1 MNKTYNIIWN
11 AARGMYIVTSE
22 LARSGSRA
30 IVSVSASCA
39 VTLLAMDA
47 APAVAEETRVSI
59 PSQTTTY
66 TLSGATPFV
75 VETGNT
81 VATDTATSAAIVGDN
96 SNDWDLLIES
106 GAVVGSSL
114 TDSQAMNLDSST
126 GATSVHNQ
134 GTITGSNEDGTIMLQ
149 NGGSVINDARIENNA
164 TYEHDPEDIPQEYAG
179 VYMLNGGSYVSSES
193 GVLEGVSGVIV
204 QSGEAHITNGG
215 MINSDGSWRSY
226 GVEFRD
232 GTYGTIVNTGT
243 IITTASDGSG
253 KIEDAAIYVHTLN
266 DMAVSGSVSVD
277 NSGLMQ
283 SDFITVAL
291 YYGSHFEVVNRV
303 GGVITAG
310 NSSLVGI
317 KSTAMELKVGVDNL
331 VTNDGTISAYG
342 TANTYGIHYGE
353 STSGGVITNTGS
365 ITTTGG
371 GSGDASVYVHGN
383 GDGTVVNNSG
393 TMSST
398 VYGVYLDSAR
408 SKGHTLNNQA
418 GGAISANT
426 AVAINGNGNT
436 ISNQGKMT
444 GVSDGLVLS
453 GNNNIVTTSG
463 GEISGKN
470 GIRVSKGSG
479 NQITAKSGS
488 KITATS
494 TGISIAGGNNQVT
507 TESGST
513 IVAKDN
519 GILINSGANNVTN
532 GGSITATGSS
542 ISYGIQYNSGTSGT
556 ITNTGTI
563 TTTGKGA
570 GDASVYAHGGAVTI
584 NNSGTM
590 DSSVFGVYVTT
601 GHTLN
606 NLAGGSITANTAVQL
621 NGNNNTLAN
630 AGAILGD
637 TNGVTINGSG
647 NTLTSQ
653 GKITGGTNAILINS
667 GSKNNTLTLNTGTE
681 ISGSITDDNNSA
693 SANNNLILDG
703 EGTLGSSISGLN
715 SVTSSGDW
723 TLSGAT
729 MNLSGTTN
737 SALWVKSGT
746 LILNGAMTAKGATVD
761 SGTTLQIGNGGTLGA
776 FNGDIV
782 DNGTLT
788 FNRSD
793 AAAYGSVISGSGN
806 VIKQGGGEL
815 TLSNNNSYSGG
826 TTIAEGTLT
835 ATAGG
840 ALGSGNIDNRAY
852 LKLDAANASDPFIVA
867 DLTTHSGATVE
878 IGAGSTLQANTL
890 TQQDGSTLTADL
902 TATSGPA
909 IRAKNVNLDGTL
921 NVASPASQEPI
932 RSTDDLISLALI
944 ESDNA
949 ISGDFDGITINGNAM
964 NPDAFITVVGQKNV
978 NDTHYDLVE
987 TLTWYADRYNA
998 AIDAHGTFNLAD
1010 ADDSFTVNTV
1020 LENVDANSGW
1030 NGQSL
1035 TKTGAGTLILNAENT
1050 YTGGTTISDGT
1061 LVATNVEALG
1071 TGNVTDNA
1079 TLELNT
1085 GGDFDNAISGSGQVV
1100 KSGDET
1106 LTLSGSNTYTG
1117 GTIISGGTLVATNVE
1132 ALGTG
1137 DVTDNATLELNT
1149 GGDFDNAIGGTGS
1162 VVKSGDKTLTLSGA
1176 NSYTGGTTISGG
1188 TLVASNVEALGSGDV
1203 TDNATLELN
1212 TGGDFANN
1220 IGGTGSVVKSGD
1232 KTLTLSGTNSYTGGT
1247 TISGGTLVANNVE
1260 ALGTGDVTNNA
1271 TLELNTGGDF
1281 DNAISGSGQVV
1292 KSGDETLTLS
1302 GANSYTGGTTIS
1314 GGTLVATNVEALGT
1328 GDITD
1333 NATLELNAGGD
1344 FTNNIGGTGS
1354 VEKSGDKTLTLSGTN
1369 TYRGGTLISGGTLVA
1384 SNVEALGSGD
1394 VTDNATL
1401 EMNTGGDFANNI
1413 GGTGSVVKSGDK
1425 TLTLSGAN
1433 SYTGGT
1439 TISGGTLVASNV
1451 EALGT
1456 GNVTDNATLELN
1468 TGGDFDNAISGSGQV
1483 VKSGDGAL
1491 TLSGANSYSGAT
1503 TISGGT
1509 LIAANVNAL
1518 GTGAIDNRASLL
1530 LDASG
1535 QFTVT
1540 DLTTESGG
1548 NTEIGAGST
1557 LQATTLTQK
1566 SDSTL
1571 TINLNS
1577 NTVDPVIHAA
1587 SQVSLAGTLDITGVG
1602 DVLDSDPAS
1611 TDDLDTFTLIASDKT
1626 IAGDFEKLTVA
1637 GMDADLADFI
1647 TVDGRIDDTGK
1658 QYELTTAL
1666 TWYADRDDAVTDAHG
1681 TFNLTN
1687 ADGSFAVNTVLE
1699 NVDATLDPASATG
1712 WDGTS
1717 LIKQGAGTLILNAEN
1732 TYTGGTTISGG
1743 TLVATNVDALGSG
1756 DVTDDATL
1764 ELNTGGTFDNA
1775 ISGSGQVVKSGD
1787 DVLTLS
1793 GANSYSGGTLISDGT
1808 LVASNVDALGSGDV
1822 TNNATLEMNTGGDF
1836 INNIGGT
1843 GRVEKSGDDTLT
1855 LSGSNTYT
1863 GGTLISDGT
1872 LVASNVEAL
1881 GTGDV
1886 TNNATLELNTGGT
1899 FDNAISGSGQV
1910 VKSGDDVLTLSG
1922 ANSYSG
1928 GTLISGGT
1936 LVANNVEALGTGD
1949 VTDNATLEMNTGG
1962 DFINNIGGT
1971 GRVEKSG
1978 DDALTLSGSNTY
1990 TGGTTINDGTLIAT
2004 SVDALGSGD
2013 VTNNAVLELNTG
2025 GDFINNIGGT
2035 GRVEKSGDETLTL
2048 SGSNT
2053 YTGGTLISGGT
2064 LVATNV
2070 EALGTGDVTD
2080 NAVLEL
2086 NTGGDFIN
2094 NIGGTGR
2101 VEKSGDDTLTLS
2113 GSNSYT
2119 GGTLI
2124 SSGTLVATNV
2134 DALGSGD
2141 VTDNATLELNTGGD
2155 FTNNISGSGQ
2165 VVKSGDE
2172 TLTLSGSNTYT
2183 GGTTINDGTLVAT
2196 SVEALGSGDVTNDA
2210 VLALNTGGDFANNIG
2225 GTGSVVK
2232 SGDETLTLSG
2242 TNSYTGGTTISG
2254 GTLVATNV
2262 EALGT
2267 GDVTNN
2273 ATLELNTGGDFT
2285 NNISGNGQVV
2295 KSGDD
2300 TLTFSGSNTY
2310 TGGTTINDGTLVAT
2324 SVEALG
2330 SGDVTNDAVLALNT
2344 GGDFANNIGGTGSVV
2359 KSGDE
2364 TLTLSGSNTYTG
2376 STLISSGTLVANDVN
2391 ALGTGDVTDNAT
2403 LMLNTGG
2410 DFINNIG
2417 GTGRV
2422 EKSGDDTLTL
2432 SGSNSY
2438 TGGTL
2443 ISSGTLVATNVDAL
2457 GSGDV
2462 TDNATLE
2469 LNTGGTFDNAISGS
2483 GQVVKSGDETLTL
2496 SGANS
2501 YTGGTLISSGT
2512 LVANDVNALGTGD
2525 VTDNAVLEL
2534 NTGGDFDNAISG
2546 SGQVV
2551 KSGDETLTLSGAN
2564 SYTGG
2569 TTISGGT
2576 LVASNVEALGS
2587 GDIDNYASLQLNA
2600 SGQFVTANLTTHDN
2614 AITAIGAGSALR
2626 ANTLT
2631 QEANSTL
2638 AVHLIDSNSGAIVTA
2653 DHANLGGTL
2662 DITGI
2667 GNVAKSWTRDAYA
2680 YTLIDTDSAINSDF
2694 AQFTVAGMD
2703 AKQVDFLTVD
2713 GRVNADDDTRYDVT
2727 ASLSWYADSDN
2738 AATDAH
2744 GTFTLSE
2751 QGHSFTLN
2759 TALTDVDA
2767 TLNPD
2772 SATYWDG
2779 KSLIKRGAGTLILG
2793 AQNTYSGDT
2802 DVQEGALWL
2811 AETATIGSA
2820 GSAQAVNIA
2829 ANAAFGGHNSTVN
2842 GHVNNQGS
2850 LYFVD
2855 TFTVNGDVVNSSAM
2869 ISGSDQPN
2877 NTLTIAGN
2885 YTGNDG
2891 HLYLNTQL
2899 GDDSSPTDKLI
2910 VTGDTAGSTTLHI
2923 TNVNGLGAQTVNGIE
2938 VIEVGGQSDGDFRLY
2953 KGHVDINAWT
2963 YTLKQDGGDWYL
2975 RSESDDVP
2983 DDGGEVTPPDDG
2995 GEVTPPD
3002 DGGEVTPPD
3011 DGGEVTPP
3019 DDGGEVTPPDDDG
3032 EVTPPDDG
3040 GDITPP
3046 DDGGDITPPDGGD
3059 VTPVAP
3065 QYRADIGVYLGNQWM
3080 ARNLQMQTL
3089 YDREGSQYRSADG
3102 SIWMRF
3108 KAGKAESQAVNGNV
3122 DIDSDYS
3129 QFQLGGDIL
3138 TWSDGAQSVT
3148 VGLMGS
3154 YINASTDSTGN
3165 RGADGSQF
3173 SANGSVDGYNL
3184 GLYATWFA
3192 DAQSHRGAY
3201 IDSWYQYGAYNN
3213 SVDND
3218 GLSASRYDSAA
3229 HAVSLETGYRYDIAL
3244 SNRNTVS
3251 LTPQAQVTWQRYS
3264 ADTVIDDGGTRIS
3277 GQNDDSWTTRLG
3289 VRVDGK
3295 LYKESGRIQPFME
3308 VNWLHASDN
3317 ASATFGDTKVS
3328 QDLPNDRVEVKV
3340 GIQANVSERLSVY
3353 AQAAGQKG
3361 KNDYGDA
3368 SFSLNMRYNW

>member
-1 MNKTYNIIWN
+1 
-11 AARGMYIVTSE
+11 
-22 LARSGSRA
+22 
-30 IVSVSASCA
+30 
-39 VTLLAMDA
+39 
-47 APAVAEETRVSI
+47 
-59 PSQTTTY
+59 
-66 TLSGATPFV
+66 
-75 VETGNT
+75 
-81 VATDTATSAAIVGDN
+81 
-96 SNDWDLLIES
+96 
-106 GAVVGSSL
+106 
-114 TDSQAMNLDSST
+114 
-126 GATSVHNQ
+126 
-134 GTITGSNEDGTIMLQ
+134 
-149 NGGSVINDARIENNA
+149 
-164 TYEHDPEDIPQEYAG
+164 
-179 VYMLNGGSYVSSES
+179 
-193 GVLEGVSGVIV
+193 
-204 QSGEAHITNGG
+204 
-215 MINSDGSWRSY
+215 
-226 GVEFRD
+226 
-232 GTYGTIVNTGT
+232 
-243 IITTASDGSG
+243 
-253 KIEDAAIYVHTLN
+253 
-266 DMAVSGSVSVD
+266 
-277 NSGLMQ
+277 
-283 SDFITVAL
+283 
-291 YYGSHFEVVNRV
+291 
-303 GGVITAG
+303 
-310 NSSLVGI
+310 
-317 KSTAMELKVGVDNL
+317 
-331 VTNDGTISAYG
+331 
-342 TANTYGIHYGE
+342 
-353 STSGGVITNTGS
+353 
-365 ITTTGG
+365 
-371 GSGDASVYVHGN
+371 
-383 GDGTVVNNSG
+383 
-393 TMSST
+393 
-398 VYGVYLDSAR
+398 
-408 SKGHTLNNQA
+408 
-418 GGAISANT
+418 
-426 AVAINGNGNT
+426 
-436 ISNQGKMT
+436 
-444 GVSDGLVLS
+444 
-453 GNNNIVTTSG
+453 
-463 GEISGKN
+463 
-470 GIRVSKGSG
+470 
-479 NQITAKSGS
+479 
-488 KITATS
+488 
-494 TGISIAGGNNQVT
+494 
-507 TESGST
+507 
-513 IVAKDN
+513 
-519 GILINSGANNVTN
+519 
-532 GGSITATGSS
+532 
-542 ISYGIQYNSGTSGT
+542 
-556 ITNTGTI
+556 
-563 TTTGKGA
+563 
-570 GDASVYAHGGAVTI
+570 
-584 NNSGTM
+584 
-590 DSSVFGVYVTT
+590 
-601 GHTLN
+601 
-606 NLAGGSITANTAVQL
+606 
-621 NGNNNTLAN
+621 
-630 AGAILGD
+630 
-637 TNGVTINGSG
+637 
-647 NTLTSQ
+647 
-653 GKITGGTNAILINS
+653 
-667 GSKNNTLTLNTGTE
+667 
-681 ISGSITDDNNSA
+681 
-693 SANNNLILDG
+693 
-703 EGTLGSSISGLN
+703 
-715 SVTSSGDW
+715 
-723 TLSGAT
+723 
-729 MNLSGTTN
+729 
-737 SALWVKSGT
+737 
-746 LILNGAMTAKGATVD
+746 
-761 SGTTLQIGNGGTLGA
+761 
-776 FNGDIV
+776 
-782 DNGTLT
+782 
-788 FNRSD
+788 
-793 AAAYGSVISGSGN
+793 
-806 VIKQGGGEL
+806 
-815 TLSNNNSYSGG
+815 
-826 TTIAEGTLT
+826 
-835 ATAGG
+835 
-840 ALGSGNIDNRAY
+840 
-852 LKLDAANASDPFIVA
+852 
-867 DLTTHSGATVE
+867 
-878 IGAGSTLQANTL
+878 
-890 TQQDGSTLTADL
+890 
-902 TATSGPA
+902 
-909 IRAKNVNLDGTL
+909 
-921 NVASPASQEPI
+921 
-932 RSTDDLISLALI
+932 
-944 ESDNA
+944 
-949 ISGDFDGITINGNAM
+949 
-964 NPDAFITVVGQKNV
+964 
-978 NDTHYDLVE
+978 
-987 TLTWYADRYNA
+987 
-998 AIDAHGTFNLAD
+998 
-1010 ADDSFTVNTV
+1010 
-1020 LENVDANSGW
+1020 
-1030 NGQSL
+1030 
-1035 TKTGAGTLILNAENT
+1035 
-1050 YTGGTTISDGT
+1050 
-1061 LVATNVEALG
+1061 
-1071 TGNVTDNA
+1071 
-1079 TLELNT
+1079 
-1085 GGDFDNAISGSGQVV
+1085 
-1100 KSGDET
+1100 
-1106 LTLSGSNTYTG
+1106 
-1117 GTIISGGTLVATNVE
+1117 SGGTLVATNVE
-1132 ALGTG
+1132 ALGSG

-1149 GGDFDNAIGGTGS
+1149 GGTFDNVISGS
-1162 VVKSGDKTLTLSGA
+1162 GQVVKSGDEMLTLSGA

-1212 TGGDFANN
+1212 TGGDFDNA
-1220 IGGTGSVVKSGD
+1220 ISGSGQVVKSGD
-1232 KTLTLSGTNSYTGGT
+1232 DALTLSGNNSYTGGT
-1247 TISGGTLVANNVE
+1247 LISDGTLVASNVE
-1260 ALGTGDVTNNA
+1260 ALGSGDVTNDA
-1271 TLELNTGGDF
+1271 VLELNTGGDF
-1281 DNAISGSGQVV
+1281 DNAISGSGQ
-1292 KSGDETLTLS
+1292 
-1302 GANSYTGGTTIS
+1302 
-1314 GGTLVATNVEALGT
+1314 
-1328 GDITD
+1328 
-1333 NATLELNAGGD
+1333 
-1344 FTNNIGGTGS
+1344 
-1354 VEKSGDKTLTLSGTN
+1354 
-1369 TYRGGTLISGGTLVA
+1369 
-1384 SNVEALGSGD
+1384 
-1394 VTDNATL
+1394 
-1401 EMNTGGDFANNI
+1401 
-1413 GGTGSVVKSGDK
+1413 VVKSGDK

-1451 EALGT
+1451 EALGS
-1456 GNVTDNATLELN
+1456 GDITDNATLELN

-1483 VKSGDGAL
+1483 VKSGDETL
-1491 TLSGANSYSGAT
+1491 TLSGTNTYTGGT

-1509 LIAANVNAL
+1509 LIATHVNAL

-1535 QFTVT
+1535 QFAVT

-1577 NTVDPVIHAA
+1577 NTADPVIHAA

-1699 NVDATLDPASATG
+1699 NVDATLDPDSATG

-1732 TYTGGTTISGG
+1732 TYTVGTTISGG

-1787 DVLTLS
+1787 KMLTLS
-1793 GANSYSGGTLISDGT
+1793 GTNSYSGGTLISGGT
-1808 LVASNVDALGSGDV
+1808 LVATNVDALGSGDV
-1822 TNNATLEMNTGGDF
+1822 T
-1836 INNIGGT
+1836 
-1843 GRVEKSGDDTLT
+1843 DD
-1855 LSGSNTYT
+1855 
-1863 GGTLISDGT
+1863 
-1872 LVASNVEAL
+1872 
-1881 GTGDV
+1881 
-1886 TNNATLELNTGGT
+1886 ATLELNTGGT

-1910 VKSGDDVLTLSG
+1910 VKSGDDT
-1922 ANSYSG
+1922 
-1928 GTLISGGT
+1928 
-1936 LVANNVEALGTGD
+1936 
-1949 VTDNATLEMNTGG
+1949 
-1962 DFINNIGGT
+1962 
-1971 GRVEKSG
+1971 
-1978 DDALTLSGSNTY
+1978 LTLSGSNTY
-1990 TGGTTINDGTLIAT
+1990 TGGTIISGGTLVA
-2004 SVDALGSGD
+2004 SNVEALGTGD
-2013 VTNNAVLELNTG
+2013 VTNDAVLELNTG
-2025 GDFINNIGGT
+2025 GDFDNAISGSGQ
-2035 GRVEKSGDETLTL
+2035 VVKSGDETLTL

-2064 LVATNV
+2064 LVASNVEALGSGDVTNDAVLELNTGGDFTNAISGSGQVVKSGDETLTLSGANSYTGGTLISGGTLIASNV

-2086 NTGGDFIN
+2086 NTGGDF
-2094 NIGGTGR
+2094 
-2101 VEKSGDDTLTLS
+2101 
-2113 GSNSYT
+2113 
-2119 GGTLI
+2119 
-2124 SSGTLVATNV
+2124 
-2134 DALGSGD
+2134 
-2141 VTDNATLELNTGGD
+2141 
-2155 FTNNISGSGQ
+2155 
-2165 VVKSGDE
+2165 
-2172 TLTLSGSNTYT
+2172 
-2183 GGTTINDGTLVAT
+2183 
-2196 SVEALGSGDVTNDA
+2196 
-2210 VLALNTGGDFANNIG
+2210 
-2225 GTGSVVK
+2225 
-2232 SGDETLTLSG
+2232 
-2242 TNSYTGGTTISG
+2242 
-2254 GTLVATNV
+2254 
-2262 EALGT
+2262 
-2267 GDVTNN
+2267 
-2273 ATLELNTGGDFT
+2273 
-2285 NNISGNGQVV
+2285 
-2295 KSGDD
+2295 
-2300 TLTFSGSNTY
+2300 
-2310 TGGTTINDGTLVAT
+2310 
-2324 SVEALG
+2324 
-2330 SGDVTNDAVLALNT
+2330 
-2344 GGDFANNIGGTGSVV
+2344 
-2359 KSGDE
+2359 
-2364 TLTLSGSNTYTG
+2364 
-2376 STLISSGTLVANDVN
+2376 
-2391 ALGTGDVTDNAT
+2391 
-2403 LMLNTGG
+2403 
-2410 DFINNIG
+2410 
-2417 GTGRV
+2417 
-2422 EKSGDDTLTL
+2422 
-2432 SGSNSY
+2432 
-2438 TGGTL
+2438 
-2443 ISSGTLVATNVDAL
+2443 
-2457 GSGDV
+2457 
-2462 TDNATLE
+2462 
-2469 LNTGGTFDNAISGS
+2469 DNAISGS
-2483 GQVVKSGDETLTL
+2483 GQVEKSGDETLTL

-2534 NTGGDFDNAISG
+2534 NTGGTFDNAISGSGQVVKSGDETLTLSGSNTYTGGTTINDGTLIATSVDALGSGDVTDNAVLELNTGGDFDNAISG

-2551 KSGDETLTLSGAN
+2551 KSGDETLTLSGTN
-2564 SYTGG
+2564 SYTDGTLISGGTLVATNLEALGTGDVTNNATLELNTGGTFDNAISGSGQVVKSGDDALTLSGSNTYTGG

-2576 LVASNVEALGS
+2576 LIATSVDALGSGDVTDNAVLELNTGGTFDNAISGSGQVVKSGDKTLTLSGSNTYTGGTTISGGTLIASNVEALGS
-2587 GDIDNYASLQLNA
+2587 GNIDNYASLQLNA

-2614 AITAIGAGSALR
+2614 ATTAIGAGSTLR

-2638 AVHLIDSNSGAIVTA
+2638 AVHLTDSNSGAIVTA

-2713 GRVNADDDTRYDVT
+2713 GRVNAADDTRYDVT

-2772 SATYWDG
+2772 SATDWDG

-2829 ANAAFGGHNSTVN
+2829 ANAAFGGHNATVN
-2842 GHVNNQGS
+2842 GHVNNLGS

-2938 VIEVGGQSDGDFRLY
+2938 VIEVGGQSDGDFTLY

-2983 DDGGEVTPPDDG
+2983 DDGGD
-2995 GEVTPPD
+2995 
-3002 DGGEVTPPD
+3002 
-3011 DGGEVTPP
+3011 
-3019 DDGGEVTPPDDDG
+3019 
-3032 EVTPPDDG
+3032 VTPPDDG
-3040 GDITPP
+3040 GDVIPPDDGGDVTPP
-3046 DDGGDITPPDGGD
+3046 DDGGDVTPPDDGGDVTPPDDGGDVTPPDDGGDVTPPDDDGDITPPDGGD

-3102 SIWMRF
+3102 SVWMRF

-3289 VRVDGK
+3289 MRVDGK

>member
-1 MNKTYNIIWN
+1 
-11 AARGMYIVTSE
+11 
-22 LARSGSRA
+22 
-30 IVSVSASCA
+30 
-39 VTLLAMDA
+39 
-47 APAVAEETRVSI
+47 
-59 PSQTTTY
+59 
-66 TLSGATPFV
+66 
-75 VETGNT
+75 
-81 VATDTATSAAIVGDN
+81 
-96 SNDWDLLIES
+96 
-106 GAVVGSSL
+106 
-114 TDSQAMNLDSST
+114 
-126 GATSVHNQ
+126 
-134 GTITGSNEDGTIMLQ
+134 
-149 NGGSVINDARIENNA
+149 
-164 TYEHDPEDIPQEYAG
+164 
-179 VYMLNGGSYVSSES
+179 
-193 GVLEGVSGVIV
+193 
-204 QSGEAHITNGG
+204 
-215 MINSDGSWRSY
+215 
-226 GVEFRD
+226 
-232 GTYGTIVNTGT
+232 
-243 IITTASDGSG
+243 
-253 KIEDAAIYVHTLN
+253 
-266 DMAVSGSVSVD
+266 
-277 NSGLMQ
+277 
-283 SDFITVAL
+283 
-291 YYGSHFEVVNRV
+291 
-303 GGVITAG
+303 
-310 NSSLVGI
+310 
-317 KSTAMELKVGVDNL
+317 
-331 VTNDGTISAYG
+331 
-342 TANTYGIHYGE
+342 
-353 STSGGVITNTGS
+353 
-365 ITTTGG
+365 
-371 GSGDASVYVHGN
+371 
-383 GDGTVVNNSG
+383 
-393 TMSST
+393 
-398 VYGVYLDSAR
+398 
-408 SKGHTLNNQA
+408 
-418 GGAISANT
+418 
-426 AVAINGNGNT
+426 
-436 ISNQGKMT
+436 
-444 GVSDGLVLS
+444 
-453 GNNNIVTTSG
+453 
-463 GEISGKN
+463 
-470 GIRVSKGSG
+470 
-479 NQITAKSGS
+479 
-488 KITATS
+488 
-494 TGISIAGGNNQVT
+494 
-507 TESGST
+507 
-513 IVAKDN
+513 
-519 GILINSGANNVTN
+519 
-532 GGSITATGSS
+532 
-542 ISYGIQYNSGTSGT
+542 
-556 ITNTGTI
+556 
-563 TTTGKGA
+563 
-570 GDASVYAHGGAVTI
+570 
-584 NNSGTM
+584 
-590 DSSVFGVYVTT
+590 
-601 GHTLN
+601 
-606 NLAGGSITANTAVQL
+606 
-621 NGNNNTLAN
+621 
-630 AGAILGD
+630 
-637 TNGVTINGSG
+637 
-647 NTLTSQ
+647 
-653 GKITGGTNAILINS
+653 
-667 GSKNNTLTLNTGTE
+667 
-681 ISGSITDDNNSA
+681 
-693 SANNNLILDG
+693 
-703 EGTLGSSISGLN
+703 
-715 SVTSSGDW
+715 
-723 TLSGAT
+723 
-729 MNLSGTTN
+729 
-737 SALWVKSGT
+737 
-746 LILNGAMTAKGATVD
+746 
-761 SGTTLQIGNGGTLGA
+761 
-776 FNGDIV
+776 
-782 DNGTLT
+782 
-788 FNRSD
+788 
-793 AAAYGSVISGSGN
+793 
-806 VIKQGGGEL
+806 
-815 TLSNNNSYSGG
+815 
-826 TTIAEGTLT
+826 
-835 ATAGG
+835 
-840 ALGSGNIDNRAY
+840 
-852 LKLDAANASDPFIVA
+852 
-867 DLTTHSGATVE
+867 
-878 IGAGSTLQANTL
+878 
-890 TQQDGSTLTADL
+890 
-902 TATSGPA
+902 
-909 IRAKNVNLDGTL
+909 
-921 NVASPASQEPI
+921 
-932 RSTDDLISLALI
+932 
-944 ESDNA
+944 
-949 ISGDFDGITINGNAM
+949 
-964 NPDAFITVVGQKNV
+964 
-978 NDTHYDLVE
+978 
-987 TLTWYADRYNA
+987 
-998 AIDAHGTFNLAD
+998 
-1010 ADDSFTVNTV
+1010 
-1020 LENVDANSGW
+1020 
-1030 NGQSL
+1030 
-1035 TKTGAGTLILNAENT
+1035 
-1050 YTGGTTISDGT
+1050 
-1061 LVATNVEALG
+1061 
-1071 TGNVTDNA
+1071 
-1079 TLELNT
+1079 
-1085 GGDFDNAISGSGQVV
+1085 
-1100 KSGDET
+1100 
-1106 LTLSGSNTYTG
+1106 
-1117 GTIISGGTLVATNVE
+1117 
-1132 ALGTG
+1132 
-1137 DVTDNATLELNT
+1137 
-1149 GGDFDNAIGGTGS
+1149 S

-1292 KSGDETLTLS
+1292 KSGD
-1302 GANSYTGGTTIS
+1302 
-1314 GGTLVATNVEALGT
+1314 
-1328 GDITD
+1328 
-1333 NATLELNAGGD
+1333 
-1344 FTNNIGGTGS
+1344 
-1354 VEKSGDKTLTLSGTN
+1354 KT
-1369 TYRGGTLISGGTLVA
+1369 
-1384 SNVEALGSGD
+1384 
-1394 VTDNATL
+1394 
-1401 EMNTGGDFANNI
+1401 
-1413 GGTGSVVKSGDK
+1413 
-1425 TLTLSGAN
+1425 
-1433 SYTGGT
+1433 
-1439 TISGGTLVASNV
+1439 
-1451 EALGT
+1451 
-1456 GNVTDNATLELN
+1456 
-1468 TGGDFDNAISGSGQV
+1468 
-1483 VKSGDGAL
+1483 L

-1509 LIAANVNAL
+1509 LIATHVNAL

-1571 TINLNS
+1571 TINLNG

-1775 ISGSGQVVKSGD
+1775 IGGSGNVVKSGAD
-1787 DVLTLS
+1787 TLTLS
-1793 GANSYSGGTLISDGT
+1793 GSNSYTGGTTISGGT
-1808 LVASNVDALGSGDV
+1808 LVASNVEALGTGDV
-1822 TNNATLEMNTGGDF
+1822 TNNATLELNTGGDF

-1863 GGTLISDGT
+1863 GGTLINGGT

-1886 TNNATLELNTGGT
+1886 TDNATLALNTGGT
-1899 FDNAISGSGQV
+1899 FDNAISGSGQ
-1910 VKSGDDVLTLSG
+1910 
-1922 ANSYSG
+1922 
-1928 GTLISGGT
+1928 
-1936 LVANNVEALGTGD
+1936 
-1949 VTDNATLEMNTGG
+1949 
-1962 DFINNIGGT
+1962 
-1971 GRVEKSG
+1971 
-1978 DDALTLSGSNTY
+1978 
-1990 TGGTTINDGTLIAT
+1990 
-2004 SVDALGSGD
+2004 
-2013 VTNNAVLELNTG
+2013 
-2025 GDFINNIGGT
+2025 
-2035 GRVEKSGDETLTL
+2035 
-2048 SGSNT
+2048 
-2053 YTGGTLISGGT
+2053 
-2064 LVATNV
+2064 
-2070 EALGTGDVTD
+2070 
-2080 NAVLEL
+2080 
-2086 NTGGDFIN
+2086 
-2094 NIGGTGR
+2094 
-2101 VEKSGDDTLTLS
+2101 
-2113 GSNSYT
+2113 
-2119 GGTLI
+2119 
-2124 SSGTLVATNV
+2124 
-2134 DALGSGD
+2134 
-2141 VTDNATLELNTGGD
+2141 
-2155 FTNNISGSGQ
+2155 
-2165 VVKSGDE
+2165 
-2172 TLTLSGSNTYT
+2172 
-2183 GGTTINDGTLVAT
+2183 
-2196 SVEALGSGDVTNDA
+2196 
-2210 VLALNTGGDFANNIG
+2210 
-2225 GTGSVVK
+2225 VVK

-2262 EALGT
+2262 EALGSGDVTDDATLELNTGGTFDNAISGSGQVVKSGDKMLTLSGANSYSGGTLISDGTLVASNVEALGT

-2273 ATLELNTGGDFT
+2273 ATLALNTGGDFT
-2285 NNISGNGQVV
+2285 NNISGSGQVV

-2300 TLTFSGSNTY
+2300 TLTLSGANSY
-2310 TGGTTINDGTLVAT
+2310 TGGTTI
-2324 SVEALG
+2324 
-2330 SGDVTNDAVLALNT
+2330 SG
-2344 GGDFANNIGGTGSVV
+2344 
-2359 KSGDE
+2359 
-2364 TLTLSGSNTYTG
+2364 
-2376 STLISSGTLVANDVN
+2376 
-2391 ALGTGDVTDNAT
+2391 
-2403 LMLNTGG
+2403 
-2410 DFINNIG
+2410 
-2417 GTGRV
+2417 
-2422 EKSGDDTLTL
+2422 
-2432 SGSNSY
+2432 
-2438 TGGTL
+2438 
-2443 ISSGTLVATNVDAL
+2443 GTLVATNVDAL
-2457 GSGDV
+2457 GTGDV
-2462 TDNATLE
+2462 TNSSTLE

-2496 SGANS
+2496 SGSNTYTGGTLISGGTLVATNVDALGTGDVTDNATLELNTGGTFDNVISGSGQVVKSGDDTLTLSGANS
-2501 YTGGTLISSGT
+2501 YTGGTLISGGT
-2512 LVANDVNALGTGD
+2512 LVATSVEALGSGD

-2534 NTGGDFDNAISG
+2534 NTGGTFDNAISG

-2551 KSGDETLTLSGAN
+2551 KSGDKTLTLSGAN

-2638 AVHLIDSNSGAIVTA
+2638 AVHLTDSNSGAIVTA
-2653 DHANLGGTL
+2653 DRANLGGTL

-2680 YTLIDTDSAINSDF
+2680 YTLIDSDSAIDSDF

-2829 ANAAFGGHNSTVN
+2829 ANAAFGGHNATVN
-2842 GHVNNQGS
+2842 GHVNNLGN

-3289 VRVDGK
+3289 MRVDGK

>member
-1 MNKTYNIIWN
+1 
-11 AARGMYIVTSE
+11 
-22 LARSGSRA
+22 
-30 IVSVSASCA
+30 
-39 VTLLAMDA
+39 
-47 APAVAEETRVSI
+47 
-59 PSQTTTY
+59 
-66 TLSGATPFV
+66 
-75 VETGNT
+75 
-81 VATDTATSAAIVGDN
+81 
-96 SNDWDLLIES
+96 
-106 GAVVGSSL
+106 
-114 TDSQAMNLDSST
+114 
-126 GATSVHNQ
+126 
-134 GTITGSNEDGTIMLQ
+134 
-149 NGGSVINDARIENNA
+149 
-164 TYEHDPEDIPQEYAG
+164 
-179 VYMLNGGSYVSSES
+179 
-193 GVLEGVSGVIV
+193 
-204 QSGEAHITNGG
+204 
-215 MINSDGSWRSY
+215 
-226 GVEFRD
+226 
-232 GTYGTIVNTGT
+232 
-243 IITTASDGSG
+243 
-253 KIEDAAIYVHTLN
+253 
-266 DMAVSGSVSVD
+266 
-277 NSGLMQ
+277 
-283 SDFITVAL
+283 
-291 YYGSHFEVVNRV
+291 
-303 GGVITAG
+303 
-310 NSSLVGI
+310 
-317 KSTAMELKVGVDNL
+317 
-331 VTNDGTISAYG
+331 
-342 TANTYGIHYGE
+342 
-353 STSGGVITNTGS
+353 
-365 ITTTGG
+365 
-371 GSGDASVYVHGN
+371 
-383 GDGTVVNNSG
+383 
-393 TMSST
+393 
-398 VYGVYLDSAR
+398 
-408 SKGHTLNNQA
+408 
-418 GGAISANT
+418 
-426 AVAINGNGNT
+426 
-436 ISNQGKMT
+436 
-444 GVSDGLVLS
+444 
-453 GNNNIVTTSG
+453 
-463 GEISGKN
+463 
-470 GIRVSKGSG
+470 
-479 NQITAKSGS
+479 
-488 KITATS
+488 
-494 TGISIAGGNNQVT
+494 
-507 TESGST
+507 
-513 IVAKDN
+513 
-519 GILINSGANNVTN
+519 
-532 GGSITATGSS
+532 
-542 ISYGIQYNSGTSGT
+542 
-556 ITNTGTI
+556 
-563 TTTGKGA
+563 
-570 GDASVYAHGGAVTI
+570 
-584 NNSGTM
+584 
-590 DSSVFGVYVTT
+590 
-601 GHTLN
+601 
-606 NLAGGSITANTAVQL
+606 
-621 NGNNNTLAN
+621 
-630 AGAILGD
+630 
-637 TNGVTINGSG
+637 
-647 NTLTSQ
+647 
-653 GKITGGTNAILINS
+653 
-667 GSKNNTLTLNTGTE
+667 
-681 ISGSITDDNNSA
+681 
-693 SANNNLILDG
+693 
-703 EGTLGSSISGLN
+703 
-715 SVTSSGDW
+715 
-723 TLSGAT
+723 
-729 MNLSGTTN
+729 
-737 SALWVKSGT
+737 
-746 LILNGAMTAKGATVD
+746 
-761 SGTTLQIGNGGTLGA
+761 
-776 FNGDIV
+776 
-782 DNGTLT
+782 
-788 FNRSD
+788 
-793 AAAYGSVISGSGN
+793 
-806 VIKQGGGEL
+806 
-815 TLSNNNSYSGG
+815 
-826 TTIAEGTLT
+826 
-835 ATAGG
+835 
-840 ALGSGNIDNRAY
+840 
-852 LKLDAANASDPFIVA
+852 
-867 DLTTHSGATVE
+867 
-878 IGAGSTLQANTL
+878 
-890 TQQDGSTLTADL
+890 
-902 TATSGPA
+902 
-909 IRAKNVNLDGTL
+909 
-921 NVASPASQEPI
+921 
-932 RSTDDLISLALI
+932 
-944 ESDNA
+944 
-949 ISGDFDGITINGNAM
+949 
-964 NPDAFITVVGQKNV
+964 
-978 NDTHYDLVE
+978 
-987 TLTWYADRYNA
+987 
-998 AIDAHGTFNLAD
+998 
-1010 ADDSFTVNTV
+1010 
-1020 LENVDANSGW
+1020 
-1030 NGQSL
+1030 
-1035 TKTGAGTLILNAENT
+1035 
-1050 YTGGTTISDGT
+1050 
-1061 LVATNVEALG
+1061 
-1071 TGNVTDNA
+1071 
-1079 TLELNT
+1079 
-1085 GGDFDNAISGSGQVV
+1085 
-1100 KSGDET
+1100 
-1106 LTLSGSNTYTG
+1106 
-1117 GTIISGGTLVATNVE
+1117 
-1132 ALGTG
+1132 
-1137 DVTDNATLELNT
+1137 
-1149 GGDFDNAIGGTGS
+1149 
-1162 VVKSGDKTLTLSGA
+1162 KTLTLSGA

-1292 KSGDETLTLS
+1292 KSGD
-1302 GANSYTGGTTIS
+1302 
-1314 GGTLVATNVEALGT
+1314 
-1328 GDITD
+1328 
-1333 NATLELNAGGD
+1333 
-1344 FTNNIGGTGS
+1344 
-1354 VEKSGDKTLTLSGTN
+1354 KT
-1369 TYRGGTLISGGTLVA
+1369 
-1384 SNVEALGSGD
+1384 
-1394 VTDNATL
+1394 
-1401 EMNTGGDFANNI
+1401 
-1413 GGTGSVVKSGDK
+1413 
-1425 TLTLSGAN
+1425 
-1433 SYTGGT
+1433 
-1439 TISGGTLVASNV
+1439 
-1451 EALGT
+1451 
-1456 GNVTDNATLELN
+1456 
-1468 TGGDFDNAISGSGQV
+1468 
-1483 VKSGDGAL
+1483 L

-1509 LIAANVNAL
+1509 LIATHVNAL

-1571 TINLNS
+1571 TINLNG

-1775 ISGSGQVVKSGD
+1775 IGGSGNVVKSGAD
-1787 DVLTLS
+1787 TLTLS
-1793 GANSYSGGTLISDGT
+1793 GSNSYTGGTTISGGT
-1808 LVASNVDALGSGDV
+1808 LVASNVEALGTGDV
-1822 TNNATLEMNTGGDF
+1822 TNNATLELNTGGDF

-1863 GGTLISDGT
+1863 GGTLINGGT

-1886 TNNATLELNTGGT
+1886 TDNATLALNTGGT
-1899 FDNAISGSGQV
+1899 FDNAISGSGQ
-1910 VKSGDDVLTLSG
+1910 
-1922 ANSYSG
+1922 
-1928 GTLISGGT
+1928 
-1936 LVANNVEALGTGD
+1936 
-1949 VTDNATLEMNTGG
+1949 
-1962 DFINNIGGT
+1962 
-1971 GRVEKSG
+1971 
-1978 DDALTLSGSNTY
+1978 
-1990 TGGTTINDGTLIAT
+1990 
-2004 SVDALGSGD
+2004 
-2013 VTNNAVLELNTG
+2013 
-2025 GDFINNIGGT
+2025 
-2035 GRVEKSGDETLTL
+2035 
-2048 SGSNT
+2048 
-2053 YTGGTLISGGT
+2053 
-2064 LVATNV
+2064 
-2070 EALGTGDVTD
+2070 
-2080 NAVLEL
+2080 
-2086 NTGGDFIN
+2086 
-2094 NIGGTGR
+2094 
-2101 VEKSGDDTLTLS
+2101 
-2113 GSNSYT
+2113 
-2119 GGTLI
+2119 
-2124 SSGTLVATNV
+2124 
-2134 DALGSGD
+2134 
-2141 VTDNATLELNTGGD
+2141 
-2155 FTNNISGSGQ
+2155 
-2165 VVKSGDE
+2165 
-2172 TLTLSGSNTYT
+2172 
-2183 GGTTINDGTLVAT
+2183 
-2196 SVEALGSGDVTNDA
+2196 
-2210 VLALNTGGDFANNIG
+2210 
-2225 GTGSVVK
+2225 VVK

-2262 EALGT
+2262 EALGSGDVTDDATLELNTGGTFDNAISGSGQVVKSGDKMLTLSGANSYSGGTLISDGTLVASNVEALGT

-2273 ATLELNTGGDFT
+2273 ATLALNTGGDFT
-2285 NNISGNGQVV
+2285 NNISGSGQVV

-2300 TLTFSGSNTY
+2300 TLTLSGANSY
-2310 TGGTTINDGTLVAT
+2310 TGGTTI
-2324 SVEALG
+2324 
-2330 SGDVTNDAVLALNT
+2330 SG
-2344 GGDFANNIGGTGSVV
+2344 
-2359 KSGDE
+2359 
-2364 TLTLSGSNTYTG
+2364 
-2376 STLISSGTLVANDVN
+2376 
-2391 ALGTGDVTDNAT
+2391 
-2403 LMLNTGG
+2403 
-2410 DFINNIG
+2410 
-2417 GTGRV
+2417 
-2422 EKSGDDTLTL
+2422 
-2432 SGSNSY
+2432 
-2438 TGGTL
+2438 
-2443 ISSGTLVATNVDAL
+2443 GTLVATNVDAL
-2457 GSGDV
+2457 GTGDV
-2462 TDNATLE
+2462 TNSSTLE

-2496 SGANS
+2496 SGSNTYTGGTLISGGTLVATNVDALGTGDVTDNATLELNTGGTFDNVISGSGQVVKSGDDTLTLSGANS
-2501 YTGGTLISSGT
+2501 YTGGTLISGGT
-2512 LVANDVNALGTGD
+2512 LVATSVEALGSGD

-2534 NTGGDFDNAISG
+2534 NTGGTFDNAISG

-2551 KSGDETLTLSGAN
+2551 KSGDKTLTLSGAN

-2638 AVHLIDSNSGAIVTA
+2638 AVHLTDSNSGAIVTA
-2653 DHANLGGTL
+2653 DRANLGGTL

-2680 YTLIDTDSAINSDF
+2680 YTLIDSDSAIDSDF

-2829 ANAAFGGHNSTVN
+2829 ANAAFGGHNATVN
-2842 GHVNNQGS
+2842 GHVNNLGN

-3289 VRVDGK
+3289 MRVDGK

>member
-59 PSQTTTY
+59 PSQTTPY

-81 VATDTATSAAIVGDN
+81 VATDIATSAAIVGDN

-114 TDSQAMNLDSST
+114 TDSQAMNLDSLT

-134 GTITGSNEDGTIMLQ
+134 GTITGSNEDGTILLQ
-149 NGGSVINDARIENNA
+149 NGGSVINDGRIENSA
-164 TYEHDPEDIPQEYAG
+164 TYEHDPQDIPQEYAG

-243 IITTASDGSG
+243 IITTASDGSS

-291 YYGSHFEVVNRV
+291 YHGSHFEVVNRV

-371 GSGDASVYVHGN
+371 GAGDASVYVHGN

-418 GGAISANT
+418 GSAISANT

-436 ISNQGKMT
+436 ITNQGKMT
-444 GVSDGLVLS
+444 GVSDGLLIS

-494 TGISIAGGNNQVT
+494 TGISIASGNNQVT
-507 TESGST
+507 TESGSA

-542 ISYGIQYNSGTSGT
+542 NSYGIQYNSGASGT

-563 TTTGKGA
+563 TTTGKGV

-606 NLAGGSITANTAVQL
+606 NLAGGSISANTAVQFH
-621 NGNNNTLAN
+621 GNNNKLAN
-630 AGAILGD
+630 AGAISGD
-637 TNGVTINGSG
+637 TNGVTISGSG
-647 NTLTSQ
+647 NTLTNQ

-746 LILNGAMTAKGATVD
+746 LILNGAMTAKGGTVD

-806 VIKQGGGEL
+806 VVKQGGGEL

-852 LKLDAANASDPFIVA
+852 LKLDAASASDPFIVA

-949 ISGDFDGITINGNAM
+949 ISGDFDDITINGNAM

-1050 YTGGTTISDGT
+1050 YTGGTTISGGT
-1061 LVATNVEALG
+1061 LVASNVDALGSGDVTDNATLEMNTGGDFANNIGGTGRVVKSGDKTLTLSGANSYTGGTTISGGTLVANNVEALG
-1071 TGNVTDNA
+1071 TGSVTDNA

-1100 KSGDET
+1100 KSGD
-1106 LTLSGSNTYTG
+1106 
-1117 GTIISGGTLVATNVE
+1117 
-1132 ALGTG
+1132 
-1137 DVTDNATLELNT
+1137 
-1149 GGDFDNAIGGTGS
+1149 
-1162 VVKSGDKTLTLSGA
+1162 KT
-1176 NSYTGGTTISGG
+1176 
-1188 TLVASNVEALGSGDV
+1188 
-1203 TDNATLELN
+1203 
-1212 TGGDFANN
+1212 
-1220 IGGTGSVVKSGD
+1220 
-1232 KTLTLSGTNSYTGGT
+1232 
-1247 TISGGTLVANNVE
+1247 
-1260 ALGTGDVTNNA
+1260 
-1271 TLELNTGGDF
+1271 
-1281 DNAISGSGQVV
+1281 
-1292 KSGDETLTLS
+1292 
-1302 GANSYTGGTTIS
+1302 
-1314 GGTLVATNVEALGT
+1314 
-1328 GDITD
+1328 
-1333 NATLELNAGGD
+1333 
-1344 FTNNIGGTGS
+1344 
-1354 VEKSGDKTLTLSGTN
+1354 
-1369 TYRGGTLISGGTLVA
+1369 
-1384 SNVEALGSGD
+1384 
-1394 VTDNATL
+1394 
-1401 EMNTGGDFANNI
+1401 
-1413 GGTGSVVKSGDK
+1413 
-1425 TLTLSGAN
+1425 
-1433 SYTGGT
+1433 
-1439 TISGGTLVASNV
+1439 
-1451 EALGT
+1451 
-1456 GNVTDNATLELN
+1456 
-1468 TGGDFDNAISGSGQV
+1468 
-1483 VKSGDGAL
+1483 L

-1509 LIAANVNAL
+1509 LIATHVNAL

-1647 TVDGRIDDTGK
+1647 TVDGRIDGTGK

-1756 DVTDDATL
+1756 AVTDDATL

-1808 LVASNVDALGSGDV
+1808 LVASNVEALGTGDV
-1822 TNNATLEMNTGGDF
+1822 TDNATLEMNTGGTFDNV
-1836 INNIGGT
+1836 ISGSGQ
-1843 GRVEKSGDDTLT
+1843 VVKSGDDTLT
-1855 LSGSNTYT
+1855 LSGANSYT
-1863 GGTLISDGT
+1863 GGTLISGGT
-1872 LVASNVEAL
+1872 LVATSVEAL
-1881 GTGDV
+1881 GSGDV
-1886 TNNATLELNTGGT
+1886 TDNAVLELNTGGT

-1910 VKSGDDVLTLSG
+1910 VKSGD
-1922 ANSYSG
+1922 
-1928 GTLISGGT
+1928 
-1936 LVANNVEALGTGD
+1936 
-1949 VTDNATLEMNTGG
+1949 
-1962 DFINNIGGT
+1962 
-1971 GRVEKSG
+1971 K
-1978 DDALTLSGSNTY
+1978 
-1990 TGGTTINDGTLIAT
+1990 
-2004 SVDALGSGD
+2004 
-2013 VTNNAVLELNTG
+2013 
-2025 GDFINNIGGT
+2025 
-2035 GRVEKSGDETLTL
+2035 
-2048 SGSNT
+2048 
-2053 YTGGTLISGGT
+2053 
-2064 LVATNV
+2064 
-2070 EALGTGDVTD
+2070 
-2080 NAVLEL
+2080 
-2086 NTGGDFIN
+2086 
-2094 NIGGTGR
+2094 
-2101 VEKSGDDTLTLS
+2101 
-2113 GSNSYT
+2113 
-2119 GGTLI
+2119 
-2124 SSGTLVATNV
+2124 
-2134 DALGSGD
+2134 
-2141 VTDNATLELNTGGD
+2141 
-2155 FTNNISGSGQ
+2155 
-2165 VVKSGDE
+2165 
-2172 TLTLSGSNTYT
+2172 
-2183 GGTTINDGTLVAT
+2183 
-2196 SVEALGSGDVTNDA
+2196 
-2210 VLALNTGGDFANNIG
+2210 
-2225 GTGSVVK
+2225 
-2232 SGDETLTLSG
+2232 
-2242 TNSYTGGTTISG
+2242 
-2254 GTLVATNV
+2254 
-2262 EALGT
+2262 
-2267 GDVTNN
+2267 
-2273 ATLELNTGGDFT
+2273 
-2285 NNISGNGQVV
+2285 
-2295 KSGDD
+2295 
-2300 TLTFSGSNTY
+2300 
-2310 TGGTTINDGTLVAT
+2310 
-2324 SVEALG
+2324 
-2330 SGDVTNDAVLALNT
+2330 
-2344 GGDFANNIGGTGSVV
+2344 
-2359 KSGDE
+2359 
-2364 TLTLSGSNTYTG
+2364 
-2376 STLISSGTLVANDVN
+2376 
-2391 ALGTGDVTDNAT
+2391 
-2403 LMLNTGG
+2403 
-2410 DFINNIG
+2410 
-2417 GTGRV
+2417 
-2422 EKSGDDTLTL
+2422 
-2432 SGSNSY
+2432 
-2438 TGGTL
+2438 
-2443 ISSGTLVATNVDAL
+2443 
-2457 GSGDV
+2457 
-2462 TDNATLE
+2462 
-2469 LNTGGTFDNAISGS
+2469 
-2483 GQVVKSGDETLTL
+2483 
-2496 SGANS
+2496 
-2501 YTGGTLISSGT
+2501 
-2512 LVANDVNALGTGD
+2512 
-2525 VTDNAVLEL
+2525 
-2534 NTGGDFDNAISG
+2534 
-2546 SGQVV
+2546 
-2551 KSGDETLTLSGAN
+2551 TLTLSGAN

-2638 AVHLIDSNSGAIVTA
+2638 AVHLTDSNSGAIVTA
-2653 DHANLGGTL
+2653 DRANLGGTL

-2680 YTLIDTDSAINSDF
+2680 YTLIDSDSAIDSDF

-2829 ANAAFGGHNSTVN
+2829 ANAAFGGHNATVN
-2842 GHVNNQGS
+2842 GHVNNLGN

-2983 DDGGEVTPPDDG
+2983 DDGGDVTPPDDG
-2995 GEVTPPD
+2995 GDVTPPD
-3002 DGGEVTPPD
+3002 DGGDVIPPD
-3011 DGGEVTPP
+3011 DGGDITPP
-3019 DDGGEVTPPDDDG
+3019 DGGGDITPPDGGGD
-3032 EVTPPDDG
+3032 VTPPDDG

-3102 SIWMRF
+3102 SVWMRF

-3328 QDLPNDRVEVKV
+3328 QDLPNDRMEVKV

>member
-134 GTITGSNEDGTIMLQ
+134 GTITGSNEDGAIMLQ
-149 NGGSVINDARIENNA
+149 NGGSVINDARIENSA

-215 MINSDGSWRSY
+215 MISSDGSWRSY

-243 IITTASDGSG
+243 IITTASDGSN

-291 YYGSHFEVVNRV
+291 YHGSHFEVVNRV

-371 GSGDASVYVHGN
+371 GAGDASVYVHGN

-418 GGAISANT
+418 GSAISANT

-444 GVSDGLVLS
+444 GVSDGLLIS

-488 KITATS
+488 KITTTS
-494 TGISIAGGNNQVT
+494 TGISIAGGNNQIT
-507 TESGST
+507 TESGSA

-532 GGSITATGSS
+532 GGSITATGSNM
-542 ISYGIQYNSGTSGT
+542 SYGIQYNSGASGT

-606 NLAGGSITANTAVQL
+606 NLAGGSISANTAVQFH
-621 NGNNNTLAN
+621 GNNNKLAN

-653 GKITGGTNAILINS
+653 GKITGGINAILINS

-806 VIKQGGGEL
+806 VVKQGGGEL

-852 LKLDAANASDPFIVA
+852 LKLDAASASDPFIVA

-949 ISGDFDGITINGNAM
+949 ISGDFDDITINGNAM

-987 TLTWYADRYNA
+987 TLTWYADRDNA

-1050 YTGGTTISDGT
+1050 YTGSTTISEGT
-1061 LVATNVEALG
+1061 LIATNVEALG
-1071 TGNVTDNA
+1071 TGNVTDNATLEMNTGGDFDNAISGSGQVVKSGDETLTLSGANSYTGGTTISGGTLVASNVEALGTGDITDNATLELNAGGDFANNIGGTGSVVKSGDKTLTLSGSNTYTGGTTISGGTLVASNVEALGSGDVTDNATLEMNTGGDFANNIGGTGSVVKSGDETLTLSGANSYTGGTTISGGTLVASNVEALGTGDVTDNA

-1100 KSGDET
+1100 KSGDKT
-1106 LTLSGSNTYTG
+1106 LTLSGINSYTG
-1117 GTIISGGTLVATNVE
+1117 GTTISGGTLVASNVD
-1132 ALGTG
+1132 ALGSG

-1212 TGGDFANN
+1212 TGGDFDNA

-1292 KSGDETLTLS
+1292 KSGD
-1302 GANSYTGGTTIS
+1302 
-1314 GGTLVATNVEALGT
+1314 
-1328 GDITD
+1328 
-1333 NATLELNAGGD
+1333 
-1344 FTNNIGGTGS
+1344 
-1354 VEKSGDKTLTLSGTN
+1354 KT
-1369 TYRGGTLISGGTLVA
+1369 
-1384 SNVEALGSGD
+1384 
-1394 VTDNATL
+1394 
-1401 EMNTGGDFANNI
+1401 
-1413 GGTGSVVKSGDK
+1413 
-1425 TLTLSGAN
+1425 
-1433 SYTGGT
+1433 
-1439 TISGGTLVASNV
+1439 
-1451 EALGT
+1451 
-1456 GNVTDNATLELN
+1456 
-1468 TGGDFDNAISGSGQV
+1468 
-1483 VKSGDGAL
+1483 L

-1509 LIAANVNAL
+1509 LIATHVNAL

-1571 TINLNS
+1571 TINLDS
-1577 NTVDPVIHAA
+1577 NTADPVIHAA

-1808 LVASNVDALGSGDV
+1808 LVASNV
-1822 TNNATLEMNTGGDF
+1822 
-1836 INNIGGT
+1836 
-1843 GRVEKSGDDTLT
+1843 
-1855 LSGSNTYT
+1855 
-1863 GGTLISDGT
+1863 
-1872 LVASNVEAL
+1872 
-1881 GTGDV
+1881 
-1886 TNNATLELNTGGT
+1886 
-1899 FDNAISGSGQV
+1899 
-1910 VKSGDDVLTLSG
+1910 
-1922 ANSYSG
+1922 
-1928 GTLISGGT
+1928 
-1936 LVANNVEALGTGD
+1936 EALGTGD
-1949 VTDNATLEMNTGG
+1949 VTDDAT
-1962 DFINNIGGT
+1962 
-1971 GRVEKSG
+1971 
-1978 DDALTLSGSNTY
+1978 
-1990 TGGTTINDGTLIAT
+1990 
-2004 SVDALGSGD
+2004 
-2013 VTNNAVLELNTG
+2013 
-2025 GDFINNIGGT
+2025 
-2035 GRVEKSGDETLTL
+2035 
-2048 SGSNT
+2048 
-2053 YTGGTLISGGT
+2053 
-2064 LVATNV
+2064 
-2070 EALGTGDVTD
+2070 
-2080 NAVLEL
+2080 LEL

-2101 VEKSGDDTLTLS
+2101 VEKSGDD
-2113 GSNSYT
+2113 
-2119 GGTLI
+2119 
-2124 SSGTLVATNV
+2124 
-2134 DALGSGD
+2134 
-2141 VTDNATLELNTGGD
+2141 
-2155 FTNNISGSGQ
+2155 
-2165 VVKSGDE
+2165 K
-2172 TLTLSGSNTYT
+2172 LTLSGSNTYT
-2183 GGTTINDGTLVAT
+2183 GG
-2196 SVEALGSGDVTNDA
+2196 
-2210 VLALNTGGDFANNIG
+2210 
-2225 GTGSVVK
+2225 
-2232 SGDETLTLSG
+2232 
-2242 TNSYTGGTTISG
+2242 
-2254 GTLVATNV
+2254 
-2262 EALGT
+2262 
-2267 GDVTNN
+2267 
-2273 ATLELNTGGDFT
+2273 
-2285 NNISGNGQVV
+2285 
-2295 KSGDD
+2295 
-2300 TLTFSGSNTY
+2300 
-2310 TGGTTINDGTLVAT
+2310 
-2324 SVEALG
+2324 
-2330 SGDVTNDAVLALNT
+2330 
-2344 GGDFANNIGGTGSVV
+2344 
-2359 KSGDE
+2359 
-2364 TLTLSGSNTYTG
+2364 
-2376 STLISSGTLVANDVN
+2376 TLISSGTLVANDVN

-2410 DFINNIG
+2410 DFTNNIG

-2422 EKSGDDTLTL
+2422 EKSGDDALTL
-2432 SGSNSY
+2432 SGSNTYTGGTLISGGTLVANDVNALGTGDITDNATLALNAVGDFDNAISGSGKVEKSGDDALTLSGSNTYTGGTLISSGTLVASNVEALGTGDVTDNATLELNTSGTFDNAISGSGQVVKSGDKMLTLSGANSYSGGTLISDGTLVASNVESLGTGDVTNNATLELNTGGDFTNNISGSGQVVKSGDDALALSGANSY

-2483 GQVVKSGDETLTL
+2483 GQVVKSGDKTLTLSGSNTYTGGTLISDGTLVASNVEALGTGDVTDNATLELNTSGTFDNVISGSGQVVKSGDDALTLSGSNTYRGGTTISGGTLVATSVEALGTGDVTDNATLALNTGGDFINNIGGTGRVEKSGDQTLTL

-2512 LVANDVNALGTGD
+2512 LVASNVNALGSGD

-2534 NTGGDFDNAISG
+2534 NTGGTFDNAISG
-2546 SGQVV
+2546 SGQVE
-2551 KSGDETLTLSGAN
+2551 KSGDG
-2564 SYTGG
+2564 
-2569 TTISGGT
+2569 
-2576 LVASNVEALGS
+2576 
-2587 GDIDNYASLQLNA
+2587 
-2600 SGQFVTANLTTHDN
+2600 
-2614 AITAIGAGSALR
+2614 
-2626 ANTLT
+2626 
-2631 QEANSTL
+2631 
-2638 AVHLIDSNSGAIVTA
+2638 
-2653 DHANLGGTL
+2653 
-2662 DITGI
+2662 
-2667 GNVAKSWTRDAYA
+2667 
-2680 YTLIDTDSAINSDF
+2680 
-2694 AQFTVAGMD
+2694 
-2703 AKQVDFLTVD
+2703 
-2713 GRVNADDDTRYDVT
+2713 
-2727 ASLSWYADSDN
+2727 
-2738 AATDAH
+2738 
-2744 GTFTLSE
+2744 
-2751 QGHSFTLN
+2751 
-2759 TALTDVDA
+2759 
-2767 TLNPD
+2767 
-2772 SATYWDG
+2772 
-2779 KSLIKRGAGTLILG
+2779 
-2793 AQNTYSGDT
+2793 
-2802 DVQEGALWL
+2802 
-2811 AETATIGSA
+2811 
-2820 GSAQAVNIA
+2820 
-2829 ANAAFGGHNSTVN
+2829 
-2842 GHVNNQGS
+2842 
-2850 LYFVD
+2850 
-2855 TFTVNGDVVNSSAM
+2855 
-2869 ISGSDQPN
+2869 
-2877 NTLTIAGN
+2877 
-2885 YTGNDG
+2885 
-2891 HLYLNTQL
+2891 
-2899 GDDSSPTDKLI
+2899 
-2910 VTGDTAGSTTLHI
+2910 
-2923 TNVNGLGAQTVNGIE
+2923 
-2938 VIEVGGQSDGDFRLY
+2938 
-2953 KGHVDINAWT
+2953 
-2963 YTLKQDGGDWYL
+2963 
-2975 RSESDDVP
+2975 
-2983 DDGGEVTPPDDG
+2983 
-2995 GEVTPPD
+2995 
-3002 DGGEVTPPD
+3002 
-3011 DGGEVTPP
+3011 
-3019 DDGGEVTPPDDDG
+3019 
-3032 EVTPPDDG
+3032 
-3040 GDITPP
+3040 
-3046 DDGGDITPPDGGD
+3046 
-3059 VTPVAP
+3059 
-3065 QYRADIGVYLGNQWM
+3065 
-3080 ARNLQMQTL
+3080 
-3089 YDREGSQYRSADG
+3089 
-3102 SIWMRF
+3102 
-3108 KAGKAESQAVNGNV
+3108 
-3122 DIDSDYS
+3122 
-3129 QFQLGGDIL
+3129 
-3138 TWSDGAQSVT
+3138 
-3148 VGLMGS
+3148 
-3154 YINASTDSTGN
+3154 
-3165 RGADGSQF
+3165 
-3173 SANGSVDGYNL
+3173 
-3184 GLYATWFA
+3184 
-3192 DAQSHRGAY
+3192 
-3201 IDSWYQYGAYNN
+3201 
-3213 SVDND
+3213 
-3218 GLSASRYDSAA
+3218 
-3229 HAVSLETGYRYDIAL
+3229 
-3244 SNRNTVS
+3244 
-3251 LTPQAQVTWQRYS
+3251 
-3264 ADTVIDDGGTRIS
+3264 
-3277 GQNDDSWTTRLG
+3277 
-3289 VRVDGK
+3289 
-3295 LYKESGRIQPFME
+3295 
-3308 VNWLHASDN
+3308 
-3317 ASATFGDTKVS
+3317 
-3328 QDLPNDRVEVKV
+3328 
-3340 GIQANVSERLSVY
+3340 
-3353 AQAAGQKG
+3353 
-3361 KNDYGDA
+3361 
-3368 SFSLNMRYNW
+3368 

>member
-1 MNKTYNIIWN
+1 L
-11 AARGMYIVTSE
+11 V
-22 LARSGSRA
+22 
-30 IVSVSASCA
+30 VS
-39 VTLLAMDA
+39 
-47 APAVAEETRVSI
+47 
-59 PSQTTTY
+59 
-66 TLSGATPFV
+66 
-75 VETGNT
+75 
-81 VATDTATSAAIVGDN
+81 
-96 SNDWDLLIES
+96 
-106 GAVVGSSL
+106 
-114 TDSQAMNLDSST
+114 
-126 GATSVHNQ
+126 
-134 GTITGSNEDGTIMLQ
+134 
-149 NGGSVINDARIENNA
+149 
-164 TYEHDPEDIPQEYAG
+164 
-179 VYMLNGGSYVSSES
+179 
-193 GVLEGVSGVIV
+193 
-204 QSGEAHITNGG
+204 
-215 MINSDGSWRSY
+215 
-226 GVEFRD
+226 
-232 GTYGTIVNTGT
+232 
-243 IITTASDGSG
+243 
-253 KIEDAAIYVHTLN
+253 
-266 DMAVSGSVSVD
+266 
-277 NSGLMQ
+277 
-283 SDFITVAL
+283 
-291 YYGSHFEVVNRV
+291 
-303 GGVITAG
+303 
-310 NSSLVGI
+310 
-317 KSTAMELKVGVDNL
+317 
-331 VTNDGTISAYG
+331 
-342 TANTYGIHYGE
+342 
-353 STSGGVITNTGS
+353 
-365 ITTTGG
+365 
-371 GSGDASVYVHGN
+371 
-383 GDGTVVNNSG
+383 
-393 TMSST
+393 
-398 VYGVYLDSAR
+398 
-408 SKGHTLNNQA
+408 
-418 GGAISANT
+418 
-426 AVAINGNGNT
+426 
-436 ISNQGKMT
+436 
-444 GVSDGLVLS
+444 
-453 GNNNIVTTSG
+453 
-463 GEISGKN
+463 
-470 GIRVSKGSG
+470 
-479 NQITAKSGS
+479 
-488 KITATS
+488 
-494 TGISIAGGNNQVT
+494 
-507 TESGST
+507 
-513 IVAKDN
+513 
-519 GILINSGANNVTN
+519 
-532 GGSITATGSS
+532 
-542 ISYGIQYNSGTSGT
+542 
-556 ITNTGTI
+556 
-563 TTTGKGA
+563 
-570 GDASVYAHGGAVTI
+570 
-584 NNSGTM
+584 
-590 DSSVFGVYVTT
+590 
-601 GHTLN
+601 
-606 NLAGGSITANTAVQL
+606 
-621 NGNNNTLAN
+621 
-630 AGAILGD
+630 
-637 TNGVTINGSG
+637 
-647 NTLTSQ
+647 
-653 GKITGGTNAILINS
+653 
-667 GSKNNTLTLNTGTE
+667 
-681 ISGSITDDNNSA
+681 
-693 SANNNLILDG
+693 
-703 EGTLGSSISGLN
+703 
-715 SVTSSGDW
+715 
-723 TLSGAT
+723 
-729 MNLSGTTN
+729 
-737 SALWVKSGT
+737 
-746 LILNGAMTAKGATVD
+746 
-761 SGTTLQIGNGGTLGA
+761 
-776 FNGDIV
+776 
-782 DNGTLT
+782 
-788 FNRSD
+788 
-793 AAAYGSVISGSGN
+793 
-806 VIKQGGGEL
+806 
-815 TLSNNNSYSGG
+815 
-826 TTIAEGTLT
+826 
-835 ATAGG
+835 
-840 ALGSGNIDNRAY
+840 
-852 LKLDAANASDPFIVA
+852 
-867 DLTTHSGATVE
+867 
-878 IGAGSTLQANTL
+878 
-890 TQQDGSTLTADL
+890 
-902 TATSGPA
+902 
-909 IRAKNVNLDGTL
+909 
-921 NVASPASQEPI
+921 
-932 RSTDDLISLALI
+932 
-944 ESDNA
+944 
-949 ISGDFDGITINGNAM
+949 
-964 NPDAFITVVGQKNV
+964 
-978 NDTHYDLVE
+978 
-987 TLTWYADRYNA
+987 
-998 AIDAHGTFNLAD
+998 
-1010 ADDSFTVNTV
+1010 
-1020 LENVDANSGW
+1020 
-1030 NGQSL
+1030 
-1035 TKTGAGTLILNAENT
+1035 
-1050 YTGGTTISDGT
+1050 
-1061 LVATNVEALG
+1061 NVEALG
-1071 TGNVTDNA
+1071 
-1079 TLELNT
+1079 
-1085 GGDFDNAISGSGQVV
+1085 S
-1100 KSGDET
+1100 
-1106 LTLSGSNTYTG
+1106 
-1117 GTIISGGTLVATNVE
+1117 
-1132 ALGTG
+1132 G

-1149 GGDFDNAIGGTGS
+1149 GGTFDNVISGS
-1162 VVKSGDKTLTLSGA
+1162 GQVVKSGDEMLTLSGA

-1212 TGGDFANN
+1212 TGGDFDNA
-1220 IGGTGSVVKSGD
+1220 ISGSGQVVKSGD
-1232 KTLTLSGTNSYTGGT
+1232 DALTLSGNNSYTGGT
-1247 TISGGTLVANNVE
+1247 LISDGTLVASNVE
-1260 ALGTGDVTNNA
+1260 ALGSGDVTNDA
-1271 TLELNTGGDF
+1271 VLELNTGGDF
-1281 DNAISGSGQVV
+1281 DNAISGSGQ
-1292 KSGDETLTLS
+1292 
-1302 GANSYTGGTTIS
+1302 
-1314 GGTLVATNVEALGT
+1314 
-1328 GDITD
+1328 
-1333 NATLELNAGGD
+1333 
-1344 FTNNIGGTGS
+1344 
-1354 VEKSGDKTLTLSGTN
+1354 
-1369 TYRGGTLISGGTLVA
+1369 
-1384 SNVEALGSGD
+1384 
-1394 VTDNATL
+1394 
-1401 EMNTGGDFANNI
+1401 
-1413 GGTGSVVKSGDK
+1413 VVKSGDK

-1451 EALGT
+1451 EALGS
-1456 GNVTDNATLELN
+1456 GDITDNATLELN

-1483 VKSGDGAL
+1483 VKSGDETL
-1491 TLSGANSYSGAT
+1491 TLSGTNTYTGGT

-1509 LIAANVNAL
+1509 LIATHVNAL

-1535 QFTVT
+1535 QFAVT

-1577 NTVDPVIHAA
+1577 NTADPVIHAA

-1699 NVDATLDPASATG
+1699 NVDATLDPDSATG

-1732 TYTGGTTISGG
+1732 TYTVGTTISGG

-1787 DVLTLS
+1787 KMLTLS
-1793 GANSYSGGTLISDGT
+1793 GTNSYSGGTLISGGT
-1808 LVASNVDALGSGDV
+1808 LVATNVDALGSGDV
-1822 TNNATLEMNTGGDF
+1822 T
-1836 INNIGGT
+1836 
-1843 GRVEKSGDDTLT
+1843 DD
-1855 LSGSNTYT
+1855 
-1863 GGTLISDGT
+1863 
-1872 LVASNVEAL
+1872 
-1881 GTGDV
+1881 
-1886 TNNATLELNTGGT
+1886 ATLELNTGGT

-1910 VKSGDDVLTLSG
+1910 VKSGDDT
-1922 ANSYSG
+1922 
-1928 GTLISGGT
+1928 
-1936 LVANNVEALGTGD
+1936 
-1949 VTDNATLEMNTGG
+1949 
-1962 DFINNIGGT
+1962 
-1971 GRVEKSG
+1971 
-1978 DDALTLSGSNTY
+1978 LTLSGSNTY
-1990 TGGTTINDGTLIAT
+1990 TGGTIISGGTLVA
-2004 SVDALGSGD
+2004 SNVEALGTGD
-2013 VTNNAVLELNTG
+2013 VTNDAVLELNTG
-2025 GDFINNIGGT
+2025 GDFDNAISGSGQ
-2035 GRVEKSGDETLTL
+2035 VVKSGDETLTL

-2064 LVATNV
+2064 LVASNVEALGSGDVTNDAVLELNTGGDFTNAISGSGQVVKSGDETLTLSGANSYTGGTLISGGTLIASNV

-2086 NTGGDFIN
+2086 NTGGDF
-2094 NIGGTGR
+2094 
-2101 VEKSGDDTLTLS
+2101 
-2113 GSNSYT
+2113 
-2119 GGTLI
+2119 
-2124 SSGTLVATNV
+2124 
-2134 DALGSGD
+2134 
-2141 VTDNATLELNTGGD
+2141 
-2155 FTNNISGSGQ
+2155 
-2165 VVKSGDE
+2165 
-2172 TLTLSGSNTYT
+2172 
-2183 GGTTINDGTLVAT
+2183 
-2196 SVEALGSGDVTNDA
+2196 
-2210 VLALNTGGDFANNIG
+2210 
-2225 GTGSVVK
+2225 
-2232 SGDETLTLSG
+2232 
-2242 TNSYTGGTTISG
+2242 
-2254 GTLVATNV
+2254 
-2262 EALGT
+2262 
-2267 GDVTNN
+2267 
-2273 ATLELNTGGDFT
+2273 
-2285 NNISGNGQVV
+2285 
-2295 KSGDD
+2295 
-2300 TLTFSGSNTY
+2300 
-2310 TGGTTINDGTLVAT
+2310 
-2324 SVEALG
+2324 
-2330 SGDVTNDAVLALNT
+2330 
-2344 GGDFANNIGGTGSVV
+2344 
-2359 KSGDE
+2359 
-2364 TLTLSGSNTYTG
+2364 
-2376 STLISSGTLVANDVN
+2376 
-2391 ALGTGDVTDNAT
+2391 
-2403 LMLNTGG
+2403 
-2410 DFINNIG
+2410 
-2417 GTGRV
+2417 
-2422 EKSGDDTLTL
+2422 
-2432 SGSNSY
+2432 
-2438 TGGTL
+2438 
-2443 ISSGTLVATNVDAL
+2443 
-2457 GSGDV
+2457 
-2462 TDNATLE
+2462 
-2469 LNTGGTFDNAISGS
+2469 DNAISGS
-2483 GQVVKSGDETLTL
+2483 GQVEKSGDETLTL

-2534 NTGGDFDNAISG
+2534 NTGGTFDNAISGSGQVVKSGDETLTLSGSNTYTGGTTINDGTLIATSVDALGSGDVTDNAVLELNTGGDFDNAISG

-2551 KSGDETLTLSGAN
+2551 KSGDETLTLSGTN
-2564 SYTGG
+2564 SYTDGTLISGGTLVATNLEALGTGDVTNNATLELNTGGTFDNAISGSGQVVKSGDDALTLSGSNTYTGG

-2576 LVASNVEALGS
+2576 LIATSVDALGSGDVTDNAVLELNTGGTFDNAISGSGQVVKSGDKTLTLSGSNTYTGGTTISGGTLIASNVEALGS
-2587 GDIDNYASLQLNA
+2587 GNIDNYASLQLNA

-2614 AITAIGAGSALR
+2614 ATTAIGAGSTLR

-2638 AVHLIDSNSGAIVTA
+2638 AVHLTDSNSGAIVTA

-2713 GRVNADDDTRYDVT
+2713 GRVNAADDTRYDVT

-2772 SATYWDG
+2772 SATDWDG

-2829 ANAAFGGHNSTVN
+2829 ANAAFGGHNATVN
-2842 GHVNNQGS
+2842 GHVNNLGS

-2938 VIEVGGQSDGDFRLY
+2938 VIEVGGQSDGDFTLY

-2983 DDGGEVTPPDDG
+2983 DDGGD
-2995 GEVTPPD
+2995 
-3002 DGGEVTPPD
+3002 
-3011 DGGEVTPP
+3011 
-3019 DDGGEVTPPDDDG
+3019 
-3032 EVTPPDDG
+3032 VTPPDDG
-3040 GDITPP
+3040 GDVIPPDDGGDVTPP
-3046 DDGGDITPPDGGD
+3046 DDGGDVTPPDDGGDVTPPDDGGDVTPPDDGGDVTPPDDDGDITPPDGGD

-3102 SIWMRF
+3102 SVWMRF

-3289 VRVDGK
+3289 MRVDGK

>member
-81 VATDTATSAAIVGDN
+81 IATDTAASAAIVGDN

-114 TDSQAMNLDSST
+114 TDSQAMNLDSLT

-134 GTITGSNEDGTIMLQ
+134 GTITGSNEDGTILLQ
-149 NGGSVINDARIENNA
+149 NGGSVINDGRIENSAIYVHNLDLGA
-164 TYEHDPEDIPQEYAG
+164 PEIDAAI
-179 VYMLNGGSYVSSES
+179 YMLNGGSYVSSEN
-193 GVLEGVSGVIV
+193 GVLKGVSGVIV
-204 QSGEAHITNGG
+204 QSGEVHITNGG
-215 MINSDGSWRSY
+215 TINSDGSWRSY
-226 GVEFRD
+226 GVELR
-232 GTYGTIVNTGT
+232 GGAYGTIVNTGT

-253 KIEDAAIYVHTLN
+253 EIEDAAIYAHTF
-266 DMAVSGSVSVD
+266 DDIAAGDYVSVD
-277 NSGLMQ
+277 NSGLLQ
-283 SDFITVAL
+283 SDFIAVAL
-291 YYGSHFEVVNRV
+291 YHGAHFEVINRA

-317 KSTAMELKVGVDNL
+317 QSAAMELKAGVDNL

-371 GSGDASVYVHGN
+371 GAGDASVYVHGN

-436 ISNQGKMT
+436 ITNQGKMT
-444 GVSDGLVLS
+444 GVSDGLLIS

-494 TGISIAGGNNQVT
+494 TGISIASGNNQVT
-507 TESGST
+507 TESGSA

-542 ISYGIQYNSGTSGT
+542 ISYGIQYNSGASGT

-637 TNGVTINGSG
+637 TNGVTISGSG
-647 NTLTSQ
+647 NTLTNQ
-653 GKITGGTNAILINS
+653 GKITGGTNAVLINS

-681 ISGSITDDNNSA
+681 ISGSITDGNNSA

-746 LILNGAMTAKGATVD
+746 LIVNGAMTAKGATVD

-776 FNGDIV
+776 FNGNIV

-806 VIKQGGGEL
+806 VVKQGGGEL

-852 LKLDAANASDPFIVA
+852 LKLEAANAGDPFIVA

-987 TLTWYADRYNA
+987 TLTWYADRDNA

-1106 LTLSGSNTYTG
+1106 LTLSGANSYTG
-1117 GTIISGGTLVATNVE
+1117 GTTISGGTLVATNVE
-1132 ALGTG
+1132 ALGSGDVTDNATLELNTGGTFDNVISGSGQVVKSGDEMLTLSGANSYTGGTTISGGTLVVSNVEALGSG

-1149 GGDFDNAIGGTGS
+1149 GGDFDNNIGGTGS

-1188 TLVASNVEALGSGDV
+1188 TLVATNVEALGSGDV

-1212 TGGDFANN
+1212 TGGTFDNV
-1220 IGGTGSVVKSGD
+1220 ISGSGQVVKSGD
-1232 KTLTLSGTNSYTGGT
+1232 EMLTLSGANSYTGGTTISGGTLVATNVEALGSGDVTDNATLELNTGGTFDNVISGSGQVVKSGDDALTLSGNNSYTGGTLISGGTLVASNVDALGSGDVTDNATLEMNTGGDFDNAISGSGQVVKSGDETLTLSGANSYTGGT

-1292 KSGDETLTLS
+1292 KSGD
-1302 GANSYTGGTTIS
+1302 
-1314 GGTLVATNVEALGT
+1314 
-1328 GDITD
+1328 
-1333 NATLELNAGGD
+1333 
-1344 FTNNIGGTGS
+1344 
-1354 VEKSGDKTLTLSGTN
+1354 
-1369 TYRGGTLISGGTLVA
+1369 
-1384 SNVEALGSGD
+1384 
-1394 VTDNATL
+1394 
-1401 EMNTGGDFANNI
+1401 
-1413 GGTGSVVKSGDK
+1413 K

-1439 TISGGTLVASNV
+1439 TISGGTLI
-1451 EALGT
+1451 
-1456 GNVTDNATLELN
+1456 AT
-1468 TGGDFDNAISGSGQV
+1468 
-1483 VKSGDGAL
+1483 
-1491 TLSGANSYSGAT
+1491 
-1503 TISGGT
+1503 
-1509 LIAANVNAL
+1509 NVNAL

-1699 NVDATLDPASATG
+1699 NVDATLDPDSATG

-1808 LVASNVDALGSGDV
+1808 LVASNVEALGTGDV
-1822 TNNATLEMNTGGDF
+1822 TNDAVLELNTGGTFDNAISGSGQVVKSGDETLTLSGANSYTGGTLISGGTLVASNVEALGTGDVTDNATLELNTGGDF
-1836 INNIGGT
+1836 DNAISGSGQ
-1843 GRVEKSGDDTLT
+1843 VVKSGDETLT

-1863 GGTLISDGT
+1863 GGTLISGGT
-1872 LVASNVEAL
+1872 LVATNVEAL
-1881 GTGDV
+1881 GSGDV
-1886 TNNATLELNTGGT
+1886 TDDATLELNTGGT

-1928 GTLISGGT
+1928 GTLIS
-1936 LVANNVEALGTGD
+1936 
-1949 VTDNATLEMNTGG
+1949 
-1962 DFINNIGGT
+1962 
-1971 GRVEKSG
+1971 
-1978 DDALTLSGSNTY
+1978 
-1990 TGGTTINDGTLIAT
+1990 
-2004 SVDALGSGD
+2004 
-2013 VTNNAVLELNTG
+2013 
-2025 GDFINNIGGT
+2025 
-2035 GRVEKSGDETLTL
+2035 
-2048 SGSNT
+2048 
-2053 YTGGTLISGGT
+2053 
-2064 LVATNV
+2064 
-2070 EALGTGDVTD
+2070 
-2080 NAVLEL
+2080 
-2086 NTGGDFIN
+2086 
-2094 NIGGTGR
+2094 
-2101 VEKSGDDTLTLS
+2101 
-2113 GSNSYT
+2113 
-2119 GGTLI
+2119 
-2124 SSGTLVATNV
+2124 
-2134 DALGSGD
+2134 
-2141 VTDNATLELNTGGD
+2141 
-2155 FTNNISGSGQ
+2155 
-2165 VVKSGDE
+2165 
-2172 TLTLSGSNTYT
+2172 
-2183 GGTTINDGTLVAT
+2183 DGTLVA
-2196 SVEALGSGDVTNDA
+2196 S
-2210 VLALNTGGDFANNIG
+2210 
-2225 GTGSVVK
+2225 
-2232 SGDETLTLSG
+2232 
-2242 TNSYTGGTTISG
+2242 
-2254 GTLVATNV
+2254 NV

-2267 GDVTNN
+2267 GDVTN
-2273 ATLELNTGGDFT
+2273 
-2285 NNISGNGQVV
+2285 
-2295 KSGDD
+2295 
-2300 TLTFSGSNTY
+2300 
-2310 TGGTTINDGTLVAT
+2310 
-2324 SVEALG
+2324 
-2330 SGDVTNDAVLALNT
+2330 DAV
-2344 GGDFANNIGGTGSVV
+2344 
-2359 KSGDE
+2359 
-2364 TLTLSGSNTYTG
+2364 
-2376 STLISSGTLVANDVN
+2376 
-2391 ALGTGDVTDNAT
+2391 
-2403 LMLNTGG
+2403 
-2410 DFINNIG
+2410 
-2417 GTGRV
+2417 
-2422 EKSGDDTLTL
+2422 
-2432 SGSNSY
+2432 
-2438 TGGTL
+2438 
-2443 ISSGTLVATNVDAL
+2443 
-2457 GSGDV
+2457 
-2462 TDNATLE
+2462 LE

-2501 YTGGTLISSGT
+2501 YTGGTLISGGT
-2512 LVANDVNALGTGD
+2512 LVASNVEALGTGD
-2525 VTDNAVLEL
+2525 VTDNATLEL

-2551 KSGDETLTLSGAN
+2551 KSGDETLTLSGSN
-2564 SYTGG
+2564 TYTGG
-2569 TTISGGT
+2569 TLISGGT
-2576 LVASNVEALGS
+2576 LVASNVEALGTGDVTNDAVLELNTGGDFDNAISGSGKVEKS
-2587 GDIDNYASLQLNA
+2587 GDGTLTLSGSNTYRGGTTISGGTLLASNVEALGTGDVTNNATLELNTGGDFDNAISGSGQVVKSGGDTLTLSGNNSYTGGTLISDGTLVASNVEALGSGNIDNYASLQLNA

-2614 AITAIGAGSALR
+2614 ATTAIGAGSALR

-2638 AVHLIDSNSGAIVTA
+2638 AVHLTDSNSDAIVTA

-2680 YTLIDTDSAINSDF
+2680 YTLIDSDSAINSDF

-2772 SATYWDG
+2772 SATGWDG

-2802 DVQEGALWL
+2802 DVQEGTLWL

-2829 ANAAFGGHNSTVN
+2829 ANAAFGGHNATVN

-2938 VIEVGGQSDGDFRLY
+2938 VIEVGGQSDGDFTLY

-2983 DDGGEVTPPDDG
+2983 DDGGDVIPPDDGGDVTPPDDG
-2995 GEVTPPD
+2995 GD
-3002 DGGEVTPPD
+3002 VTPPD

-3032 EVTPPDDG
+3032 DVTPPDDG
-3040 GDITPP
+3040 GDVTPP
-3046 DDGGDITPPDGGD
+3046 DDDGDITPPDGGD
-3059 VTPVAP
+3059 VTPVTP

>member
-1 MNKTYNIIWN
+1 
-11 AARGMYIVTSE
+11 
-22 LARSGSRA
+22 
-30 IVSVSASCA
+30 
-39 VTLLAMDA
+39 
-47 APAVAEETRVSI
+47 
-59 PSQTTTY
+59 
-66 TLSGATPFV
+66 
-75 VETGNT
+75 
-81 VATDTATSAAIVGDN
+81 
-96 SNDWDLLIES
+96 
-106 GAVVGSSL
+106 
-114 TDSQAMNLDSST
+114 
-126 GATSVHNQ
+126 
-134 GTITGSNEDGTIMLQ
+134 
-149 NGGSVINDARIENNA
+149 
-164 TYEHDPEDIPQEYAG
+164 
-179 VYMLNGGSYVSSES
+179 
-193 GVLEGVSGVIV
+193 
-204 QSGEAHITNGG
+204 
-215 MINSDGSWRSY
+215 
-226 GVEFRD
+226 
-232 GTYGTIVNTGT
+232 
-243 IITTASDGSG
+243 
-253 KIEDAAIYVHTLN
+253 
-266 DMAVSGSVSVD
+266 
-277 NSGLMQ
+277 
-283 SDFITVAL
+283 
-291 YYGSHFEVVNRV
+291 
-303 GGVITAG
+303 
-310 NSSLVGI
+310 
-317 KSTAMELKVGVDNL
+317 
-331 VTNDGTISAYG
+331 
-342 TANTYGIHYGE
+342 
-353 STSGGVITNTGS
+353 
-365 ITTTGG
+365 
-371 GSGDASVYVHGN
+371 
-383 GDGTVVNNSG
+383 
-393 TMSST
+393 
-398 VYGVYLDSAR
+398 
-408 SKGHTLNNQA
+408 
-418 GGAISANT
+418 
-426 AVAINGNGNT
+426 
-436 ISNQGKMT
+436 
-444 GVSDGLVLS
+444 
-453 GNNNIVTTSG
+453 
-463 GEISGKN
+463 
-470 GIRVSKGSG
+470 
-479 NQITAKSGS
+479 
-488 KITATS
+488 
-494 TGISIAGGNNQVT
+494 
-507 TESGST
+507 
-513 IVAKDN
+513 
-519 GILINSGANNVTN
+519 
-532 GGSITATGSS
+532 
-542 ISYGIQYNSGTSGT
+542 
-556 ITNTGTI
+556 
-563 TTTGKGA
+563 
-570 GDASVYAHGGAVTI
+570 
-584 NNSGTM
+584 
-590 DSSVFGVYVTT
+590 
-601 GHTLN
+601 
-606 NLAGGSITANTAVQL
+606 
-621 NGNNNTLAN
+621 
-630 AGAILGD
+630 
-637 TNGVTINGSG
+637 
-647 NTLTSQ
+647 
-653 GKITGGTNAILINS
+653 
-667 GSKNNTLTLNTGTE
+667 
-681 ISGSITDDNNSA
+681 
-693 SANNNLILDG
+693 
-703 EGTLGSSISGLN
+703 
-715 SVTSSGDW
+715 
-723 TLSGAT
+723 
-729 MNLSGTTN
+729 
-737 SALWVKSGT
+737 
-746 LILNGAMTAKGATVD
+746 
-761 SGTTLQIGNGGTLGA
+761 
-776 FNGDIV
+776 
-782 DNGTLT
+782 
-788 FNRSD
+788 
-793 AAAYGSVISGSGN
+793 
-806 VIKQGGGEL
+806 
-815 TLSNNNSYSGG
+815 
-826 TTIAEGTLT
+826 
-835 ATAGG
+835 
-840 ALGSGNIDNRAY
+840 
-852 LKLDAANASDPFIVA
+852 
-867 DLTTHSGATVE
+867 
-878 IGAGSTLQANTL
+878 
-890 TQQDGSTLTADL
+890 
-902 TATSGPA
+902 
-909 IRAKNVNLDGTL
+909 
-921 NVASPASQEPI
+921 
-932 RSTDDLISLALI
+932 
-944 ESDNA
+944 
-949 ISGDFDGITINGNAM
+949 
-964 NPDAFITVVGQKNV
+964 
-978 NDTHYDLVE
+978 
-987 TLTWYADRYNA
+987 
-998 AIDAHGTFNLAD
+998 
-1010 ADDSFTVNTV
+1010 
-1020 LENVDANSGW
+1020 
-1030 NGQSL
+1030 
-1035 TKTGAGTLILNAENT
+1035 
-1050 YTGGTTISDGT
+1050 
-1061 LVATNVEALG
+1061 
-1071 TGNVTDNA
+1071 
-1079 TLELNT
+1079 
-1085 GGDFDNAISGSGQVV
+1085 GGDFDNVISGSGQVV
-1100 KSGDET
+1100 KSGDKT

-1117 GTIISGGTLVATNVE
+1117 GTTISGGTLVASNVD
-1132 ALGTG
+1132 ALGSG

-1149 GGDFDNAIGGTGS
+1149 GGDFDNNIGGTGS

-1188 TLVASNVEALGSGDV
+1188 TLVATNVEALGSGDV
-1203 TDNATLELN
+1203 TDNATLELNTGGTFDNVISGSGQVVKSGDETLTLSGANSYTGGTTISGGTLVASNVEALGTGDITDNATLELNAGGDFANNIGGTGSVVKSGDKTLTLSGSNTYTGGTTISGGTLVASNVDALGSGDVTDNATLEMN

-1247 TISGGTLVANNVE
+1247 TISGGTLVASNVE
-1260 ALGTGDVTNNA
+1260 ALGTGD
-1271 TLELNTGGDF
+1271 
-1281 DNAISGSGQVV
+1281 
-1292 KSGDETLTLS
+1292 
-1302 GANSYTGGTTIS
+1302 
-1314 GGTLVATNVEALGT
+1314 
-1328 GDITD
+1328 
-1333 NATLELNAGGD
+1333 
-1344 FTNNIGGTGS
+1344 
-1354 VEKSGDKTLTLSGTN
+1354 
-1369 TYRGGTLISGGTLVA
+1369 
-1384 SNVEALGSGD
+1384 
-1394 VTDNATL
+1394 
-1401 EMNTGGDFANNI
+1401 
-1413 GGTGSVVKSGDK
+1413 
-1425 TLTLSGAN
+1425 
-1433 SYTGGT
+1433 
-1439 TISGGTLVASNV
+1439 
-1451 EALGT
+1451 
-1456 GNVTDNATLELN
+1456 VTDNATLELN

-1483 VKSGDGAL
+1483 VKSGDKTL

-1509 LIAANVNAL
+1509 LIATHVNAL

-1928 GTLISGGT
+1928 GTLISDGT
-1936 LVANNVEALGTGD
+1936 LVASNVEALGTGD
-1949 VTDNATLEMNTGG
+1949 VTDDAT
-1962 DFINNIGGT
+1962 
-1971 GRVEKSG
+1971 
-1978 DDALTLSGSNTY
+1978 
-1990 TGGTTINDGTLIAT
+1990 
-2004 SVDALGSGD
+2004 
-2013 VTNNAVLELNTG
+2013 LELNTG
-2025 GDFINNIGGT
+2025 GTFDNAIGGS
-2035 GRVEKSGDETLTL
+2035 GNVVKSGADTLTL
-2048 SGSNT
+2048 SGSNS
-2053 YTGGTLISGGT
+2053 YTGGTTISGGT
-2064 LVATNV
+2064 LVASNV
-2070 EALGTGDVTD
+2070 EALGTGDVTN
-2080 NAVLEL
+2080 NATLEL

-2113 GSNSYT
+2113 GSNTYT

-2124 SSGTLVATNV
+2124 NGGTLVASNV
-2134 DALGSGD
+2134 EALGTGD
-2141 VTDNATLELNTGGD
+2141 VTDNATLALNTGGTFD
-2155 FTNNISGSGQ
+2155 NAISGSGQ
-2165 VVKSGDE
+2165 
-2172 TLTLSGSNTYT
+2172 
-2183 GGTTINDGTLVAT
+2183 
-2196 SVEALGSGDVTNDA
+2196 
-2210 VLALNTGGDFANNIG
+2210 
-2225 GTGSVVK
+2225 VVK

-2262 EALGT
+2262 EALG
-2267 GDVTNN
+2267 
-2273 ATLELNTGGDFT
+2273 
-2285 NNISGNGQVV
+2285 
-2295 KSGDD
+2295 
-2300 TLTFSGSNTY
+2300 
-2310 TGGTTINDGTLVAT
+2310 
-2324 SVEALG
+2324 
-2330 SGDVTNDAVLALNT
+2330 
-2344 GGDFANNIGGTGSVV
+2344 
-2359 KSGDE
+2359 
-2364 TLTLSGSNTYTG
+2364 
-2376 STLISSGTLVANDVN
+2376 
-2391 ALGTGDVTDNAT
+2391 
-2403 LMLNTGG
+2403 
-2410 DFINNIG
+2410 
-2417 GTGRV
+2417 
-2422 EKSGDDTLTL
+2422 
-2432 SGSNSY
+2432 
-2438 TGGTL
+2438 
-2443 ISSGTLVATNVDAL
+2443 
-2457 GSGDV
+2457 SGDV
-2462 TDNATLE
+2462 TDDATLE

-2483 GQVVKSGDETLTL
+2483 GKVEKSGDKTLTL

-2501 YTGGTLISSGT
+2501 YTGGTLISGGT
-2512 LVANDVNALGTGD
+2512 LVASNVEALGTGD
-2525 VTDNAVLEL
+2525 VTDNATLEL
-2534 NTGGDFDNAISG
+2534 NTGGDFTNNIG
-2546 SGQVV
+2546 GTGRVE
-2551 KSGDETLTLSGAN
+2551 KSGDGTLTLSGSN
-2564 SYTGG
+2564 TYTGG
-2569 TTISGGT
+2569 TLISGGT

-2614 AITAIGAGSALR
+2614 ATTAIGAGSALR

-2638 AVHLIDSNSGAIVTA
+2638 AVHLTDSNSGAIVTA
-2653 DHANLGGTL
+2653 DRANLGGTL

-2667 GNVAKSWTRDAYA
+2667 GNVTKSWTRDAYS
-2680 YTLIDTDSAINSDF
+2680 YTLIDTDSAIDSDF
-2694 AQFTVAGMD
+2694 AQFTVAGID

-2738 AATDAH
+2738 AATNAH

-2779 KSLIKRGAGTLILG
+2779 KSLIKRGAGTLTLG

-2829 ANAAFGGHNSTVN
+2829 ANAAFGGHNATVN
-2842 GHVNNQGS
+2842 GHVNNLGS

-2938 VIEVGGQSDGDFRLY
+2938 VIEVGGQSDGDFTLY

-2995 GEVTPPD
+2995 GDITPPD

-3289 VRVDGK
+3289 MRVDGK

>member
-75 VETGNT
+75 VEAGNT
-81 VATDTATSAAIVGDN
+81 IATDTAASAAIVGDN

-114 TDSQAMNLDSST
+114 IDSQAMNLDSLT

-134 GTITGSNEDGTIMLQ
+134 GTITGSSADGTILLQ
-149 NGGSVINDARIENNA
+149 NGGSVINDGRIENSAIYVHNLDLGA
-164 TYEHDPEDIPQEYAG
+164 PEIDAAI
-179 VYMLNGGSYVSSES
+179 YMLNGGSYVSSEN
-193 GVLEGVSGVIV
+193 GVLKGVSGVIV
-204 QSGEAHITNGG
+204 QSGEVHITNGG
-215 MINSDGSWRSY
+215 TINSDGSWRSY
-226 GVEFRD
+226 GVELR
-232 GTYGTIVNTGT
+232 GGAYGTIVNTGT

-253 KIEDAAIYVHTLN
+253 EIEDAAIYAHTF
-266 DMAVSGSVSVD
+266 DDIAAGDYVSVD
-277 NSGLMQ
+277 NSGLLQ
-283 SDFITVAL
+283 SDFIAVAL
-291 YYGSHFEVVNRV
+291 YHGAHFEVINRA

-317 KSTAMELKVGVDNL
+317 QSAAMELKAGANNL

-371 GSGDASVYVHGN
+371 GAGDASVYVHGN

-436 ISNQGKMT
+436 ITNQGKMT
-444 GVSDGLVLS
+444 GVSDGLLIS

-488 KITATS
+488 KITTTS
-494 TGISIAGGNNQVT
+494 TGISIAGGNNQIT
-507 TESGST
+507 TESGSA

-542 ISYGIQYNSGTSGT
+542 ISYGIHYYSGTSGT

-606 NLAGGSITANTAVQL
+606 NLAGGSITANTAVQFH
-621 NGNNNTLAN
+621 GNNNTLAN

-637 TNGVTINGSG
+637 TNGVTISGSG
-647 NTLTSQ
+647 NTLTNQ

-761 SGTTLQIGNGGTLGA
+761 SGTTLQIGNSGTLGT

-806 VIKQGGGEL
+806 VVKQGGGEL

-852 LKLDAANASDPFIVA
+852 LKLDAASASDPFIVA

-1050 YTGGTTISDGT
+1050 YTGGTTISEGT
-1061 LVATNVEALG
+1061 LVANNVEALG

-1100 KSGDET
+1100 KSGDKT
-1106 LTLSGSNTYTG
+1106 LTLSGANSYTG
-1117 GTIISGGTLVATNVE
+1117 GTTISGGTLVATNVE
-1132 ALGTG
+1132 ALGSG

-1149 GGDFDNAIGGTGS
+1149 GGTFDNVISGS
-1162 VVKSGDKTLTLSGA
+1162 GQVVKSGDEMLTLSGA

-1212 TGGDFANN
+1212 TGGNFDNA
-1220 IGGTGSVVKSGD
+1220 ISGSGQVVKSGD
-1232 KTLTLSGTNSYTGGT
+1232 DALTLSGNNSYTGGT
-1247 TISGGTLVANNVE
+1247 LISDGTLVASNVE
-1260 ALGTGDVTNNA
+1260 ALGSGDVTNDA
-1271 TLELNTGGDF
+1271 VLELNTGGDF
-1281 DNAISGSGQVV
+1281 DNAISGSGQ
-1292 KSGDETLTLS
+1292 
-1302 GANSYTGGTTIS
+1302 
-1314 GGTLVATNVEALGT
+1314 
-1328 GDITD
+1328 
-1333 NATLELNAGGD
+1333 
-1344 FTNNIGGTGS
+1344 
-1354 VEKSGDKTLTLSGTN
+1354 
-1369 TYRGGTLISGGTLVA
+1369 
-1384 SNVEALGSGD
+1384 
-1394 VTDNATL
+1394 
-1401 EMNTGGDFANNI
+1401 
-1413 GGTGSVVKSGDK
+1413 VVKSGDK

-1451 EALGT
+1451 EALGS
-1456 GNVTDNATLELN
+1456 GDITDNATLELN

-1483 VKSGDGAL
+1483 VKSGDETL
-1491 TLSGANSYSGAT
+1491 TLSGTNTYTGGT

-1509 LIAANVNAL
+1509 LIATHVNAL

-1535 QFTVT
+1535 QFAVT

-1577 NTVDPVIHAA
+1577 NTADPVIHAA

-1699 NVDATLDPASATG
+1699 NVDATLDPDSATG

-1732 TYTGGTTISGG
+1732 TYTVGTTISGG

-1787 DVLTLS
+1787 KMLTLS
-1793 GANSYSGGTLISDGT
+1793 GTNSYSGGTLISGGT
-1808 LVASNVDALGSGDV
+1808 LVATNVDALGSGDV
-1822 TNNATLEMNTGGDF
+1822 T
-1836 INNIGGT
+1836 
-1843 GRVEKSGDDTLT
+1843 DD
-1855 LSGSNTYT
+1855 
-1863 GGTLISDGT
+1863 
-1872 LVASNVEAL
+1872 
-1881 GTGDV
+1881 
-1886 TNNATLELNTGGT
+1886 ATLELNTGGT

-1910 VKSGDDVLTLSG
+1910 VKSGDDT
-1922 ANSYSG
+1922 
-1928 GTLISGGT
+1928 
-1936 LVANNVEALGTGD
+1936 
-1949 VTDNATLEMNTGG
+1949 
-1962 DFINNIGGT
+1962 
-1971 GRVEKSG
+1971 
-1978 DDALTLSGSNTY
+1978 LTLSGSNTY
-1990 TGGTTINDGTLIAT
+1990 TGGTIISGGTLVA
-2004 SVDALGSGD
+2004 SNVEALGTGD
-2013 VTNNAVLELNTG
+2013 VTNDAVLELNTG
-2025 GDFINNIGGT
+2025 GDFDNAISGSGQ
-2035 GRVEKSGDETLTL
+2035 VVKSGDETLTL

-2064 LVATNV
+2064 LVASNVEALGSGDVTNDAVLELNTGGDFTNAISGSGQVVKSGDETLTLSGANSYTGGTLISGGTLIASNV

-2086 NTGGDFIN
+2086 NTGGDF
-2094 NIGGTGR
+2094 
-2101 VEKSGDDTLTLS
+2101 
-2113 GSNSYT
+2113 
-2119 GGTLI
+2119 
-2124 SSGTLVATNV
+2124 
-2134 DALGSGD
+2134 
-2141 VTDNATLELNTGGD
+2141 
-2155 FTNNISGSGQ
+2155 
-2165 VVKSGDE
+2165 
-2172 TLTLSGSNTYT
+2172 
-2183 GGTTINDGTLVAT
+2183 
-2196 SVEALGSGDVTNDA
+2196 
-2210 VLALNTGGDFANNIG
+2210 
-2225 GTGSVVK
+2225 
-2232 SGDETLTLSG
+2232 
-2242 TNSYTGGTTISG
+2242 
-2254 GTLVATNV
+2254 
-2262 EALGT
+2262 
-2267 GDVTNN
+2267 
-2273 ATLELNTGGDFT
+2273 
-2285 NNISGNGQVV
+2285 
-2295 KSGDD
+2295 
-2300 TLTFSGSNTY
+2300 
-2310 TGGTTINDGTLVAT
+2310 
-2324 SVEALG
+2324 
-2330 SGDVTNDAVLALNT
+2330 
-2344 GGDFANNIGGTGSVV
+2344 
-2359 KSGDE
+2359 
-2364 TLTLSGSNTYTG
+2364 
-2376 STLISSGTLVANDVN
+2376 
-2391 ALGTGDVTDNAT
+2391 
-2403 LMLNTGG
+2403 
-2410 DFINNIG
+2410 
-2417 GTGRV
+2417 
-2422 EKSGDDTLTL
+2422 
-2432 SGSNSY
+2432 
-2438 TGGTL
+2438 
-2443 ISSGTLVATNVDAL
+2443 
-2457 GSGDV
+2457 
-2462 TDNATLE
+2462 
-2469 LNTGGTFDNAISGS
+2469 DNAISGS
-2483 GQVVKSGDETLTL
+2483 GQVEKSGDETLTL

-2534 NTGGDFDNAISG
+2534 NTGGTFDNAISG

-2551 KSGDETLTLSGAN
+2551 KSGDETLTLSGSNTYTGGTTINDGTLIATSVDALGSGDVTDN
-2564 SYTGG
+2564 AVLELNTGGTFDNAISGSGQVVKSGDKTLTLSGSNTYTGG

-2576 LVASNVEALGS
+2576 LIASNVEALGS
-2587 GDIDNYASLQLNA
+2587 GNIDNYASLQLNA

-2614 AITAIGAGSALR
+2614 ATTAIGAGSTLR

-2638 AVHLIDSNSGAIVTA
+2638 AVHLTDSNSGAIVTA

-2713 GRVNADDDTRYDVT
+2713 GRVNAADDTRYDVT

-2772 SATYWDG
+2772 SATDWDG

-2829 ANAAFGGHNSTVN
+2829 ANAAFGGHNATVN
-2842 GHVNNQGS
+2842 GHVNNLGS

-2938 VIEVGGQSDGDFRLY
+2938 VIEVGGQSDGDFTLY

-2983 DDGGEVTPPDDG
+2983 DDGGD
-2995 GEVTPPD
+2995 
-3002 DGGEVTPPD
+3002 
-3011 DGGEVTPP
+3011 
-3019 DDGGEVTPPDDDG
+3019 
-3032 EVTPPDDG
+3032 VTPPDDG
-3040 GDITPP
+3040 GDVIPPDDGGDVTPP
-3046 DDGGDITPPDGGD
+3046 DDGGDVTPPDDGGDVTPPDDGGDVTPPDDGGDVTPPDDDGDITPPDGGD

-3102 SIWMRF
+3102 SVWMRF

-3289 VRVDGK
+3289 MRVDGK

>member
-75 VETGNT
+75 VETDNT
-81 VATDTATSAAIVGDN
+81 IATDTAASAAIVGDN

-114 TDSQAMNLDSST
+114 TDSQAMNLDSLT

-134 GTITGSNEDGTIMLQ
+134 GTITGSNEDGTILLQ
-149 NGGSVINDARIENNA
+149 NGGSVINDALIENSA

-243 IITTASDGSG
+243 IITTASDGSN

-291 YYGSHFEVVNRV
+291 YHGSHFEVVNRV

-371 GSGDASVYVHGN
+371 GAGDASVYVHGN

-418 GGAISANT
+418 GSAISANT

-436 ISNQGKMT
+436 ITNQGKMT
-444 GVSDGLVLS
+444 GVSDGLLIS

-494 TGISIAGGNNQVT
+494 TGISIASGNNQVT
-507 TESGST
+507 TESGSA

-542 ISYGIQYNSGTSGT
+542 NSYGIQYNSGASGT

-563 TTTGKGA
+563 TTTGKGV
-570 GDASVYAHGGAVTI
+570 GDASVYAYGGAVTI

-637 TNGVTINGSG
+637 TNGVTISGSG

-653 GKITGGTNAILINS
+653 GKITGGINAILINS

-806 VIKQGGGEL
+806 VVKQGGGEL

-852 LKLDAANASDPFIVA
+852 LKLDAASASDPFIVA

-902 TATSGPA
+902 TETSGPV

-932 RSTDDLISLALI
+932 RSTDDPISLALI

-949 ISGDFDGITINGNAM
+949 ISGDFDDITINGNAM

-987 TLTWYADRYNA
+987 TLTWYADRDNA

-1061 LVATNVEALG
+1061 LVANNVEALG

-1106 LTLSGSNTYTG
+1106 LMLSGANSYTG
-1117 GTIISGGTLVATNVE
+1117 GTTISGGTLVATNVE
-1132 ALGTG
+1132 ALGSG

-1149 GGDFDNAIGGTGS
+1149 GGTFDNVISGS
-1162 VVKSGDKTLTLSGA
+1162 GQVVKSGDEMLTLSGA

-1188 TLVASNVEALGSGDV
+1188 TLVVSNVEALGSGDV

-1281 DNAISGSGQVV
+1281 TNAISGSGQVV

-1314 GGTLVATNVEALGT
+1314 GGTLVATH
-1328 GDITD
+1328 
-1333 NATLELNAGGD
+1333 
-1344 FTNNIGGTGS
+1344 
-1354 VEKSGDKTLTLSGTN
+1354 
-1369 TYRGGTLISGGTLVA
+1369 
-1384 SNVEALGSGD
+1384 
-1394 VTDNATL
+1394 
-1401 EMNTGGDFANNI
+1401 
-1413 GGTGSVVKSGDK
+1413 
-1425 TLTLSGAN
+1425 
-1433 SYTGGT
+1433 
-1439 TISGGTLVASNV
+1439 
-1451 EALGT
+1451 
-1456 GNVTDNATLELN
+1456 
-1468 TGGDFDNAISGSGQV
+1468 
-1483 VKSGDGAL
+1483 
-1491 TLSGANSYSGAT
+1491 
-1503 TISGGT
+1503 
-1509 LIAANVNAL
+1509 VNAL

-1548 NTEIGAGST
+1548 TTEIGAGST

-1571 TINLNS
+1571 TINLDS

-1587 SQVSLAGTLDITGVG
+1587 SQVSLAGTLDITGIG

-1787 DVLTLS
+1787 ETLTLS
-1793 GANSYSGGTLISDGT
+1793 GTNSYTGGTTISGGTL
-1808 LVASNVDALGSGDV
+1808 VATNVEALGSGDV
-1822 TNNATLEMNTGGDF
+1822 TDDATLELNTGGTFDNA
-1836 INNIGGT
+1836 ISGSGQ
-1843 GRVEKSGDDTLT
+1843 VVKSGDKMLT
-1855 LSGSNTYT
+1855 LSGANTYT

-1928 GTLISGGT
+1928 GTLIS
-1936 LVANNVEALGTGD
+1936 D
-1949 VTDNATLEMNTGG
+1949 
-1962 DFINNIGGT
+1962 
-1971 GRVEKSG
+1971 
-1978 DDALTLSGSNTY
+1978 
-1990 TGGTTINDGTLIAT
+1990 
-2004 SVDALGSGD
+2004 
-2013 VTNNAVLELNTG
+2013 
-2025 GDFINNIGGT
+2025 
-2035 GRVEKSGDETLTL
+2035 
-2048 SGSNT
+2048 
-2053 YTGGTLISGGT
+2053 
-2064 LVATNV
+2064 
-2070 EALGTGDVTD
+2070 
-2080 NAVLEL
+2080 
-2086 NTGGDFIN
+2086 
-2094 NIGGTGR
+2094 
-2101 VEKSGDDTLTLS
+2101 
-2113 GSNSYT
+2113 
-2119 GGTLI
+2119 
-2124 SSGTLVATNV
+2124 
-2134 DALGSGD
+2134 
-2141 VTDNATLELNTGGD
+2141 
-2155 FTNNISGSGQ
+2155 
-2165 VVKSGDE
+2165 
-2172 TLTLSGSNTYT
+2172 
-2183 GGTTINDGTLVAT
+2183 
-2196 SVEALGSGDVTNDA
+2196 
-2210 VLALNTGGDFANNIG
+2210 
-2225 GTGSVVK
+2225 
-2232 SGDETLTLSG
+2232 
-2242 TNSYTGGTTISG
+2242 
-2254 GTLVATNV
+2254 
-2262 EALGT
+2262 
-2267 GDVTNN
+2267 
-2273 ATLELNTGGDFT
+2273 
-2285 NNISGNGQVV
+2285 
-2295 KSGDD
+2295 
-2300 TLTFSGSNTY
+2300 
-2310 TGGTTINDGTLVAT
+2310 
-2324 SVEALG
+2324 
-2330 SGDVTNDAVLALNT
+2330 
-2344 GGDFANNIGGTGSVV
+2344 
-2359 KSGDE
+2359 
-2364 TLTLSGSNTYTG
+2364 
-2376 STLISSGTLVANDVN
+2376 
-2391 ALGTGDVTDNAT
+2391 
-2403 LMLNTGG
+2403 
-2410 DFINNIG
+2410 
-2417 GTGRV
+2417 
-2422 EKSGDDTLTL
+2422 
-2432 SGSNSY
+2432 
-2438 TGGTL
+2438 
-2443 ISSGTLVATNVDAL
+2443 
-2457 GSGDV
+2457 
-2462 TDNATLE
+2462 
-2469 LNTGGTFDNAISGS
+2469 
-2483 GQVVKSGDETLTL
+2483 
-2496 SGANS
+2496 
-2501 YTGGTLISSGT
+2501 
-2512 LVANDVNALGTGD
+2512 
-2525 VTDNAVLEL
+2525 
-2534 NTGGDFDNAISG
+2534 
-2546 SGQVV
+2546 
-2551 KSGDETLTLSGAN
+2551 
-2564 SYTGG
+2564 
-2569 TTISGGT
+2569 GT

-2614 AITAIGAGSALR
+2614 ATTAIGAGSALR

-2638 AVHLIDSNSGAIVTA
+2638 AVHLTDSNSGAIVTA
-2653 DHANLGGTL
+2653 DRANLGGTL

-2667 GNVAKSWTRDAYA
+2667 GNVTKSWTRDAYA
-2680 YTLIDTDSAINSDF
+2680 YTLIDTDSAIDSDF

-2772 SATYWDG
+2772 SATDWDG

-2811 AETATIGSA
+2811 AETATIDSA

-2829 ANAAFGGHNSTVN
+2829 ANAAFGGHNATVN

-2938 VIEVGGQSDGDFRLY
+2938 VIEVGGQSDGDFTLY

-2983 DDGGEVTPPDDG
+2983 DDGGDVTPPDDGGDVTPPDDGGDVTPPDDGGDVTPPDDG

-3002 DGGEVTPPD
+3002 DGGD
-3011 DGGEVTPP
+3011 
-3019 DDGGEVTPPDDDG
+3019 
-3032 EVTPPDDG
+3032 VTPPDDG

-3046 DDGGDITPPDGGD
+3046 DDGGDITPPNGGGD
-3059 VTPVAP
+3059 VTPVTP
-3065 QYRADIGVYLGNQWM
+3065 QYRADIGAYLGNQWM

-3102 SIWMRF
+3102 SVWMRF

-3165 RGADGSQF
+3165 RGSDGSQF

-3277 GQNDDSWTTRLG
+3277 GQSDDSWTTRLG

>member
-11 AARGMYIVTSE
+11 AARGIYIVTSE

-149 NGGSVINDARIENNA
+149 NGGSVINDALIENNA

-243 IITTASDGSG
+243 IITTASDGSN

-291 YYGSHFEVVNRV
+291 YHGSHFEVVNRV

-371 GSGDASVYVHGN
+371 GAGDASVYVHGN

-418 GGAISANT
+418 GSAISANT

-436 ISNQGKMT
+436 ITNQGKMT
-444 GVSDGLVLS
+444 GVSDGLLIS

-488 KITATS
+488 KITTTS
-494 TGISIAGGNNQVT
+494 TGISIAGGNNQIT
-507 TESGST
+507 TESGSA

-542 ISYGIQYNSGTSGT
+542 ISYGIHYYSGTSGT

-806 VIKQGGGEL
+806 VVKQGGGEL

-852 LKLDAANASDPFIVA
+852 LKLDAASASDPFIVA

-902 TATSGPA
+902 TETSGPV

-949 ISGDFDGITINGNAM
+949 ISGDFDDITINGNAM

-987 TLTWYADRYNA
+987 TLTWYADRDNA

-1020 LENVDANSGW
+1020 LEDVDANSGW

-1050 YTGGTTISDGT
+1050 YTGSTTISEGT
-1061 LVATNVEALG
+1061 LIATNVEALG

-1079 TLELNT
+1079 TLE
-1085 GGDFDNAISGSGQVV
+1085 
-1100 KSGDET
+1100 
-1106 LTLSGSNTYTG
+1106 
-1117 GTIISGGTLVATNVE
+1117 
-1132 ALGTG
+1132 
-1137 DVTDNATLELNT
+1137 
-1149 GGDFDNAIGGTGS
+1149 
-1162 VVKSGDKTLTLSGA
+1162 
-1176 NSYTGGTTISGG
+1176 
-1188 TLVASNVEALGSGDV
+1188 
-1203 TDNATLELN
+1203 
-1212 TGGDFANN
+1212 
-1220 IGGTGSVVKSGD
+1220 
-1232 KTLTLSGTNSYTGGT
+1232 
-1247 TISGGTLVANNVE
+1247 
-1260 ALGTGDVTNNA
+1260 
-1271 TLELNTGGDF
+1271 
-1281 DNAISGSGQVV
+1281 
-1292 KSGDETLTLS
+1292 
-1302 GANSYTGGTTIS
+1302 
-1314 GGTLVATNVEALGT
+1314 
-1328 GDITD
+1328 
-1333 NATLELNAGGD
+1333 
-1344 FTNNIGGTGS
+1344 
-1354 VEKSGDKTLTLSGTN
+1354 
-1369 TYRGGTLISGGTLVA
+1369 
-1384 SNVEALGSGD
+1384 
-1394 VTDNATL
+1394 
-1401 EMNTGGDFANNI
+1401 M
-1413 GGTGSVVKSGDK
+1413 
-1425 TLTLSGAN
+1425 
-1433 SYTGGT
+1433 
-1439 TISGGTLVASNV
+1439 
-1451 EALGT
+1451 
-1456 GNVTDNATLELN
+1456 
-1468 TGGDFDNAISGSGQV
+1468 
-1483 VKSGDGAL
+1483 
-1491 TLSGANSYSGAT
+1491 
-1503 TISGGT
+1503 
-1509 LIAANVNAL
+1509 
-1518 GTGAIDNRASLL
+1518 
-1530 LDASG
+1530 
-1535 QFTVT
+1535 
-1540 DLTTESGG
+1540 
-1548 NTEIGAGST
+1548 
-1557 LQATTLTQK
+1557 
-1566 SDSTL
+1566 
-1571 TINLNS
+1571 
-1577 NTVDPVIHAA
+1577 
-1587 SQVSLAGTLDITGVG
+1587 
-1602 DVLDSDPAS
+1602 
-1611 TDDLDTFTLIASDKT
+1611 
-1626 IAGDFEKLTVA
+1626 
-1637 GMDADLADFI
+1637 
-1647 TVDGRIDDTGK
+1647 
-1658 QYELTTAL
+1658 
-1666 TWYADRDDAVTDAHG
+1666 
-1681 TFNLTN
+1681 
-1687 ADGSFAVNTVLE
+1687 
-1699 NVDATLDPASATG
+1699 
-1712 WDGTS
+1712 
-1717 LIKQGAGTLILNAEN
+1717 
-1732 TYTGGTTISGG
+1732 
-1743 TLVATNVDALGSG
+1743 
-1756 DVTDDATL
+1756 
-1764 ELNTGGTFDNA
+1764 
-1775 ISGSGQVVKSGD
+1775 
-1787 DVLTLS
+1787 
-1793 GANSYSGGTLISDGT
+1793 
-1808 LVASNVDALGSGDV
+1808 
-1822 TNNATLEMNTGGDF
+1822 
-1836 INNIGGT
+1836 
-1843 GRVEKSGDDTLT
+1843 
-1855 LSGSNTYT
+1855 
-1863 GGTLISDGT
+1863 
-1872 LVASNVEAL
+1872 
-1881 GTGDV
+1881 
-1886 TNNATLELNTGGT
+1886 
-1899 FDNAISGSGQV
+1899 
-1910 VKSGDDVLTLSG
+1910 
-1922 ANSYSG
+1922 
-1928 GTLISGGT
+1928 
-1936 LVANNVEALGTGD
+1936 
-1949 VTDNATLEMNTGG
+1949 
-1962 DFINNIGGT
+1962 
-1971 GRVEKSG
+1971 
-1978 DDALTLSGSNTY
+1978 
-1990 TGGTTINDGTLIAT
+1990 
-2004 SVDALGSGD
+2004 
-2013 VTNNAVLELNTG
+2013 
-2025 GDFINNIGGT
+2025 
-2035 GRVEKSGDETLTL
+2035 
-2048 SGSNT
+2048 
-2053 YTGGTLISGGT
+2053 
-2064 LVATNV
+2064 
-2070 EALGTGDVTD
+2070 
-2080 NAVLEL
+2080 
-2086 NTGGDFIN
+2086 
-2094 NIGGTGR
+2094 
-2101 VEKSGDDTLTLS
+2101 
-2113 GSNSYT
+2113 
-2119 GGTLI
+2119 
-2124 SSGTLVATNV
+2124 
-2134 DALGSGD
+2134 
-2141 VTDNATLELNTGGD
+2141 
-2155 FTNNISGSGQ
+2155 
-2165 VVKSGDE
+2165 
-2172 TLTLSGSNTYT
+2172 
-2183 GGTTINDGTLVAT
+2183 
-2196 SVEALGSGDVTNDA
+2196 
-2210 VLALNTGGDFANNIG
+2210 
-2225 GTGSVVK
+2225 
-2232 SGDETLTLSG
+2232 
-2242 TNSYTGGTTISG
+2242 
-2254 GTLVATNV
+2254 
-2262 EALGT
+2262 
-2267 GDVTNN
+2267 
-2273 ATLELNTGGDFT
+2273 
-2285 NNISGNGQVV
+2285 
-2295 KSGDD
+2295 
-2300 TLTFSGSNTY
+2300 
-2310 TGGTTINDGTLVAT
+2310 
-2324 SVEALG
+2324 
-2330 SGDVTNDAVLALNT
+2330 
-2344 GGDFANNIGGTGSVV
+2344 
-2359 KSGDE
+2359 
-2364 TLTLSGSNTYTG
+2364 
-2376 STLISSGTLVANDVN
+2376 
-2391 ALGTGDVTDNAT
+2391 
-2403 LMLNTGG
+2403 
-2410 DFINNIG
+2410 
-2417 GTGRV
+2417 
-2422 EKSGDDTLTL
+2422 
-2432 SGSNSY
+2432 
-2438 TGGTL
+2438 
-2443 ISSGTLVATNVDAL
+2443 
-2457 GSGDV
+2457 
-2462 TDNATLE
+2462 
-2469 LNTGGTFDNAISGS
+2469 
-2483 GQVVKSGDETLTL
+2483 
-2496 SGANS
+2496 
-2501 YTGGTLISSGT
+2501 
-2512 LVANDVNALGTGD
+2512 
-2525 VTDNAVLEL
+2525 

-2614 AITAIGAGSALR
+2614 ATTAIGAGSALR

-2638 AVHLIDSNSGAIVTA
+2638 AVHLTDSNSGAIVTA
-2653 DHANLGGTL
+2653 DRANLGGTL

-2667 GNVAKSWTRDAYA
+2667 GNVTKSWTRDAYS
-2680 YTLIDTDSAINSDF
+2680 YTLIDTDSAIDSDF
-2694 AQFTVAGMD
+2694 AQFTVAGID

-2738 AATDAH
+2738 AATNAH

-2779 KSLIKRGAGTLILG
+2779 KSLIKRGAGTLTLG

-2829 ANAAFGGHNSTVN
+2829 ANAAFGGHNATVN
-2842 GHVNNQGS
+2842 GHVNNLGN

-2923 TNVNGLGAQTVNGIE
+2923 TNVNGLGAKTVNGIE
-2938 VIEVGGQSDGDFRLY
+2938 VIEVGGQSDGDFTLY

-2995 GEVTPPD
+2995 GDITPPD

>member
-1 MNKTYNIIWN
+1 
-11 AARGMYIVTSE
+11 
-22 LARSGSRA
+22 
-30 IVSVSASCA
+30 
-39 VTLLAMDA
+39 
-47 APAVAEETRVSI
+47 
-59 PSQTTTY
+59 
-66 TLSGATPFV
+66 
-75 VETGNT
+75 
-81 VATDTATSAAIVGDN
+81 
-96 SNDWDLLIES
+96 
-106 GAVVGSSL
+106 
-114 TDSQAMNLDSST
+114 
-126 GATSVHNQ
+126 
-134 GTITGSNEDGTIMLQ
+134 
-149 NGGSVINDARIENNA
+149 
-164 TYEHDPEDIPQEYAG
+164 
-179 VYMLNGGSYVSSES
+179 
-193 GVLEGVSGVIV
+193 
-204 QSGEAHITNGG
+204 
-215 MINSDGSWRSY
+215 
-226 GVEFRD
+226 
-232 GTYGTIVNTGT
+232 
-243 IITTASDGSG
+243 
-253 KIEDAAIYVHTLN
+253 
-266 DMAVSGSVSVD
+266 
-277 NSGLMQ
+277 
-283 SDFITVAL
+283 
-291 YYGSHFEVVNRV
+291 
-303 GGVITAG
+303 
-310 NSSLVGI
+310 
-317 KSTAMELKVGVDNL
+317 
-331 VTNDGTISAYG
+331 
-342 TANTYGIHYGE
+342 
-353 STSGGVITNTGS
+353 
-365 ITTTGG
+365 
-371 GSGDASVYVHGN
+371 
-383 GDGTVVNNSG
+383 
-393 TMSST
+393 
-398 VYGVYLDSAR
+398 
-408 SKGHTLNNQA
+408 
-418 GGAISANT
+418 
-426 AVAINGNGNT
+426 
-436 ISNQGKMT
+436 
-444 GVSDGLVLS
+444 
-453 GNNNIVTTSG
+453 
-463 GEISGKN
+463 
-470 GIRVSKGSG
+470 
-479 NQITAKSGS
+479 
-488 KITATS
+488 
-494 TGISIAGGNNQVT
+494 
-507 TESGST
+507 
-513 IVAKDN
+513 
-519 GILINSGANNVTN
+519 
-532 GGSITATGSS
+532 
-542 ISYGIQYNSGTSGT
+542 
-556 ITNTGTI
+556 
-563 TTTGKGA
+563 
-570 GDASVYAHGGAVTI
+570 
-584 NNSGTM
+584 
-590 DSSVFGVYVTT
+590 
-601 GHTLN
+601 
-606 NLAGGSITANTAVQL
+606 
-621 NGNNNTLAN
+621 
-630 AGAILGD
+630 
-637 TNGVTINGSG
+637 
-647 NTLTSQ
+647 
-653 GKITGGTNAILINS
+653 
-667 GSKNNTLTLNTGTE
+667 
-681 ISGSITDDNNSA
+681 
-693 SANNNLILDG
+693 
-703 EGTLGSSISGLN
+703 
-715 SVTSSGDW
+715 
-723 TLSGAT
+723 
-729 MNLSGTTN
+729 
-737 SALWVKSGT
+737 
-746 LILNGAMTAKGATVD
+746 
-761 SGTTLQIGNGGTLGA
+761 
-776 FNGDIV
+776 
-782 DNGTLT
+782 
-788 FNRSD
+788 
-793 AAAYGSVISGSGN
+793 
-806 VIKQGGGEL
+806 
-815 TLSNNNSYSGG
+815 
-826 TTIAEGTLT
+826 
-835 ATAGG
+835 
-840 ALGSGNIDNRAY
+840 
-852 LKLDAANASDPFIVA
+852 
-867 DLTTHSGATVE
+867 
-878 IGAGSTLQANTL
+878 
-890 TQQDGSTLTADL
+890 
-902 TATSGPA
+902 
-909 IRAKNVNLDGTL
+909 
-921 NVASPASQEPI
+921 
-932 RSTDDLISLALI
+932 
-944 ESDNA
+944 
-949 ISGDFDGITINGNAM
+949 
-964 NPDAFITVVGQKNV
+964 
-978 NDTHYDLVE
+978 
-987 TLTWYADRYNA
+987 
-998 AIDAHGTFNLAD
+998 
-1010 ADDSFTVNTV
+1010 
-1020 LENVDANSGW
+1020 
-1030 NGQSL
+1030 
-1035 TKTGAGTLILNAENT
+1035 
-1050 YTGGTTISDGT
+1050 
-1061 LVATNVEALG
+1061 
-1071 TGNVTDNA
+1071 
-1079 TLELNT
+1079 
-1085 GGDFDNAISGSGQVV
+1085 
-1100 KSGDET
+1100 
-1106 LTLSGSNTYTG
+1106 
-1117 GTIISGGTLVATNVE
+1117 
-1132 ALGTG
+1132 
-1137 DVTDNATLELNT
+1137 
-1149 GGDFDNAIGGTGS
+1149 
-1162 VVKSGDKTLTLSGA
+1162 
-1176 NSYTGGTTISGG
+1176 TTISGG
-1188 TLVASNVEALGSGDV
+1188 TLVV
-1203 TDNATLELN
+1203 
-1212 TGGDFANN
+1212 
-1220 IGGTGSVVKSGD
+1220 
-1232 KTLTLSGTNSYTGGT
+1232 
-1247 TISGGTLVANNVE
+1247 
-1260 ALGTGDVTNNA
+1260 
-1271 TLELNTGGDF
+1271 
-1281 DNAISGSGQVV
+1281 
-1292 KSGDETLTLS
+1292 
-1302 GANSYTGGTTIS
+1302 
-1314 GGTLVATNVEALGT
+1314 
-1328 GDITD
+1328 
-1333 NATLELNAGGD
+1333 
-1344 FTNNIGGTGS
+1344 
-1354 VEKSGDKTLTLSGTN
+1354 
-1369 TYRGGTLISGGTLVA
+1369 

-1439 TISGGTLVASNV
+1439 TISGGTLVANNV
-1451 EALGT
+1451 NALGSGDVTDNATLEMNTGGDFANNIGGTGSVVKSGDKTLTLSGANSYTGGTTISGGTLVATNVDALGT

-1468 TGGDFDNAISGSGQV
+1468 TGGTFDNAIGGTGSV
-1483 VKSGDGAL
+1483 VKSGDKTL

-1540 DLTTESGG
+1540 DLTTGSGG

-1699 NVDATLDPASATG
+1699 NVDATLDPASSTG

-1743 TLVATNVDALGSG
+1743 TLVATNVEALGTGDVTDNAVLELNTGGTFDNAISGIGQVVKSGDETLMLSGTNTYSGGTLISGGTLVASNVEALGTGDVTNDAVLELNTSGDFDNAISGSGQVEKSGDGTLTLSGSNTYTGGTLISGGTLVASNVEALGTGDVTNDAVLELNTGGTFDNAISGSGQVVKSGDDALTLSGANSYTGGTLISGGTLIASNVEALGSG
-1756 DVTDDATL
+1756 DVTDNATL
-1764 ELNTGGTFDNA
+1764 ALNTGGTFDNA

-1808 LVASNVDALGSGDV
+1808 LVASNVEALGSGDV
-1822 TNNATLEMNTGGDF
+1822 TNDAVLELNTGGTFDNT
-1836 INNIGGT
+1836 ISGS
-1843 GRVEKSGDDTLT
+1843 GRVVKSGDGALT
-1855 LSGSNTYT
+1855 LSGANSYSGGTLISDGTLIAGRVDVLGSGDVTDDATLELNTGGTFDNAISGSGQVVKSGDKMLTLSGANSYS

-1886 TNNATLELNTGGT
+1886 TNNATLELNTGG
-1899 FDNAISGSGQV
+1899 
-1910 VKSGDDVLTLSG
+1910 
-1922 ANSYSG
+1922 
-1928 GTLISGGT
+1928 
-1936 LVANNVEALGTGD
+1936 
-1949 VTDNATLEMNTGG
+1949 
-1962 DFINNIGGT
+1962 
-1971 GRVEKSG
+1971 
-1978 DDALTLSGSNTY
+1978 
-1990 TGGTTINDGTLIAT
+1990 
-2004 SVDALGSGD
+2004 
-2013 VTNNAVLELNTG
+2013 
-2025 GDFINNIGGT
+2025 
-2035 GRVEKSGDETLTL
+2035 
-2048 SGSNT
+2048 
-2053 YTGGTLISGGT
+2053 
-2064 LVATNV
+2064 
-2070 EALGTGDVTD
+2070 
-2080 NAVLEL
+2080 
-2086 NTGGDFIN
+2086 
-2094 NIGGTGR
+2094 
-2101 VEKSGDDTLTLS
+2101 
-2113 GSNSYT
+2113 
-2119 GGTLI
+2119 
-2124 SSGTLVATNV
+2124 
-2134 DALGSGD
+2134 
-2141 VTDNATLELNTGGD
+2141 D

-2165 VVKSGDE
+2165 VVKSGDD
-2172 TLTLSGSNTYT
+2172 TLTLSG
-2183 GGTTINDGTLVAT
+2183 A
-2196 SVEALGSGDVTNDA
+2196 
-2210 VLALNTGGDFANNIG
+2210 
-2225 GTGSVVK
+2225 
-2232 SGDETLTLSG
+2232 
-2242 TNSYTGGTTISG
+2242 NSYTGGTTISG

-2262 EALGT
+2262 EALGS

-2273 ATLELNTGGDFT
+2273 A
-2285 NNISGNGQVV
+2285 V
-2295 KSGDD
+2295 
-2300 TLTFSGSNTY
+2300 
-2310 TGGTTINDGTLVAT
+2310 
-2324 SVEALG
+2324 
-2330 SGDVTNDAVLALNT
+2330 
-2344 GGDFANNIGGTGSVV
+2344 
-2359 KSGDE
+2359 
-2364 TLTLSGSNTYTG
+2364 
-2376 STLISSGTLVANDVN
+2376 
-2391 ALGTGDVTDNAT
+2391 
-2403 LMLNTGG
+2403 
-2410 DFINNIG
+2410 
-2417 GTGRV
+2417 
-2422 EKSGDDTLTL
+2422 
-2432 SGSNSY
+2432 
-2438 TGGTL
+2438 
-2443 ISSGTLVATNVDAL
+2443 
-2457 GSGDV
+2457 
-2462 TDNATLE
+2462 LE

-2483 GQVVKSGDETLTL
+2483 GQVVKSGDKTLTL

-2501 YTGGTLISSGT
+2501 YTGGTTINDGT
-2512 LVANDVNALGTGD
+2512 LVATSVDALGTGDVTDDATLELNTGGDFDNAIGGSGNVVKSGADTLTLSGSNTYTGGTLISDGTLVASNVDALGTGD
-2525 VTDNAVLEL
+2525 VTDNATLEL

-2546 SGQVV
+2546 RGQVV
-2551 KSGDETLTLSGAN
+2551 KSGDKTLTLSGAN

-2614 AITAIGAGSALR
+2614 ATTAIGAGSALR

-2638 AVHLIDSNSGAIVTA
+2638 AVHLTDSNSGAIVTA
-2653 DHANLGGTL
+2653 DRANLGGTL

-2772 SATYWDG
+2772 SATDWDG

-2829 ANAAFGGHNSTVN
+2829 ANAAFGGHNATVN
-2842 GHVNNQGS
+2842 GHVNNLGN

-2983 DDGGEVTPPDDG
+2983 DDGGDVTPPDDG

-3002 DGGEVTPPD
+3002 DGGDVTPPD
-3011 DGGEVTPP
+3011 DGGDVIPP
-3019 DDGGEVTPPDDDG
+3019 DDGGDITPPDGGGD
-3032 EVTPPDDG
+3032 VTPPDDG

-3046 DDGGDITPPDGGD
+3046 DDDGNITPPDGGD

-3201 IDSWYQYGAYNN
+3201 IDSWYQYGVYNN

-3353 AQAAGQKG
+3353 AQAVGQKG

>member
-22 LARSGSRA
+22 LARRGSRA

-75 VETGNT
+75 VETDNT
-81 VATDTATSAAIVGDN
+81 IATDTAASAAIVGDN

-215 MINSDGSWRSY
+215 MISSDGSWRSY

-243 IITTASDGSG
+243 IITTASDGSN

-291 YYGSHFEVVNRV
+291 YHGSHFEVVNRV

-371 GSGDASVYVHGN
+371 GAGDASVYVHGN

-436 ISNQGKMT
+436 ITNQGKMT
-444 GVSDGLVLS
+444 GVSDGLLIS
-453 GNNNIVTTSG
+453 GNNNIVITSG

-488 KITATS
+488 KITTTS
-494 TGISIAGGNNQVT
+494 TGISIAGGNNQIT
-507 TESGST
+507 TESGSA

-532 GGSITATGSS
+532 GGSITATGSNM
-542 ISYGIQYNSGTSGT
+542 SYGIQYNSGASGT

-606 NLAGGSITANTAVQL
+606 NLAGGSISANTAVQFH
-621 NGNNNTLAN
+621 GNNNKLAN
-630 AGAILGD
+630 AGAISGD
-637 TNGVTINGSG
+637 TNGVTISGSG
-647 NTLTSQ
+647 NTLTNQ
-653 GKITGGTNAILINS
+653 GKITGGTNAVLINS

-681 ISGSITDDNNSA
+681 MSGSITDGNNSA

-761 SGTTLQIGNGGTLGA
+761 SGTTLQIGNSGTLGA

-852 LKLDAANASDPFIVA
+852 LKLEAASASDPFIVA

-1106 LTLSGSNTYTG
+1106 LTLSGANSYTG
-1117 GTIISGGTLVATNVE
+1117 GTTISGGTLVASNVE

-1137 DVTDNATLELNT
+1137 DITDNATLEMNT
-1149 GGDFDNAIGGTGS
+1149 GGDFANNIGGTGS

-1260 ALGTGDVTNNA
+1260 ALGTGDVT
-1271 TLELNTGGDF
+1271 
-1281 DNAISGSGQVV
+1281 
-1292 KSGDETLTLS
+1292 
-1302 GANSYTGGTTIS
+1302 
-1314 GGTLVATNVEALGT
+1314 
-1328 GDITD
+1328 
-1333 NATLELNAGGD
+1333 
-1344 FTNNIGGTGS
+1344 
-1354 VEKSGDKTLTLSGTN
+1354 
-1369 TYRGGTLISGGTLVA
+1369 
-1384 SNVEALGSGD
+1384 
-1394 VTDNATL
+1394 
-1401 EMNTGGDFANNI
+1401 
-1413 GGTGSVVKSGDK
+1413 
-1425 TLTLSGAN
+1425 
-1433 SYTGGT
+1433 
-1439 TISGGTLVASNV
+1439 
-1451 EALGT
+1451 
-1456 GNVTDNATLELN
+1456 DNATLELN

-1483 VKSGDGAL
+1483 VKSGDKTL

-1509 LIAANVNAL
+1509 LIATHVNAL

-1535 QFTVT
+1535 QLTVT

-1756 DVTDDATL
+1756 DATDDATL

-1787 DVLTLS
+1787 GALTLS

-1808 LVASNVDALGSGDV
+1808 LVASNV
-1822 TNNATLEMNTGGDF
+1822 
-1836 INNIGGT
+1836 
-1843 GRVEKSGDDTLT
+1843 
-1855 LSGSNTYT
+1855 
-1863 GGTLISDGT
+1863 
-1872 LVASNVEAL
+1872 EAL

-1886 TNNATLELNTGGT
+1886 TDDAVLELNTGGD

-1910 VKSGDDVLTLSG
+1910 V
-1922 ANSYSG
+1922 
-1928 GTLISGGT
+1928 
-1936 LVANNVEALGTGD
+1936 
-1949 VTDNATLEMNTGG
+1949 
-1962 DFINNIGGT
+1962 
-1971 GRVEKSG
+1971 
-1978 DDALTLSGSNTY
+1978 
-1990 TGGTTINDGTLIAT
+1990 
-2004 SVDALGSGD
+2004 
-2013 VTNNAVLELNTG
+2013 
-2025 GDFINNIGGT
+2025 
-2035 GRVEKSGDETLTL
+2035 KSGDETLTL

-2064 LVATNV
+2064 LVASNV
-2070 EALGTGDVTD
+2070 EALGSGDVTNDAVLELNTGGTFDNVISGSGQVVKSGDDALTLSGANTYTGGTTINDGTLVATSVDALGTGDVTD
-2080 NAVLEL
+2080 NATLEL
-2086 NTGGDFIN
+2086 NTGGTFDNAIS
-2094 NIGGTGR
+2094 GSGQ
-2101 VEKSGDDTLTLS
+2101 VVKSGDKMLTLS
-2113 GSNSYT
+2113 GANSYS

-2124 SSGTLVATNV
+2124 SDGTLVASNV
-2134 DALGSGD
+2134 ESLGTGD
-2141 VTDNATLELNTGGD
+2141 VTNNATLELNTGGD

-2376 STLISSGTLVANDVN
+2376 GTLISSGTLVANDVN

-2569 TTISGGT
+2569 TLISGGTLVATSVEALGSGDVTDNAVLELNTGGTFDNAISGSGQVVKSGDKTLTLSGANSYTGGTTISGGT

-2631 QEANSTL
+2631 QEANGTL
-2638 AVHLIDSNSGAIVTA
+2638 AVHLTDNNSGAIVTA
-2653 DHANLGGTL
+2653 DRANLGGTL

-2667 GNVAKSWTRDAYA
+2667 GNVTKSWTRDAYA
-2680 YTLIDTDSAINSDF
+2680 YTLIDTDSAIDSDF

-2767 TLNPD
+2767 TLDPD
-2772 SATYWDG
+2772 SATGWDG
-2779 KSLIKRGAGTLILG
+2779 KSLIKRGAGALILG

-2811 AETATIGSA
+2811 TETATIGSA

-2829 ANAAFGGHNSTVN
+2829 ANAAFGGHNATVN
-2842 GHVNNQGS
+2842 GHVNNLGS
-2850 LYFVD
+2850 LYFAD

>member
-134 GTITGSNEDGTIMLQ
+134 GTITGSNEDGAIMLQ
-149 NGGSVINDARIENNA
+149 NGGSVINDARIENSA

-215 MINSDGSWRSY
+215 MISSDGSWRSY

-243 IITTASDGSG
+243 IITTASDGSN

-291 YYGSHFEVVNRV
+291 YHGSHFEVVNRV

-371 GSGDASVYVHGN
+371 GAGDASVYVHGN

-418 GGAISANT
+418 GSAISANT

-444 GVSDGLVLS
+444 GVSDGLLIS

-488 KITATS
+488 KITTTS
-494 TGISIAGGNNQVT
+494 TGISIAGGNNQIT
-507 TESGST
+507 TESGSA

-532 GGSITATGSS
+532 GGSITATGSNM
-542 ISYGIQYNSGTSGT
+542 SYGIQYNSGASGT

-606 NLAGGSITANTAVQL
+606 NLAGGSISANTAVQFH
-621 NGNNNTLAN
+621 GNNNKLAN

-653 GKITGGTNAILINS
+653 GKITGGINAILINS

-806 VIKQGGGEL
+806 VVKQGGGEL

-852 LKLDAANASDPFIVA
+852 LKLDAASASDPFIVA

-949 ISGDFDGITINGNAM
+949 ISGDFDDITINGNAM

-987 TLTWYADRYNA
+987 TLTWYADRDNA

-1050 YTGGTTISDGT
+1050 YTGSTTISEGT
-1061 LVATNVEALG
+1061 LIATNVEALG

-1079 TLELNT
+1079 TLE
-1085 GGDFDNAISGSGQVV
+1085 
-1100 KSGDET
+1100 
-1106 LTLSGSNTYTG
+1106 
-1117 GTIISGGTLVATNVE
+1117 
-1132 ALGTG
+1132 
-1137 DVTDNATLELNT
+1137 
-1149 GGDFDNAIGGTGS
+1149 
-1162 VVKSGDKTLTLSGA
+1162 
-1176 NSYTGGTTISGG
+1176 
-1188 TLVASNVEALGSGDV
+1188 
-1203 TDNATLELN
+1203 
-1212 TGGDFANN
+1212 
-1220 IGGTGSVVKSGD
+1220 
-1232 KTLTLSGTNSYTGGT
+1232 
-1247 TISGGTLVANNVE
+1247 
-1260 ALGTGDVTNNA
+1260 
-1271 TLELNTGGDF
+1271 
-1281 DNAISGSGQVV
+1281 
-1292 KSGDETLTLS
+1292 
-1302 GANSYTGGTTIS
+1302 
-1314 GGTLVATNVEALGT
+1314 
-1328 GDITD
+1328 
-1333 NATLELNAGGD
+1333 
-1344 FTNNIGGTGS
+1344 
-1354 VEKSGDKTLTLSGTN
+1354 
-1369 TYRGGTLISGGTLVA
+1369 
-1384 SNVEALGSGD
+1384 
-1394 VTDNATL
+1394 
-1401 EMNTGGDFANNI
+1401 M
-1413 GGTGSVVKSGDK
+1413 
-1425 TLTLSGAN
+1425 
-1433 SYTGGT
+1433 
-1439 TISGGTLVASNV
+1439 
-1451 EALGT
+1451 
-1456 GNVTDNATLELN
+1456 
-1468 TGGDFDNAISGSGQV
+1468 
-1483 VKSGDGAL
+1483 
-1491 TLSGANSYSGAT
+1491 
-1503 TISGGT
+1503 
-1509 LIAANVNAL
+1509 
-1518 GTGAIDNRASLL
+1518 
-1530 LDASG
+1530 
-1535 QFTVT
+1535 
-1540 DLTTESGG
+1540 
-1548 NTEIGAGST
+1548 
-1557 LQATTLTQK
+1557 
-1566 SDSTL
+1566 
-1571 TINLNS
+1571 
-1577 NTVDPVIHAA
+1577 
-1587 SQVSLAGTLDITGVG
+1587 
-1602 DVLDSDPAS
+1602 
-1611 TDDLDTFTLIASDKT
+1611 
-1626 IAGDFEKLTVA
+1626 
-1637 GMDADLADFI
+1637 
-1647 TVDGRIDDTGK
+1647 
-1658 QYELTTAL
+1658 
-1666 TWYADRDDAVTDAHG
+1666 
-1681 TFNLTN
+1681 
-1687 ADGSFAVNTVLE
+1687 
-1699 NVDATLDPASATG
+1699 
-1712 WDGTS
+1712 
-1717 LIKQGAGTLILNAEN
+1717 
-1732 TYTGGTTISGG
+1732 
-1743 TLVATNVDALGSG
+1743 
-1756 DVTDDATL
+1756 
-1764 ELNTGGTFDNA
+1764 
-1775 ISGSGQVVKSGD
+1775 
-1787 DVLTLS
+1787 
-1793 GANSYSGGTLISDGT
+1793 
-1808 LVASNVDALGSGDV
+1808 
-1822 TNNATLEMNTGGDF
+1822 
-1836 INNIGGT
+1836 
-1843 GRVEKSGDDTLT
+1843 
-1855 LSGSNTYT
+1855 
-1863 GGTLISDGT
+1863 
-1872 LVASNVEAL
+1872 
-1881 GTGDV
+1881 
-1886 TNNATLELNTGGT
+1886 
-1899 FDNAISGSGQV
+1899 
-1910 VKSGDDVLTLSG
+1910 
-1922 ANSYSG
+1922 
-1928 GTLISGGT
+1928 
-1936 LVANNVEALGTGD
+1936 
-1949 VTDNATLEMNTGG
+1949 
-1962 DFINNIGGT
+1962 
-1971 GRVEKSG
+1971 
-1978 DDALTLSGSNTY
+1978 
-1990 TGGTTINDGTLIAT
+1990 
-2004 SVDALGSGD
+2004 
-2013 VTNNAVLELNTG
+2013 
-2025 GDFINNIGGT
+2025 
-2035 GRVEKSGDETLTL
+2035 
-2048 SGSNT
+2048 
-2053 YTGGTLISGGT
+2053 
-2064 LVATNV
+2064 
-2070 EALGTGDVTD
+2070 
-2080 NAVLEL
+2080 
-2086 NTGGDFIN
+2086 
-2094 NIGGTGR
+2094 
-2101 VEKSGDDTLTLS
+2101 
-2113 GSNSYT
+2113 
-2119 GGTLI
+2119 
-2124 SSGTLVATNV
+2124 
-2134 DALGSGD
+2134 
-2141 VTDNATLELNTGGD
+2141 
-2155 FTNNISGSGQ
+2155 
-2165 VVKSGDE
+2165 
-2172 TLTLSGSNTYT
+2172 
-2183 GGTTINDGTLVAT
+2183 
-2196 SVEALGSGDVTNDA
+2196 
-2210 VLALNTGGDFANNIG
+2210 
-2225 GTGSVVK
+2225 
-2232 SGDETLTLSG
+2232 
-2242 TNSYTGGTTISG
+2242 
-2254 GTLVATNV
+2254 
-2262 EALGT
+2262 
-2267 GDVTNN
+2267 
-2273 ATLELNTGGDFT
+2273 
-2285 NNISGNGQVV
+2285 
-2295 KSGDD
+2295 
-2300 TLTFSGSNTY
+2300 
-2310 TGGTTINDGTLVAT
+2310 
-2324 SVEALG
+2324 
-2330 SGDVTNDAVLALNT
+2330 
-2344 GGDFANNIGGTGSVV
+2344 
-2359 KSGDE
+2359 
-2364 TLTLSGSNTYTG
+2364 
-2376 STLISSGTLVANDVN
+2376 
-2391 ALGTGDVTDNAT
+2391 
-2403 LMLNTGG
+2403 
-2410 DFINNIG
+2410 
-2417 GTGRV
+2417 
-2422 EKSGDDTLTL
+2422 
-2432 SGSNSY
+2432 
-2438 TGGTL
+2438 
-2443 ISSGTLVATNVDAL
+2443 
-2457 GSGDV
+2457 
-2462 TDNATLE
+2462 
-2469 LNTGGTFDNAISGS
+2469 
-2483 GQVVKSGDETLTL
+2483 
-2496 SGANS
+2496 
-2501 YTGGTLISSGT
+2501 
-2512 LVANDVNALGTGD
+2512 
-2525 VTDNAVLEL
+2525 

-2576 LVASNVEALGS
+2576 LVASNVEALGTGDITDNATLELNAGGDFANNIGGTGRVEKSGDDALTLSGSNTYTGGTLISGGTLVANDVNALGTGDITDNATLALNAVGDFDNAISGSGKVEKSGDDALTLSGSNTYTGGTLISSGTLVASNVEALGTGDVTDNATLELNTSGTFDNAISGSGQVVKSGDKTLTLSGSNTYTGGTLISDGTLVASSVEALGTGDVTDNATLALNTGGDFINNIGGTGRVEKSGDQTLTLSGANSYTGGTLISSGTLVASNVNALGSGDVTDNAVLELNTGGTFDNAISGSGQVEKSGDGTLTLSGSNTYTGGTLISDGTLVASNVEALGS

-2614 AITAIGAGSALR
+2614 ATTAIGAGSALR

-2772 SATYWDG
+2772 SATDWDG

-2829 ANAAFGGHNSTVN
+2829 ANAAFGGHNATVN
-2842 GHVNNQGS
+2842 GHVNNLGN

-3002 DGGEVTPPD
+3002 DGGDVTPPDDGGDVTPPD

-3019 DDGGEVTPPDDDG
+3019 DDGGEVTPPDDGGD
-3032 EVTPPDDG
+3032 VTPPDDG
-3040 GDITPP
+3040 GDVTPP

-3328 QDLPNDRVEVKV
+3328 QDLPNDRLEVKV

>member
-114 TDSQAMNLDSST
+114 TDSQAMNLDSLT

-134 GTITGSNEDGTIMLQ
+134 GTITGSNEDGTILLQ
-149 NGGSVINDARIENNA
+149 NGGSVINDGRIENSAIYVHNLDYGA
-164 TYEHDPEDIPQEYAG
+164 PEIDAAI
-179 VYMLNGGSYVSSES
+179 YMLNGGSYVSSEN

-204 QSGEAHITNGG
+204 QSGEVHITNGG

-226 GVEFRD
+226 GVELR
-232 GTYGTIVNTGT
+232 GGAYGTIVNTGT

-253 KIEDAAIYVHTLN
+253 EIEDAAIYAHTF
-266 DMAVSGSVSVD
+266 DDIAAGDYVSVD
-277 NSGLMQ
+277 NSGLLQ
-283 SDFITVAL
+283 SDFIAVAL
-291 YYGSHFEVVNRV
+291 YHGAHFEVINRV

-317 KSTAMELKVGVDNL
+317 QSAAMELKAGVGNL

-371 GSGDASVYVHGN
+371 GAGDASVYVHGN

-436 ISNQGKMT
+436 ITNQGKMT
-444 GVSDGLVLS
+444 GVSDGLLIS

-488 KITATS
+488 KITTTS

-507 TESGST
+507 TESGSA

-542 ISYGIQYNSGTSGT
+542 ISYGIQYNSGASGT

-637 TNGVTINGSG
+637 TDGVTISGSG

-653 GKITGGTNAILINS
+653 GKITGGTNAVLINS
-667 GSKNNTLTLNTGTE
+667 GSKNNTITLNTGTE

-806 VIKQGGGEL
+806 VVKQGGGEL

-949 ISGDFDGITINGNAM
+949 ISGDFDDITINGNAM

-987 TLTWYADRYNA
+987 TLTWYADRDNA

-1050 YTGGTTISDGT
+1050 YTGSTTISEGT
-1061 LVATNVEALG
+1061 LIATNVEALG

-1085 GGDFDNAISGSGQVV
+1085 GGDFDNVISGSGQVV

-1106 LTLSGSNTYTG
+1106 LTLSGANSYTG
-1117 GTIISGGTLVATNVE
+1117 GTTISGGTLVASNVE

-1137 DVTDNATLELNT
+1137 DITDNATLELNT
-1149 GGDFDNAIGGTGS
+1149 GGDFDNNIGGTGS
-1162 VVKSGDKTLTLSGA
+1162 VVKSGDKTLTLSGS
-1176 NSYTGGTTISGG
+1176 NTYTGGTTISGG

-1212 TGGDFANN
+1212 TGGDF
-1220 IGGTGSVVKSGD
+1220 D
-1232 KTLTLSGTNSYTGGT
+1232 
-1247 TISGGTLVANNVE
+1247 
-1260 ALGTGDVTNNA
+1260 
-1271 TLELNTGGDF
+1271 
-1281 DNAISGSGQVV
+1281 
-1292 KSGDETLTLS
+1292 
-1302 GANSYTGGTTIS
+1302 
-1314 GGTLVATNVEALGT
+1314 
-1328 GDITD
+1328 
-1333 NATLELNAGGD
+1333 
-1344 FTNNIGGTGS
+1344 
-1354 VEKSGDKTLTLSGTN
+1354 
-1369 TYRGGTLISGGTLVA
+1369 
-1384 SNVEALGSGD
+1384 
-1394 VTDNATL
+1394 
-1401 EMNTGGDFANNI
+1401 NNI

-1439 TISGGTLVASNV
+1439 TISGGTLVATNV
-1451 EALGT
+1451 EALGS
-1456 GNVTDNATLELN
+1456 GDVTDNATLELN

-1483 VKSGDGAL
+1483 VKSGDKTL

-1509 LIAANVNAL
+1509 LIATHVNAL

-1928 GTLISGGT
+1928 GTLISDGT
-1936 LVANNVEALGTGD
+1936 LVASNVEALGTGD
-1949 VTDNATLEMNTGG
+1949 VTDDAT
-1962 DFINNIGGT
+1962 
-1971 GRVEKSG
+1971 
-1978 DDALTLSGSNTY
+1978 
-1990 TGGTTINDGTLIAT
+1990 
-2004 SVDALGSGD
+2004 
-2013 VTNNAVLELNTG
+2013 LELNTG
-2025 GDFINNIGGT
+2025 GTFDNAIGGS
-2035 GRVEKSGDETLTL
+2035 GNVVKSGADTLTL
-2048 SGSNT
+2048 SGSNS
-2053 YTGGTLISGGT
+2053 YTGGTTISGGT
-2064 LVATNV
+2064 LVASNV
-2070 EALGTGDVTD
+2070 EALGTGDVTN
-2080 NAVLEL
+2080 NATLEL

-2113 GSNSYT
+2113 GSNTYT

-2124 SSGTLVATNV
+2124 NGGTLVASNV
-2134 DALGSGD
+2134 EALGTGD
-2141 VTDNATLELNTGGD
+2141 VTDNATLALNTGGTFD
-2155 FTNNISGSGQ
+2155 NAISGSGQ
-2165 VVKSGDE
+2165 
-2172 TLTLSGSNTYT
+2172 
-2183 GGTTINDGTLVAT
+2183 
-2196 SVEALGSGDVTNDA
+2196 
-2210 VLALNTGGDFANNIG
+2210 
-2225 GTGSVVK
+2225 VVK

-2262 EALGT
+2262 EALG
-2267 GDVTNN
+2267 
-2273 ATLELNTGGDFT
+2273 
-2285 NNISGNGQVV
+2285 
-2295 KSGDD
+2295 
-2300 TLTFSGSNTY
+2300 
-2310 TGGTTINDGTLVAT
+2310 
-2324 SVEALG
+2324 
-2330 SGDVTNDAVLALNT
+2330 
-2344 GGDFANNIGGTGSVV
+2344 
-2359 KSGDE
+2359 
-2364 TLTLSGSNTYTG
+2364 
-2376 STLISSGTLVANDVN
+2376 
-2391 ALGTGDVTDNAT
+2391 
-2403 LMLNTGG
+2403 
-2410 DFINNIG
+2410 
-2417 GTGRV
+2417 
-2422 EKSGDDTLTL
+2422 
-2432 SGSNSY
+2432 
-2438 TGGTL
+2438 
-2443 ISSGTLVATNVDAL
+2443 
-2457 GSGDV
+2457 SGDV
-2462 TDNATLE
+2462 TDDATLE

-2483 GQVVKSGDETLTL
+2483 GKVEKSGDKTLTL

-2501 YTGGTLISSGT
+2501 YTGGTLISGGT
-2512 LVANDVNALGTGD
+2512 LVASNVEALGTGD
-2525 VTDNAVLEL
+2525 VTDNATLEL
-2534 NTGGDFDNAISG
+2534 NTGGDFTNNIG
-2546 SGQVV
+2546 GTGRVE
-2551 KSGDETLTLSGAN
+2551 KSGDGTLTLSGSN
-2564 SYTGG
+2564 TYTGG
-2569 TTISGGT
+2569 TLISGGT

-2614 AITAIGAGSALR
+2614 ATTAIGAGSALR

-2638 AVHLIDSNSGAIVTA
+2638 AVHLTDSNSGAIVTA
-2653 DHANLGGTL
+2653 DRANLGGTL

-2667 GNVAKSWTRDAYA
+2667 GNVTKSWTRDAYS
-2680 YTLIDTDSAINSDF
+2680 YTLIDTDSAIDSDF
-2694 AQFTVAGMD
+2694 AQFTVAGID

-2738 AATDAH
+2738 AATNAH

-2779 KSLIKRGAGTLILG
+2779 KSLIKRGAGTLTLG

-2829 ANAAFGGHNSTVN
+2829 ANAAFGGHNATVN
-2842 GHVNNQGS
+2842 GHVNNLGS

-2938 VIEVGGQSDGDFRLY
+2938 VIEVGGQSDGDFTLY

-2995 GEVTPPD
+2995 GDITPPD

-3289 VRVDGK
+3289 MRVDGK

>member
-149 NGGSVINDARIENNA
+149 NGGSVINDARIENSA

-243 IITTASDGSG
+243 IITTASDGSN

-291 YYGSHFEVVNRV
+291 YHGSHFEVVNRV

-371 GSGDASVYVHGN
+371 GAGDASVYVHGN
-383 GDGTVVNNSG
+383 GDGTIVNNSG
-393 TMSST
+393 TMSSS

-436 ISNQGKMT
+436 ITNQGKMT
-444 GVSDGLVLS
+444 GVSDGLLIS

-494 TGISIAGGNNQVT
+494 TGISIASGNNQVT
-507 TESGST
+507 TESGSA

-542 ISYGIQYNSGTSGT
+542 NSYGIQYNSGASGT

-563 TTTGKGA
+563 TTTGKGV

-637 TNGVTINGSG
+637 TNGVTISGSG

-653 GKITGGTNAILINS
+653 GKITGGTNAVLINS
-667 GSKNNTLTLNTGTE
+667 GSKNNTITLNTGTE

-806 VIKQGGGEL
+806 VVKQGGGEL

-852 LKLDAANASDPFIVA
+852 LKLDAASASDPFIVA

-902 TATSGPA
+902 TETSGPV

-949 ISGDFDGITINGNAM
+949 ISGDFDDITINGNAM

-987 TLTWYADRYNA
+987 TLTWYADRDNA

-1020 LENVDANSGW
+1020 LEDVDANSGW

-1061 LVATNVEALG
+1061 LVANNVEALG
-1071 TGNVTDNA
+1071 TGNVTD
-1079 TLELNT
+1079 
-1085 GGDFDNAISGSGQVV
+1085 
-1100 KSGDET
+1100 
-1106 LTLSGSNTYTG
+1106 
-1117 GTIISGGTLVATNVE
+1117 
-1132 ALGTG
+1132 
-1137 DVTDNATLELNT
+1137 
-1149 GGDFDNAIGGTGS
+1149 
-1162 VVKSGDKTLTLSGA
+1162 
-1176 NSYTGGTTISGG
+1176 
-1188 TLVASNVEALGSGDV
+1188 
-1203 TDNATLELN
+1203 
-1212 TGGDFANN
+1212 
-1220 IGGTGSVVKSGD
+1220 
-1232 KTLTLSGTNSYTGGT
+1232 
-1247 TISGGTLVANNVE
+1247 
-1260 ALGTGDVTNNA
+1260 NA

-1314 GGTLVATNVEALGT
+1314 GGTLVASNVEALGT
-1328 GDITD
+1328 GDVTD
-1333 NATLELNAGGD
+1333 DATLELNTGGD
-1344 FTNNIGGTGS
+1344 FINNIGGTGR
-1354 VEKSGDKTLTLSGTN
+1354 VEKSGDDKLTLSGSN
-1369 TYRGGTLISGGTLVA
+1369 TYTGGTLISSGTLVA
-1384 SNVEALGSGD
+1384 ND
-1394 VTDNATL
+1394 VN
-1401 EMNTGGDFANNI
+1401 
-1413 GGTGSVVKSGDK
+1413 
-1425 TLTLSGAN
+1425 
-1433 SYTGGT
+1433 
-1439 TISGGTLVASNV
+1439 
-1451 EALGT
+1451 ALGT
-1456 GNVTDNATLELN
+1456 GDVTNNATLELN
-1468 TGGDFDNAISGSGQV
+1468 TGGDFTNAISGSGQV
-1483 VKSGDGAL
+1483 VKSGDKTL

-1509 LIAANVNAL
+1509 LIATHVNAL

-1577 NTVDPVIHAA
+1577 NTADPVIHAA

-1611 TDDLDTFTLIASDKT
+1611 TDDLDIFTLIASDKT

-1787 DVLTLS
+1787 GALTLS

-1910 VKSGDDVLTLSG
+1910 EKSGDDVLTLSG

-1928 GTLISGGT
+1928 GTLISDGTLVASNVEALGTGDVTDDATLELNTGGDFINNIGGTGRVEKSGDDKLTLSGSNTYTGGTLISSGTLVANDVNALGTGDVTDNATLMLNTGGDFTNNIGGTGRVEKSGDDALTLSGSNTYTGGTLISGGT
-1936 LVANNVEALGTGD
+1936 LVANDVNALGTGDITDNATLALNAVGDFDNAISGSGKVEKSGDDALTLSGSNTYTGGTLISSGTLVASNVEALGTGD
-1949 VTDNATLEMNTGG
+1949 VTDNATLELNTGG
-1962 DFINNIGGT
+1962 TFDNAISGSGQVVKSGDETLTLSGSNTYTGGTLISGGTLVASNVEALGSGDVTNDAVLELNTDGDFDNAIGGT

-2004 SVDALGSGD
+2004 SVDALG
-2013 VTNNAVLELNTG
+2013 
-2025 GDFINNIGGT
+2025 
-2035 GRVEKSGDETLTL
+2035 
-2048 SGSNT
+2048 
-2053 YTGGTLISGGT
+2053 
-2064 LVATNV
+2064 
-2070 EALGTGDVTD
+2070 TGDVTD
-2080 NAVLEL
+2080 NAV
-2086 NTGGDFIN
+2086 
-2094 NIGGTGR
+2094 
-2101 VEKSGDDTLTLS
+2101 
-2113 GSNSYT
+2113 
-2119 GGTLI
+2119 
-2124 SSGTLVATNV
+2124 
-2134 DALGSGD
+2134 
-2141 VTDNATLELNTGGD
+2141 
-2155 FTNNISGSGQ
+2155 
-2165 VVKSGDE
+2165 
-2172 TLTLSGSNTYT
+2172 
-2183 GGTTINDGTLVAT
+2183 
-2196 SVEALGSGDVTNDA
+2196 
-2210 VLALNTGGDFANNIG
+2210 
-2225 GTGSVVK
+2225 
-2232 SGDETLTLSG
+2232 
-2242 TNSYTGGTTISG
+2242 
-2254 GTLVATNV
+2254 
-2262 EALGT
+2262 
-2267 GDVTNN
+2267 
-2273 ATLELNTGGDFT
+2273 
-2285 NNISGNGQVV
+2285 
-2295 KSGDD
+2295 
-2300 TLTFSGSNTY
+2300 
-2310 TGGTTINDGTLVAT
+2310 
-2324 SVEALG
+2324 
-2330 SGDVTNDAVLALNT
+2330 
-2344 GGDFANNIGGTGSVV
+2344 
-2359 KSGDE
+2359 
-2364 TLTLSGSNTYTG
+2364 
-2376 STLISSGTLVANDVN
+2376 
-2391 ALGTGDVTDNAT
+2391 
-2403 LMLNTGG
+2403 
-2410 DFINNIG
+2410 
-2417 GTGRV
+2417 
-2422 EKSGDDTLTL
+2422 
-2432 SGSNSY
+2432 
-2438 TGGTL
+2438 
-2443 ISSGTLVATNVDAL
+2443 
-2457 GSGDV
+2457 
-2462 TDNATLE
+2462 LE

-2483 GQVVKSGDETLTL
+2483 GQVEKSGDDVLTL

-2501 YTGGTLISSGT
+2501 YSGGTLISDGT

-2551 KSGDETLTLSGAN
+2551 KSGDETLTLSGANSYTGGTLISGGTLVATSVEALGSGDVTDNAVLELNTGGTFDNAISGSGQVVKSGDKTLTLSGAN

-2638 AVHLIDSNSGAIVTA
+2638 AVHLTDSNSGAIVTA
-2653 DHANLGGTL
+2653 DRANLGGTL

-2680 YTLIDTDSAINSDF
+2680 YTLIDSDSAIDSDF

-2713 GRVNADDDTRYDVT
+2713 GRVNAADDTRYDVT

-2772 SATYWDG
+2772 SATDWDG

-2802 DVQEGALWL
+2802 DVQEGTLWL

-2829 ANAAFGGHNSTVN
+2829 ANAAFGGHNATVN

-2938 VIEVGGQSDGDFRLY
+2938 VIEVGGQSDGDFTLY

-2983 DDGGEVTPPDDG
+2983 DDGGDVTPPDDGGDVTPPDDGGDVTPPDDG

-3002 DGGEVTPPD
+3002 DGGD
-3011 DGGEVTPP
+3011 
-3019 DDGGEVTPPDDDG
+3019 VTPPDDDG

-3040 GDITPP
+3040 GDVTPP
-3046 DDGGDITPPDGGD
+3046 DDDGDITPPDGGD
-3059 VTPVAP
+3059 VTPVTP

-3102 SIWMRF
+3102 SVWMRF

-3295 LYKESGRIQPFME
+3295 LYKDSGRIQPFME

>member
-75 VETGNT
+75 VEAGNT
-81 VATDTATSAAIVGDN
+81 IATDTAASAAIVGDN

-114 TDSQAMNLDSST
+114 IDSQAMNLDSLT

-134 GTITGSNEDGTIMLQ
+134 GTITGSSADGTILLQ
-149 NGGSVINDARIENNA
+149 NGGSVINDGRIENSAIYVHNLDLGA
-164 TYEHDPEDIPQEYAG
+164 PEIDAAI
-179 VYMLNGGSYVSSES
+179 YMLNGGSYVSSEN
-193 GVLEGVSGVIV
+193 GVLKGVSGVIV
-204 QSGEAHITNGG
+204 QSGEVHITNGG
-215 MINSDGSWRSY
+215 TINSDGSWRSY
-226 GVEFRD
+226 GVELR
-232 GTYGTIVNTGT
+232 GGAYGTIVNTGT

-253 KIEDAAIYVHTLN
+253 EIEDAAIYAHTF
-266 DMAVSGSVSVD
+266 DDIAAGDYVSVD
-277 NSGLMQ
+277 NSGLLQ
-283 SDFITVAL
+283 SDFIAVAL
-291 YYGSHFEVVNRV
+291 YHGAHFEVINRA

-317 KSTAMELKVGVDNL
+317 QSAAMELKAGANNL

-371 GSGDASVYVHGN
+371 GAGDASVYVHGN

-436 ISNQGKMT
+436 ITNQGKMT
-444 GVSDGLVLS
+444 GVSDGLLIS

-488 KITATS
+488 KITTTS
-494 TGISIAGGNNQVT
+494 TGISIAGGNNQIT
-507 TESGST
+507 TESGSA

-542 ISYGIQYNSGTSGT
+542 ISYGIHYYSGTSGT

-606 NLAGGSITANTAVQL
+606 NLAGGSITANTAVQFH
-621 NGNNNTLAN
+621 GNNNTLAN

-637 TNGVTINGSG
+637 TNGVTISGSG
-647 NTLTSQ
+647 NTLTNQ

-761 SGTTLQIGNGGTLGA
+761 SGTTLQIGNSGTLGT

-806 VIKQGGGEL
+806 VVKQGGGEL

-852 LKLDAANASDPFIVA
+852 LKLDAASASDPFIVA

-1050 YTGGTTISDGT
+1050 YTGGTTISEGT
-1061 LVATNVEALG
+1061 LVANNVEALG

-1100 KSGDET
+1100 KSGDKT
-1106 LTLSGSNTYTG
+1106 LTLSGANSYTG
-1117 GTIISGGTLVATNVE
+1117 GTTISGGTLVATNVE
-1132 ALGTG
+1132 ALGSG

-1149 GGDFDNAIGGTGS
+1149 GGTFDNVISGS
-1162 VVKSGDKTLTLSGA
+1162 GQVVKSGDEMLTLSGANSYTGGTTISGGTLVVSNVEALGSGDVTDNATLELNTGGTFDNVISGSGQVVKSGDEMLTLSGA

-1212 TGGDFANN
+1212 TGGDFDNA
-1220 IGGTGSVVKSGD
+1220 ISGSGQVVKSGD
-1232 KTLTLSGTNSYTGGT
+1232 DALTLSGNNSYTGGT
-1247 TISGGTLVANNVE
+1247 LISDGTLVASNVE
-1260 ALGTGDVTNNA
+1260 ALGSGDVTNDA
-1271 TLELNTGGDF
+1271 VLELNTGGDF
-1281 DNAISGSGQVV
+1281 DNAISGSGQ
-1292 KSGDETLTLS
+1292 
-1302 GANSYTGGTTIS
+1302 
-1314 GGTLVATNVEALGT
+1314 
-1328 GDITD
+1328 
-1333 NATLELNAGGD
+1333 
-1344 FTNNIGGTGS
+1344 
-1354 VEKSGDKTLTLSGTN
+1354 
-1369 TYRGGTLISGGTLVA
+1369 
-1384 SNVEALGSGD
+1384 
-1394 VTDNATL
+1394 
-1401 EMNTGGDFANNI
+1401 
-1413 GGTGSVVKSGDK
+1413 VVKSGDK

-1451 EALGT
+1451 EALGS
-1456 GNVTDNATLELN
+1456 GDITDNATLELN

-1483 VKSGDGAL
+1483 VKSGDETL
-1491 TLSGANSYSGAT
+1491 TLSGTNTYTGGT

-1509 LIAANVNAL
+1509 LIATHVNAL

-1535 QFTVT
+1535 QFAVT

-1577 NTVDPVIHAA
+1577 NTADPVIHAA

-1699 NVDATLDPASATG
+1699 NVDATLDPDSATG

-1732 TYTGGTTISGG
+1732 TYTVGTTISGG

-1787 DVLTLS
+1787 KMLTLS
-1793 GANSYSGGTLISDGT
+1793 GTNSYSGGTLISGGT
-1808 LVASNVDALGSGDV
+1808 LVATNVDALGSGDV
-1822 TNNATLEMNTGGDF
+1822 T
-1836 INNIGGT
+1836 
-1843 GRVEKSGDDTLT
+1843 DD
-1855 LSGSNTYT
+1855 
-1863 GGTLISDGT
+1863 
-1872 LVASNVEAL
+1872 
-1881 GTGDV
+1881 
-1886 TNNATLELNTGGT
+1886 ATLELNTGGT

-1910 VKSGDDVLTLSG
+1910 VKSGDDTLTLSG
-1922 ANSYSG
+1922 SNTYTG
-1928 GTLISGGT
+1928 GTIISGGT
-1936 LVANNVEALGTGD
+1936 LVASNVEALGTGD
-1949 VTDNATLEMNTGG
+1949 VTNDAVLELNTGG
-1962 DFINNIGGT
+1962 DFDNAISGSGQ
-1971 GRVEKSG
+1971 VVKSG
-1978 DDALTLSGSNTY
+1978 DETLTLSGSNTY

-2013 VTNNAVLELNTG
+2013 VT
-2025 GDFINNIGGT
+2025 
-2035 GRVEKSGDETLTL
+2035 
-2048 SGSNT
+2048 
-2053 YTGGTLISGGT
+2053 
-2064 LVATNV
+2064 
-2070 EALGTGDVTD
+2070 D
-2080 NAVLEL
+2080 NAV
-2086 NTGGDFIN
+2086 
-2094 NIGGTGR
+2094 
-2101 VEKSGDDTLTLS
+2101 
-2113 GSNSYT
+2113 
-2119 GGTLI
+2119 
-2124 SSGTLVATNV
+2124 
-2134 DALGSGD
+2134 
-2141 VTDNATLELNTGGD
+2141 
-2155 FTNNISGSGQ
+2155 
-2165 VVKSGDE
+2165 
-2172 TLTLSGSNTYT
+2172 
-2183 GGTTINDGTLVAT
+2183 
-2196 SVEALGSGDVTNDA
+2196 
-2210 VLALNTGGDFANNIG
+2210 
-2225 GTGSVVK
+2225 
-2232 SGDETLTLSG
+2232 
-2242 TNSYTGGTTISG
+2242 
-2254 GTLVATNV
+2254 
-2262 EALGT
+2262 
-2267 GDVTNN
+2267 
-2273 ATLELNTGGDFT
+2273 
-2285 NNISGNGQVV
+2285 
-2295 KSGDD
+2295 
-2300 TLTFSGSNTY
+2300 
-2310 TGGTTINDGTLVAT
+2310 
-2324 SVEALG
+2324 
-2330 SGDVTNDAVLALNT
+2330 
-2344 GGDFANNIGGTGSVV
+2344 
-2359 KSGDE
+2359 
-2364 TLTLSGSNTYTG
+2364 
-2376 STLISSGTLVANDVN
+2376 
-2391 ALGTGDVTDNAT
+2391 
-2403 LMLNTGG
+2403 
-2410 DFINNIG
+2410 
-2417 GTGRV
+2417 
-2422 EKSGDDTLTL
+2422 
-2432 SGSNSY
+2432 
-2438 TGGTL
+2438 
-2443 ISSGTLVATNVDAL
+2443 
-2457 GSGDV
+2457 
-2462 TDNATLE
+2462 LE

-2483 GQVVKSGDETLTL
+2483 GQVVKSGDKTLTL
-2496 SGANS
+2496 SGS
-2501 YTGGTLISSGT
+2501 
-2512 LVANDVNALGTGD
+2512 
-2525 VTDNAVLEL
+2525 
-2534 NTGGDFDNAISG
+2534 NT
-2546 SGQVV
+2546 
-2551 KSGDETLTLSGAN
+2551 
-2564 SYTGG
+2564 YTGG

-2576 LVASNVEALGS
+2576 LIASNVEALGS
-2587 GDIDNYASLQLNA
+2587 GNIDNYASLQLNA

-2614 AITAIGAGSALR
+2614 ATTAIGAGSTLR

-2638 AVHLIDSNSGAIVTA
+2638 AVHLTDSNSGAIVTA

-2713 GRVNADDDTRYDVT
+2713 GRVNAADDTRYDVT

-2772 SATYWDG
+2772 SATDWDG

-2829 ANAAFGGHNSTVN
+2829 ANAAFGGHNATVN
-2842 GHVNNQGS
+2842 GHVNNLGS

-2938 VIEVGGQSDGDFRLY
+2938 VIEVGGQSDGDFTLY

-2983 DDGGEVTPPDDG
+2983 DDGGD
-2995 GEVTPPD
+2995 
-3002 DGGEVTPPD
+3002 
-3011 DGGEVTPP
+3011 
-3019 DDGGEVTPPDDDG
+3019 
-3032 EVTPPDDG
+3032 VTPPDDG
-3040 GDITPP
+3040 GDVIPPDDGGDVTPP
-3046 DDGGDITPPDGGD
+3046 DDGGDVTPPDDGGDVTPPDDGGDVTPPDDGGDVTPPDDDGDITPPDGGD

-3102 SIWMRF
+3102 SVWMRF

-3289 VRVDGK
+3289 MRVDGK

>member
-1 MNKTYNIIWN
+1 
-11 AARGMYIVTSE
+11 S
-22 LARSGSRA
+22 
-30 IVSVSASCA
+30 
-39 VTLLAMDA
+39 
-47 APAVAEETRVSI
+47 
-59 PSQTTTY
+59 
-66 TLSGATPFV
+66 
-75 VETGNT
+75 
-81 VATDTATSAAIVGDN
+81 
-96 SNDWDLLIES
+96 
-106 GAVVGSSL
+106 
-114 TDSQAMNLDSST
+114 
-126 GATSVHNQ
+126 
-134 GTITGSNEDGTIMLQ
+134 
-149 NGGSVINDARIENNA
+149 
-164 TYEHDPEDIPQEYAG
+164 
-179 VYMLNGGSYVSSES
+179 
-193 GVLEGVSGVIV
+193 
-204 QSGEAHITNGG
+204 
-215 MINSDGSWRSY
+215 
-226 GVEFRD
+226 
-232 GTYGTIVNTGT
+232 
-243 IITTASDGSG
+243 
-253 KIEDAAIYVHTLN
+253 
-266 DMAVSGSVSVD
+266 
-277 NSGLMQ
+277 
-283 SDFITVAL
+283 
-291 YYGSHFEVVNRV
+291 
-303 GGVITAG
+303 
-310 NSSLVGI
+310 
-317 KSTAMELKVGVDNL
+317 
-331 VTNDGTISAYG
+331 
-342 TANTYGIHYGE
+342 
-353 STSGGVITNTGS
+353 
-365 ITTTGG
+365 
-371 GSGDASVYVHGN
+371 
-383 GDGTVVNNSG
+383 
-393 TMSST
+393 
-398 VYGVYLDSAR
+398 
-408 SKGHTLNNQA
+408 
-418 GGAISANT
+418 
-426 AVAINGNGNT
+426 
-436 ISNQGKMT
+436 
-444 GVSDGLVLS
+444 
-453 GNNNIVTTSG
+453 
-463 GEISGKN
+463 
-470 GIRVSKGSG
+470 
-479 NQITAKSGS
+479 
-488 KITATS
+488 
-494 TGISIAGGNNQVT
+494 
-507 TESGST
+507 
-513 IVAKDN
+513 
-519 GILINSGANNVTN
+519 
-532 GGSITATGSS
+532 
-542 ISYGIQYNSGTSGT
+542 
-556 ITNTGTI
+556 
-563 TTTGKGA
+563 
-570 GDASVYAHGGAVTI
+570 
-584 NNSGTM
+584 
-590 DSSVFGVYVTT
+590 
-601 GHTLN
+601 
-606 NLAGGSITANTAVQL
+606 
-621 NGNNNTLAN
+621 
-630 AGAILGD
+630 
-637 TNGVTINGSG
+637 
-647 NTLTSQ
+647 
-653 GKITGGTNAILINS
+653 
-667 GSKNNTLTLNTGTE
+667 
-681 ISGSITDDNNSA
+681 
-693 SANNNLILDG
+693 
-703 EGTLGSSISGLN
+703 
-715 SVTSSGDW
+715 
-723 TLSGAT
+723 
-729 MNLSGTTN
+729 
-737 SALWVKSGT
+737 
-746 LILNGAMTAKGATVD
+746 
-761 SGTTLQIGNGGTLGA
+761 
-776 FNGDIV
+776 
-782 DNGTLT
+782 
-788 FNRSD
+788 
-793 AAAYGSVISGSGN
+793 
-806 VIKQGGGEL
+806 
-815 TLSNNNSYSGG
+815 
-826 TTIAEGTLT
+826 
-835 ATAGG
+835 
-840 ALGSGNIDNRAY
+840 
-852 LKLDAANASDPFIVA
+852 
-867 DLTTHSGATVE
+867 
-878 IGAGSTLQANTL
+878 
-890 TQQDGSTLTADL
+890 
-902 TATSGPA
+902 
-909 IRAKNVNLDGTL
+909 
-921 NVASPASQEPI
+921 
-932 RSTDDLISLALI
+932 
-944 ESDNA
+944 
-949 ISGDFDGITINGNAM
+949 
-964 NPDAFITVVGQKNV
+964 
-978 NDTHYDLVE
+978 
-987 TLTWYADRYNA
+987 
-998 AIDAHGTFNLAD
+998 
-1010 ADDSFTVNTV
+1010 
-1020 LENVDANSGW
+1020 
-1030 NGQSL
+1030 
-1035 TKTGAGTLILNAENT
+1035 
-1050 YTGGTTISDGT
+1050 
-1061 LVATNVEALG
+1061 
-1071 TGNVTDNA
+1071 
-1079 TLELNT
+1079 
-1085 GGDFDNAISGSGQVV
+1085 
-1100 KSGDET
+1100 
-1106 LTLSGSNTYTG
+1106 
-1117 GTIISGGTLVATNVE
+1117 
-1132 ALGTG
+1132 G

-1149 GGDFDNAIGGTGS
+1149 GGTFDNVISGS
-1162 VVKSGDKTLTLSGA
+1162 GQVVKSGDEMLTLSGA

-1212 TGGDFANN
+1212 TGGDFDNA
-1220 IGGTGSVVKSGD
+1220 ISGSGQVVKSGD
-1232 KTLTLSGTNSYTGGT
+1232 DALTLSGNNSYTGGT
-1247 TISGGTLVANNVE
+1247 LISDGTLVASNVE
-1260 ALGTGDVTNNA
+1260 ALGSGDVTNDA
-1271 TLELNTGGDF
+1271 VLELNTGGDF
-1281 DNAISGSGQVV
+1281 DNAISGSGQ
-1292 KSGDETLTLS
+1292 
-1302 GANSYTGGTTIS
+1302 
-1314 GGTLVATNVEALGT
+1314 
-1328 GDITD
+1328 
-1333 NATLELNAGGD
+1333 
-1344 FTNNIGGTGS
+1344 
-1354 VEKSGDKTLTLSGTN
+1354 
-1369 TYRGGTLISGGTLVA
+1369 
-1384 SNVEALGSGD
+1384 
-1394 VTDNATL
+1394 
-1401 EMNTGGDFANNI
+1401 
-1413 GGTGSVVKSGDK
+1413 VVKSGDK

-1451 EALGT
+1451 EALGS
-1456 GNVTDNATLELN
+1456 GDITDNATLELN

-1483 VKSGDGAL
+1483 VKSGDETL
-1491 TLSGANSYSGAT
+1491 TLSGTNTYTGGT

-1509 LIAANVNAL
+1509 LIATHVNAL

-1535 QFTVT
+1535 QFAVT

-1577 NTVDPVIHAA
+1577 NTADPVIHAA

-1699 NVDATLDPASATG
+1699 NVDATLDPDSATG

-1732 TYTGGTTISGG
+1732 TYTVGTTISGG

-1787 DVLTLS
+1787 KMLTLS
-1793 GANSYSGGTLISDGT
+1793 GTNSYSGGTLISGGT
-1808 LVASNVDALGSGDV
+1808 LVATNVDALGSGDV
-1822 TNNATLEMNTGGDF
+1822 T
-1836 INNIGGT
+1836 
-1843 GRVEKSGDDTLT
+1843 DD
-1855 LSGSNTYT
+1855 
-1863 GGTLISDGT
+1863 
-1872 LVASNVEAL
+1872 
-1881 GTGDV
+1881 
-1886 TNNATLELNTGGT
+1886 ATLELNTGGT

-1910 VKSGDDVLTLSG
+1910 VKSGDDT
-1922 ANSYSG
+1922 
-1928 GTLISGGT
+1928 
-1936 LVANNVEALGTGD
+1936 
-1949 VTDNATLEMNTGG
+1949 
-1962 DFINNIGGT
+1962 
-1971 GRVEKSG
+1971 
-1978 DDALTLSGSNTY
+1978 LTLSGSNTY
-1990 TGGTTINDGTLIAT
+1990 TGGTIISGGTLVA
-2004 SVDALGSGD
+2004 SNVEALGTGD
-2013 VTNNAVLELNTG
+2013 VTNDAVLELNTG
-2025 GDFINNIGGT
+2025 GDFDNAISGSGQ
-2035 GRVEKSGDETLTL
+2035 VVKSGDETLTL

-2064 LVATNV
+2064 LVASNVEALGSGDVTNDAVLELNTGGDFTNAISGSGQVVKSGDETLTLSGANSYTGGTLISGGTLIASNV

-2086 NTGGDFIN
+2086 NTGGDF
-2094 NIGGTGR
+2094 
-2101 VEKSGDDTLTLS
+2101 
-2113 GSNSYT
+2113 
-2119 GGTLI
+2119 
-2124 SSGTLVATNV
+2124 
-2134 DALGSGD
+2134 
-2141 VTDNATLELNTGGD
+2141 
-2155 FTNNISGSGQ
+2155 
-2165 VVKSGDE
+2165 
-2172 TLTLSGSNTYT
+2172 
-2183 GGTTINDGTLVAT
+2183 
-2196 SVEALGSGDVTNDA
+2196 
-2210 VLALNTGGDFANNIG
+2210 
-2225 GTGSVVK
+2225 
-2232 SGDETLTLSG
+2232 
-2242 TNSYTGGTTISG
+2242 
-2254 GTLVATNV
+2254 
-2262 EALGT
+2262 
-2267 GDVTNN
+2267 
-2273 ATLELNTGGDFT
+2273 
-2285 NNISGNGQVV
+2285 
-2295 KSGDD
+2295 
-2300 TLTFSGSNTY
+2300 
-2310 TGGTTINDGTLVAT
+2310 
-2324 SVEALG
+2324 
-2330 SGDVTNDAVLALNT
+2330 
-2344 GGDFANNIGGTGSVV
+2344 
-2359 KSGDE
+2359 
-2364 TLTLSGSNTYTG
+2364 
-2376 STLISSGTLVANDVN
+2376 
-2391 ALGTGDVTDNAT
+2391 
-2403 LMLNTGG
+2403 
-2410 DFINNIG
+2410 
-2417 GTGRV
+2417 
-2422 EKSGDDTLTL
+2422 
-2432 SGSNSY
+2432 
-2438 TGGTL
+2438 
-2443 ISSGTLVATNVDAL
+2443 
-2457 GSGDV
+2457 
-2462 TDNATLE
+2462 
-2469 LNTGGTFDNAISGS
+2469 DNAISGS
-2483 GQVVKSGDETLTL
+2483 GQVEKSGDETLTL

-2534 NTGGDFDNAISG
+2534 NTGGTFDNAISGSGQVVKSGDETLTLSGSNTYTGGTTINDGTLIATSVDALGSGDVTDNAVLELNTGGDFDNAISG

-2551 KSGDETLTLSGAN
+2551 KSGDETLTLSGTN
-2564 SYTGG
+2564 SYTDGTLISGGTLVATNLEALGTGDVTNNATLELNTGGTFDNAISGSGQVVKSGDDALTLSGSNTYTGG

-2576 LVASNVEALGS
+2576 LIATSVDALGSGDVTDNAVLELNTGGTFDNAISGSGQVVKSGDKTLTLSGSNTYTGGTTISGGTLIASNVEALGS
-2587 GDIDNYASLQLNA
+2587 GNIDNYASLQLNA

-2614 AITAIGAGSALR
+2614 ATTAIGAGSTLR

-2638 AVHLIDSNSGAIVTA
+2638 AVHLTDSNSGAIVTA

-2713 GRVNADDDTRYDVT
+2713 GRVNAADDTRYDVT

-2772 SATYWDG
+2772 SATDWDG

-2829 ANAAFGGHNSTVN
+2829 ANAAFGGHNATVN
-2842 GHVNNQGS
+2842 GHVNNLGS

-2938 VIEVGGQSDGDFRLY
+2938 VIEVGGQSDGDFTLY

-2983 DDGGEVTPPDDG
+2983 DDGGD
-2995 GEVTPPD
+2995 
-3002 DGGEVTPPD
+3002 
-3011 DGGEVTPP
+3011 
-3019 DDGGEVTPPDDDG
+3019 
-3032 EVTPPDDG
+3032 VTPPDDG
-3040 GDITPP
+3040 GDVIPPDDGGDVTPP
-3046 DDGGDITPPDGGD
+3046 DDGGDVTPPDDGGDVTPPDDGGDVTPPDDGGDVTPPDDDGDITPPDGGD

-3102 SIWMRF
+3102 SVWMRF

-3289 VRVDGK
+3289 MRVDGK

>member
-59 PSQTTTY
+59 PTQTTTY

-164 TYEHDPEDIPQEYAG
+164 TYEHDPQDIPQEYAG

-243 IITTASDGSG
+243 IITTASDDSG

-291 YYGSHFEVVNRV
+291 YHGSHFEVVNRV

-371 GSGDASVYVHGN
+371 GAGDASVYVHGN

-418 GGAISANT
+418 GGVISANT
-426 AVAINGNGNT
+426 AVAVNGNGNT
-436 ISNQGKMT
+436 ITNQGKMT
-444 GVSDGLVLS
+444 GVSDGLLIS

-488 KITATS
+488 KITTTS
-494 TGISIAGGNNQVT
+494 TGISIAGGNNQIT
-507 TESGST
+507 TESGSV

-542 ISYGIQYNSGTSGT
+542 ISYGIQYNSGASGT

-637 TNGVTINGSG
+637 TNGVTISGSG

-761 SGTTLQIGNGGTLGA
+761 SGTTLQIGNSGTLGA

-852 LKLDAANASDPFIVA
+852 LKLDAASASDPFIVA

-987 TLTWYADRYNA
+987 TLTWYADRDNA

-1061 LVATNVEALG
+1061 LIANNVEALG

-1117 GTIISGGTLVATNVE
+1117 GTTISGGTLVASNVEALGSGDITDNATLELNAGGDFANNIGGTGSVVKSGDKTLTLSGSNTYTGGTTISGGTLVATNVE
-1132 ALGTG
+1132 ALGSGDVTDDATLELNTGGDFANNIGGTGSVVKSGDETLTLSGANSYTGGTTISGGTLVATNVDALGTG

-1176 NSYTGGTTISGG
+1176 NSY
-1188 TLVASNVEALGSGDV
+1188 
-1203 TDNATLELN
+1203 
-1212 TGGDFANN
+1212 
-1220 IGGTGSVVKSGD
+1220 
-1232 KTLTLSGTNSYTGGT
+1232 
-1247 TISGGTLVANNVE
+1247 
-1260 ALGTGDVTNNA
+1260 
-1271 TLELNTGGDF
+1271 
-1281 DNAISGSGQVV
+1281 
-1292 KSGDETLTLS
+1292 
-1302 GANSYTGGTTIS
+1302 
-1314 GGTLVATNVEALGT
+1314 
-1328 GDITD
+1328 
-1333 NATLELNAGGD
+1333 
-1344 FTNNIGGTGS
+1344 
-1354 VEKSGDKTLTLSGTN
+1354 
-1369 TYRGGTLISGGTLVA
+1369 
-1384 SNVEALGSGD
+1384 
-1394 VTDNATL
+1394 
-1401 EMNTGGDFANNI
+1401 
-1413 GGTGSVVKSGDK
+1413 
-1425 TLTLSGAN
+1425 
-1433 SYTGGT
+1433 
-1439 TISGGTLVASNV
+1439 
-1451 EALGT
+1451 
-1456 GNVTDNATLELN
+1456 
-1468 TGGDFDNAISGSGQV
+1468 
-1483 VKSGDGAL
+1483 
-1491 TLSGANSYSGAT
+1491 SGAT

-1509 LIAANVNAL
+1509 LIATHVNAL

-1571 TINLNS
+1571 TINLDS
-1577 NTVDPVIHAA
+1577 NTADPVIHAA

-1787 DVLTLS
+1787 ETLTLS
-1793 GANSYSGGTLISDGT
+1793 GANSYTGGTLISSGT
-1808 LVASNVDALGSGDV
+1808 LVANNVEALGSGDV
-1822 TNNATLEMNTGGDF
+1822 TDNATLELNTGGDF
-1836 INNIGGT
+1836 DNAISGSGK
-1843 GRVEKSGDDTLT
+1843 VEKSGDDALT
-1855 LSGSNTYT
+1855 LSGANTYT

-1886 TNNATLELNTGGT
+1886 TDNAVLELNTGGD

-1910 VKSGDDVLTLSG
+1910 
-1922 ANSYSG
+1922 
-1928 GTLISGGT
+1928 
-1936 LVANNVEALGTGD
+1936 
-1949 VTDNATLEMNTGG
+1949 
-1962 DFINNIGGT
+1962 
-1971 GRVEKSG
+1971 EKSG
-1978 DDALTLSGSNTY
+1978 DGTLTLSGSNTY

-2013 VTNNAVLELNTG
+2013 VTDNATLALNTG
-2025 GDFINNIGGT
+2025 GTFDNAISGSGQ
-2035 GRVEKSGDETLTL
+2035 VVKSGDGALTL
-2048 SGSNT
+2048 SGANS
-2053 YTGGTLISGGT
+2053 YSGGTLISDGT
-2064 LVATNV
+2064 LVASNV

-2080 NAVLEL
+2080 NAVLE
-2086 NTGGDFIN
+2086 
-2094 NIGGTGR
+2094 
-2101 VEKSGDDTLTLS
+2101 
-2113 GSNSYT
+2113 
-2119 GGTLI
+2119 
-2124 SSGTLVATNV
+2124 
-2134 DALGSGD
+2134 
-2141 VTDNATLELNTGGD
+2141 
-2155 FTNNISGSGQ
+2155 
-2165 VVKSGDE
+2165 
-2172 TLTLSGSNTYT
+2172 
-2183 GGTTINDGTLVAT
+2183 
-2196 SVEALGSGDVTNDA
+2196 
-2210 VLALNTGGDFANNIG
+2210 
-2225 GTGSVVK
+2225 
-2232 SGDETLTLSG
+2232 
-2242 TNSYTGGTTISG
+2242 
-2254 GTLVATNV
+2254 
-2262 EALGT
+2262 
-2267 GDVTNN
+2267 
-2273 ATLELNTGGDFT
+2273 
-2285 NNISGNGQVV
+2285 
-2295 KSGDD
+2295 
-2300 TLTFSGSNTY
+2300 
-2310 TGGTTINDGTLVAT
+2310 
-2324 SVEALG
+2324 
-2330 SGDVTNDAVLALNT
+2330 
-2344 GGDFANNIGGTGSVV
+2344 
-2359 KSGDE
+2359 
-2364 TLTLSGSNTYTG
+2364 
-2376 STLISSGTLVANDVN
+2376 
-2391 ALGTGDVTDNAT
+2391 
-2403 LMLNTGG
+2403 LNTGG

-2496 SGANS
+2496 SGSNT
-2501 YTGGTLISSGT
+2501 YTGGTLISGGT

-2525 VTDNAVLEL
+2525 ITDNATLAL
-2534 NTGGDFDNAISG
+2534 NAGGDFDNAISG

-2551 KSGDETLTLSGAN
+2551 KSGDETLTLSGSN
-2564 SYTGG
+2564 TYTGG
-2569 TTISGGT
+2569 TLISGGT
-2576 LVASNVEALGS
+2576 LVATNVEALGSGDVTNNAVLELNTGGDFTNNIGGTGRVEKSGDGTLTLSGSNTYRGGTLISGGTLVANNFEALGTGSVTNNATLELNTGGDFDNAISGSGNVVKSGADTLTLSGNNSYSGGTVINDGTLIAGRVNALGS

-2614 AITAIGAGSALR
+2614 ATTAIGAGSALR

-2772 SATYWDG
+2772 SATDWDG

-2829 ANAAFGGHNSTVN
+2829 ANAAFGGHNATVN
-2842 GHVNNQGS
+2842 GHVNNLGN

-2983 DDGGEVTPPDDG
+2983 DDGGDVTPPDDG

-3002 DGGEVTPPD
+3002 DGGDVIPPD
-3011 DGGEVTPP
+3011 DGGDITPP
-3019 DDGGEVTPPDDDG
+3019 DGGGD
-3032 EVTPPDDG
+3032 VTPPDDG

-3046 DDGGDITPPDGGD
+3046 DDDGNITPPDGGD

-3201 IDSWYQYGAYNN
+3201 IDSWYQYGVYNN

-3353 AQAAGQKG
+3353 AQAVGQKG

>member
-75 VETGNT
+75 VEAGNT
-81 VATDTATSAAIVGDN
+81 IATDTAASAAIVGDN

-114 TDSQAMNLDSST
+114 IDSQAMNLDSLT

-134 GTITGSNEDGTIMLQ
+134 GTITGSSADGTILLQ
-149 NGGSVINDARIENNA
+149 NGGSVINDGRIENSAIYVHNLDLGA
-164 TYEHDPEDIPQEYAG
+164 PEIDAAI
-179 VYMLNGGSYVSSES
+179 YMLNGGSYVSSEN
-193 GVLEGVSGVIV
+193 GVLKGVSGVIV
-204 QSGEAHITNGG
+204 QSGEVHITNGG
-215 MINSDGSWRSY
+215 TINSDGSWRSY
-226 GVEFRD
+226 GVELR
-232 GTYGTIVNTGT
+232 GGAYGTIVNTGT

-253 KIEDAAIYVHTLN
+253 EIEDAAIYAHTF
-266 DMAVSGSVSVD
+266 DDIAAGDYVSVD
-277 NSGLMQ
+277 NSGLLQ
-283 SDFITVAL
+283 SDFIAVAL
-291 YYGSHFEVVNRV
+291 YHGAHFEVINRA

-317 KSTAMELKVGVDNL
+317 QSAAMELKAGANNL

-371 GSGDASVYVHGN
+371 GAGDASVYVHGN

-436 ISNQGKMT
+436 ITNQGKMT
-444 GVSDGLVLS
+444 GVSDGLLIS

-488 KITATS
+488 KITTTS
-494 TGISIAGGNNQVT
+494 TGISIAGGNNQIT
-507 TESGST
+507 TESGSA

-542 ISYGIQYNSGTSGT
+542 ISYGIHYYSGTSGT

-606 NLAGGSITANTAVQL
+606 NLAGGSITANTAVQFH
-621 NGNNNTLAN
+621 GNNNTLAN

-637 TNGVTINGSG
+637 TNGVTISGSG
-647 NTLTSQ
+647 NTLTNQ

-761 SGTTLQIGNGGTLGA
+761 SGTTLQIGNSGTLGT

-806 VIKQGGGEL
+806 VVKQGGGEL

-852 LKLDAANASDPFIVA
+852 LKLDAASASDPFIVA

-1050 YTGGTTISDGT
+1050 YTGGTTISEGT
-1061 LVATNVEALG
+1061 LVANNVEALG

-1100 KSGDET
+1100 KSGD
-1106 LTLSGSNTYTG
+1106 
-1117 GTIISGGTLVATNVE
+1117 
-1132 ALGTG
+1132 
-1137 DVTDNATLELNT
+1137 
-1149 GGDFDNAIGGTGS
+1149 
-1162 VVKSGDKTLTLSGA
+1162 K
-1176 NSYTGGTTISGG
+1176 
-1188 TLVASNVEALGSGDV
+1188 
-1203 TDNATLELN
+1203 
-1212 TGGDFANN
+1212 
-1220 IGGTGSVVKSGD
+1220 
-1232 KTLTLSGTNSYTGGT
+1232 
-1247 TISGGTLVANNVE
+1247 
-1260 ALGTGDVTNNA
+1260 
-1271 TLELNTGGDF
+1271 
-1281 DNAISGSGQVV
+1281 
-1292 KSGDETLTLS
+1292 TLTLS

-1314 GGTLVATNVEALGT
+1314 GGTLVATNVEALG
-1328 GDITD
+1328 
-1333 NATLELNAGGD
+1333 
-1344 FTNNIGGTGS
+1344 
-1354 VEKSGDKTLTLSGTN
+1354 SGD
-1369 TYRGGTLISGGTLVA
+1369 
-1384 SNVEALGSGD
+1384 
-1394 VTDNATL
+1394 
-1401 EMNTGGDFANNI
+1401 
-1413 GGTGSVVKSGDK
+1413 
-1425 TLTLSGAN
+1425 
-1433 SYTGGT
+1433 
-1439 TISGGTLVASNV
+1439 
-1451 EALGT
+1451 
-1456 GNVTDNATLELN
+1456 VTDNATLELN
-1468 TGGDFDNAISGSGQV
+1468 TGGTFDNVISGSGQV
-1483 VKSGDGAL
+1483 VKSGDETL
-1491 TLSGANSYSGAT
+1491 TLSGTNTYTGGT

-1509 LIAANVNAL
+1509 LIATHVNAL

-1535 QFTVT
+1535 QFAVT

-1577 NTVDPVIHAA
+1577 NTADPVIHAA

-1699 NVDATLDPASATG
+1699 NVDATLDPDSATG

-1732 TYTGGTTISGG
+1732 TYTVGTTISGG

-1787 DVLTLS
+1787 KMLTLS
-1793 GANSYSGGTLISDGT
+1793 GTNSYSGGTLISGGT
-1808 LVASNVDALGSGDV
+1808 LVATNVDALGSGDV
-1822 TNNATLEMNTGGDF
+1822 T
-1836 INNIGGT
+1836 
-1843 GRVEKSGDDTLT
+1843 DD
-1855 LSGSNTYT
+1855 
-1863 GGTLISDGT
+1863 
-1872 LVASNVEAL
+1872 
-1881 GTGDV
+1881 
-1886 TNNATLELNTGGT
+1886 ATLELNTGGT

-1910 VKSGDDVLTLSG
+1910 VKSGDDT
-1922 ANSYSG
+1922 
-1928 GTLISGGT
+1928 
-1936 LVANNVEALGTGD
+1936 
-1949 VTDNATLEMNTGG
+1949 
-1962 DFINNIGGT
+1962 
-1971 GRVEKSG
+1971 
-1978 DDALTLSGSNTY
+1978 LTLSGSNTY
-1990 TGGTTINDGTLIAT
+1990 TGGTIISGGTLVA
-2004 SVDALGSGD
+2004 SNVEALGTGD
-2013 VTNNAVLELNTG
+2013 VTNDAVLELNTG
-2025 GDFINNIGGT
+2025 GDFDNAISGSGQ
-2035 GRVEKSGDETLTL
+2035 VVKSGDETLTL

-2064 LVATNV
+2064 LVASNVEALGSGDVTNDAVLELNTGGDFTNAISGSGQVVKSGDETLTLSGANSYTGGTLISGGTLIASNV

-2086 NTGGDFIN
+2086 NTGGDF
-2094 NIGGTGR
+2094 
-2101 VEKSGDDTLTLS
+2101 
-2113 GSNSYT
+2113 
-2119 GGTLI
+2119 
-2124 SSGTLVATNV
+2124 
-2134 DALGSGD
+2134 
-2141 VTDNATLELNTGGD
+2141 
-2155 FTNNISGSGQ
+2155 
-2165 VVKSGDE
+2165 
-2172 TLTLSGSNTYT
+2172 
-2183 GGTTINDGTLVAT
+2183 
-2196 SVEALGSGDVTNDA
+2196 
-2210 VLALNTGGDFANNIG
+2210 
-2225 GTGSVVK
+2225 
-2232 SGDETLTLSG
+2232 
-2242 TNSYTGGTTISG
+2242 
-2254 GTLVATNV
+2254 
-2262 EALGT
+2262 
-2267 GDVTNN
+2267 
-2273 ATLELNTGGDFT
+2273 
-2285 NNISGNGQVV
+2285 
-2295 KSGDD
+2295 
-2300 TLTFSGSNTY
+2300 
-2310 TGGTTINDGTLVAT
+2310 
-2324 SVEALG
+2324 
-2330 SGDVTNDAVLALNT
+2330 
-2344 GGDFANNIGGTGSVV
+2344 
-2359 KSGDE
+2359 
-2364 TLTLSGSNTYTG
+2364 
-2376 STLISSGTLVANDVN
+2376 
-2391 ALGTGDVTDNAT
+2391 
-2403 LMLNTGG
+2403 
-2410 DFINNIG
+2410 
-2417 GTGRV
+2417 
-2422 EKSGDDTLTL
+2422 
-2432 SGSNSY
+2432 
-2438 TGGTL
+2438 
-2443 ISSGTLVATNVDAL
+2443 
-2457 GSGDV
+2457 
-2462 TDNATLE
+2462 
-2469 LNTGGTFDNAISGS
+2469 DNAISGS
-2483 GQVVKSGDETLTL
+2483 GQVEKSGDETLTL

-2534 NTGGDFDNAISG
+2534 NTGGTFDNAISGSGQVVKSGDETLTLSGSNTYTGGTTINDGTLIATSVDALGSGDVTDNAVLELNTGGDFDNAISG

-2551 KSGDETLTLSGAN
+2551 KSGDETLTLSGTN
-2564 SYTGG
+2564 SYTDGTLISGGTLVATNLEALGTGDVTNNATLELNTGGTFDNAISGSGQVVKSGDDALTLSGSNTYTGG

-2576 LVASNVEALGS
+2576 LIATSVDALGSGDVTDNAVLELNTGGTFDNAISGSGQVVKSGDKTLTLSGSNTYTGGTTISGGTLIASNVEALGS
-2587 GDIDNYASLQLNA
+2587 GNIDNYASLQLNA

-2614 AITAIGAGSALR
+2614 ATTAIGAGSTLR

-2638 AVHLIDSNSGAIVTA
+2638 AVHLTDSNSGAIVTA

-2713 GRVNADDDTRYDVT
+2713 GRVNAADDTRYDVT

-2772 SATYWDG
+2772 SATDWDG

-2829 ANAAFGGHNSTVN
+2829 ANAAFGGHNATVN
-2842 GHVNNQGS
+2842 GHVNNLGS

-2938 VIEVGGQSDGDFRLY
+2938 VIEVGGQSDGDFTLY

-2983 DDGGEVTPPDDG
+2983 DDGGD
-2995 GEVTPPD
+2995 
-3002 DGGEVTPPD
+3002 
-3011 DGGEVTPP
+3011 
-3019 DDGGEVTPPDDDG
+3019 
-3032 EVTPPDDG
+3032 VTPPDDG
-3040 GDITPP
+3040 GDVIPPDDGGDVTPP
-3046 DDGGDITPPDGGD
+3046 DDGGDVTPPDDGGDVTPPDDGGDVTPPDDGGDVTPPDDDGDITPPDGGD

-3102 SIWMRF
+3102 SVWMRF

-3289 VRVDGK
+3289 MRVDGK

>member
-75 VETGNT
+75 VETDNT
-81 VATDTATSAAIVGDN
+81 IATDTAASAAIVGDN

-149 NGGSVINDARIENNA
+149 NGGSVINDARIENSA

-243 IITTASDGSG
+243 IITTASDGSN

-291 YYGSHFEVVNRV
+291 YHGSHFEVVNRV

-371 GSGDASVYVHGN
+371 GAGDASVYVHGN

-393 TMSST
+393 TMSSS

-436 ISNQGKMT
+436 ITNQGKMT
-444 GVSDGLVLS
+444 GVSDGLLIS
-453 GNNNIVTTSG
+453 GNNNIVITSG

-479 NQITAKSGS
+479 NQIT
-488 KITATS
+488 
-494 TGISIAGGNNQVT
+494 
-507 TESGST
+507 TESGSA

-653 GKITGGTNAILINS
+653 GKITGGTNAILISS

-793 AAAYGSVISGSGN
+793 AAVYGSVISGSGN
-806 VIKQGGGEL
+806 VVKQGGGEL

-852 LKLDAANASDPFIVA
+852 LKLEAASASDPFIVA

-949 ISGDFDGITINGNAM
+949 ISGDFDDITINGNAM

-987 TLTWYADRYNA
+987 TLTWYADRDNA

-1035 TKTGAGTLILNAENT
+1035 TKT
-1050 YTGGTTISDGT
+1050 
-1061 LVATNVEALG
+1061 
-1071 TGNVTDNA
+1071 
-1079 TLELNT
+1079 
-1085 GGDFDNAISGSGQVV
+1085 
-1100 KSGDET
+1100 
-1106 LTLSGSNTYTG
+1106 
-1117 GTIISGGTLVATNVE
+1117 
-1132 ALGTG
+1132 
-1137 DVTDNATLELNT
+1137 
-1149 GGDFDNAIGGTGS
+1149 
-1162 VVKSGDKTLTLSGA
+1162 
-1176 NSYTGGTTISGG
+1176 
-1188 TLVASNVEALGSGDV
+1188 
-1203 TDNATLELN
+1203 
-1212 TGGDFANN
+1212 
-1220 IGGTGSVVKSGD
+1220 
-1232 KTLTLSGTNSYTGGT
+1232 
-1247 TISGGTLVANNVE
+1247 
-1260 ALGTGDVTNNA
+1260 
-1271 TLELNTGGDF
+1271 
-1281 DNAISGSGQVV
+1281 
-1292 KSGDETLTLS
+1292 
-1302 GANSYTGGTTIS
+1302 
-1314 GGTLVATNVEALGT
+1314 
-1328 GDITD
+1328 
-1333 NATLELNAGGD
+1333 
-1344 FTNNIGGTGS
+1344 
-1354 VEKSGDKTLTLSGTN
+1354 
-1369 TYRGGTLISGGTLVA
+1369 
-1384 SNVEALGSGD
+1384 
-1394 VTDNATL
+1394 
-1401 EMNTGGDFANNI
+1401 
-1413 GGTGSVVKSGDK
+1413 
-1425 TLTLSGAN
+1425 
-1433 SYTGGT
+1433 
-1439 TISGGTLVASNV
+1439 
-1451 EALGT
+1451 
-1456 GNVTDNATLELN
+1456 
-1468 TGGDFDNAISGSGQV
+1468 
-1483 VKSGDGAL
+1483 
-1491 TLSGANSYSGAT
+1491 
-1503 TISGGT
+1503 
-1509 LIAANVNAL
+1509 
-1518 GTGAIDNRASLL
+1518 
-1530 LDASG
+1530 
-1535 QFTVT
+1535 
-1540 DLTTESGG
+1540 
-1548 NTEIGAGST
+1548 
-1557 LQATTLTQK
+1557 
-1566 SDSTL
+1566 
-1571 TINLNS
+1571 
-1577 NTVDPVIHAA
+1577 
-1587 SQVSLAGTLDITGVG
+1587 
-1602 DVLDSDPAS
+1602 
-1611 TDDLDTFTLIASDKT
+1611 
-1626 IAGDFEKLTVA
+1626 
-1637 GMDADLADFI
+1637 
-1647 TVDGRIDDTGK
+1647 
-1658 QYELTTAL
+1658 
-1666 TWYADRDDAVTDAHG
+1666 
-1681 TFNLTN
+1681 
-1687 ADGSFAVNTVLE
+1687 
-1699 NVDATLDPASATG
+1699 
-1712 WDGTS
+1712 
-1717 LIKQGAGTLILNAEN
+1717 GAGTLILNAEN

-1787 DVLTLS
+1787 KMLTLS

-1808 LVASNVDALGSGDV
+1808 LVASNV
-1822 TNNATLEMNTGGDF
+1822 
-1836 INNIGGT
+1836 
-1843 GRVEKSGDDTLT
+1843 
-1855 LSGSNTYT
+1855 
-1863 GGTLISDGT
+1863 
-1872 LVASNVEAL
+1872 EAL

-1886 TNNATLELNTGGT
+1886 TN
-1899 FDNAISGSGQV
+1899 D
-1910 VKSGDDVLTLSG
+1910 
-1922 ANSYSG
+1922 
-1928 GTLISGGT
+1928 
-1936 LVANNVEALGTGD
+1936 
-1949 VTDNATLEMNTGG
+1949 
-1962 DFINNIGGT
+1962 
-1971 GRVEKSG
+1971 
-1978 DDALTLSGSNTY
+1978 
-1990 TGGTTINDGTLIAT
+1990 
-2004 SVDALGSGD
+2004 
-2013 VTNNAVLELNTG
+2013 AVLELNT
-2025 GDFINNIGGT
+2025 DGT
-2035 GRVEKSGDETLTL
+2035 FD
-2048 SGSNT
+2048 
-2053 YTGGTLISGGT
+2053 
-2064 LVATNV
+2064 NV
-2070 EALGTGDVTD
+2070 
-2080 NAVLEL
+2080 
-2086 NTGGDFIN
+2086 
-2094 NIGGTGR
+2094 
-2101 VEKSGDDTLTLS
+2101 
-2113 GSNSYT
+2113 
-2119 GGTLI
+2119 
-2124 SSGTLVATNV
+2124 
-2134 DALGSGD
+2134 
-2141 VTDNATLELNTGGD
+2141 
-2155 FTNNISGSGQ
+2155 ISGSGQ

-2183 GGTTINDGTLVAT
+2183 GGTLISSGTLVAT
-2196 SVEALGSGDVTNDA
+2196 GVEALGSGDVTD
-2210 VLALNTGGDFANNIG
+2210 
-2225 GTGSVVK
+2225 
-2232 SGDETLTLSG
+2232 
-2242 TNSYTGGTTISG
+2242 
-2254 GTLVATNV
+2254 
-2262 EALGT
+2262 
-2267 GDVTNN
+2267 N
-2273 ATLELNTGGDFT
+2273 ATLELSTGGDFD
-2285 NNISGNGQVV
+2285 NAISGSGQVV
-2295 KSGDD
+2295 KSGDK
-2300 TLTFSGSNTY
+2300 TLTLSGSNTY

-2324 SVEALG
+2324 SV
-2330 SGDVTNDAVLALNT
+2330 D
-2344 GGDFANNIGGTGSVV
+2344 
-2359 KSGDE
+2359 
-2364 TLTLSGSNTYTG
+2364 
-2376 STLISSGTLVANDVN
+2376 
-2391 ALGTGDVTDNAT
+2391 
-2403 LMLNTGG
+2403 
-2410 DFINNIG
+2410 
-2417 GTGRV
+2417 
-2422 EKSGDDTLTL
+2422 
-2432 SGSNSY
+2432 
-2438 TGGTL
+2438 
-2443 ISSGTLVATNVDAL
+2443 
-2457 GSGDV
+2457 
-2462 TDNATLE
+2462 
-2469 LNTGGTFDNAISGS
+2469 
-2483 GQVVKSGDETLTL
+2483 
-2496 SGANS
+2496 
-2501 YTGGTLISSGT
+2501 
-2512 LVANDVNALGTGD
+2512 
-2525 VTDNAVLEL
+2525 
-2534 NTGGDFDNAISG
+2534 
-2546 SGQVV
+2546 
-2551 KSGDETLTLSGAN
+2551 
-2564 SYTGG
+2564 
-2569 TTISGGT
+2569 
-2576 LVASNVEALGS
+2576 ALGS

-2614 AITAIGAGSALR
+2614 ATTAIDAGSALR

-2638 AVHLIDSNSGAIVTA
+2638 AVHLTDSNSGAIVTA
-2653 DHANLGGTL
+2653 DRANLGGTL

-2667 GNVAKSWTRDAYA
+2667 GNVTKSWTRDAYA
-2680 YTLIDTDSAINSDF
+2680 YTLIDTDSAIDSDF

-2938 VIEVGGQSDGDFRLY
+2938 VIEVGGQSDGDFTLY

-2983 DDGGEVTPPDDG
+2983 DDGGDVTPPDDG

-3102 SIWMRF
+3102 SVWMRF

-3201 IDSWYQYGAYNN
+3201 IDSWYQYGVYNN

-3289 VRVDGK
+3289 MRVDGK

>member
-114 TDSQAMNLDSST
+114 TDSQAMNLDSLT

-134 GTITGSNEDGTIMLQ
+134 GTITGSSADGTILLQ
-149 NGGSVINDARIENNA
+149 NGGSVINDGRIENSAIYVHNLDYGA
-164 TYEHDPEDIPQEYAG
+164 PEIDAAI
-179 VYMLNGGSYVSSES
+179 YMLNGGSYVSSEN
-193 GVLEGVSGVIV
+193 GVLKGVSGVIV
-204 QSGEAHITNGG
+204 QSGEVHITNGG
-215 MINSDGSWRSY
+215 TINSDGSWRSY
-226 GVEFRD
+226 GVELR
-232 GTYGTIVNTGT
+232 GGAYGTIVNTGT
-243 IITTASDGSG
+243 IITTASDGSN
-253 KIEDAAIYVHTLN
+253 KIEDAAIYAHTF
-266 DMAVSGSVSVD
+266 DDIAAGDSVSVD
-277 NSGLMQ
+277 NSGLLQ
-283 SDFITVAL
+283 SDFIAVAL
-291 YYGSHFEVVNRV
+291 YHGAHFEVFNRA

-317 KSTAMELKVGVDNL
+317 QSAAMELKAGADNL

-353 STSGGVITNTGS
+353 NTSGGVITNTGS

-436 ISNQGKMT
+436 ITNQGKMT
-444 GVSDGLVLS
+444 GVSDGLLIS

-488 KITATS
+488 KITTTS

-507 TESGST
+507 TESGSA

-542 ISYGIQYNSGTSGT
+542 ISYGIQYNSGASGT

-630 AGAILGD
+630 AGAISGD
-637 TNGVTINGSG
+637 TNGVTISGSG

-653 GKITGGTNAILINS
+653 GKITGGTNAVLINS
-667 GSKNNTLTLNTGTE
+667 GSKNNTITLNTGTE

-746 LILNGAMTAKGATVD
+746 LIVNGAMTAKGATVD

-806 VIKQGGGEL
+806 VVKQGGGEL

-852 LKLDAANASDPFIVA
+852 LKLDAASASDPFIVA

-902 TATSGPA
+902 TETSGPV

-949 ISGDFDGITINGNAM
+949 ISGDFGDITINGNAM

-987 TLTWYADRYNA
+987 TLTWYADRDNA

-1050 YTGGTTISDGT
+1050 YTGSTTISEGT
-1061 LVATNVEALG
+1061 LIATNVEALG

-1079 TLELNT
+1079 TLEMNT

-1106 LTLSGSNTYTG
+1106 LTLSGANSYTG
-1117 GTIISGGTLVATNVE
+1117 GTTISGGTLVASNVE

-1137 DVTDNATLELNT
+1137 DITDNATLELNT
-1149 GGDFDNAIGGTGS
+1149 GGDFDNVISGS
-1162 VVKSGDKTLTLSGA
+1162 GQVVKSGDKTLTLSGA

-1212 TGGDFANN
+1212 T
-1220 IGGTGSVVKSGD
+1220 S
-1232 KTLTLSGTNSYTGGT
+1232 
-1247 TISGGTLVANNVE
+1247 
-1260 ALGTGDVTNNA
+1260 
-1271 TLELNTGGDF
+1271 
-1281 DNAISGSGQVV
+1281 
-1292 KSGDETLTLS
+1292 
-1302 GANSYTGGTTIS
+1302 
-1314 GGTLVATNVEALGT
+1314 
-1328 GDITD
+1328 
-1333 NATLELNAGGD
+1333 
-1344 FTNNIGGTGS
+1344 
-1354 VEKSGDKTLTLSGTN
+1354 
-1369 TYRGGTLISGGTLVA
+1369 
-1384 SNVEALGSGD
+1384 
-1394 VTDNATL
+1394 
-1401 EMNTGGDFANNI
+1401 GDFANNI

-1439 TISGGTLVASNV
+1439 IISGGTLVATNV
-1451 EALGT
+1451 DALGT
-1456 GNVTDNATLELN
+1456 GDVIDNATLELN

-1483 VKSGDGAL
+1483 VKSGDDTLA
-1491 TLSGANSYSGAT
+1491 LSGANSYSGAT

-1571 TINLNS
+1571 TINLDS
-1577 NTVDPVIHAA
+1577 NTADPVIHAA

-1787 DVLTLS
+1787 ETLTLS
-1793 GANSYSGGTLISDGT
+1793 GTNTYSGGTTINDGT
-1808 LVASNVDALGSGDV
+1808 LIATSVDALGSGDV
-1822 TNNATLEMNTGGDF
+1822 TNNA
-1836 INNIGGT
+1836 
-1843 GRVEKSGDDTLT
+1843 V
-1855 LSGSNTYT
+1855 
-1863 GGTLISDGT
+1863 
-1872 LVASNVEAL
+1872 
-1881 GTGDV
+1881 
-1886 TNNATLELNTGGT
+1886 LELNTGGQ

-1910 VKSGDDVLTLSG
+1910 VKSGDETLTLSG
-1922 ANSYSG
+1922 TNTYSG

-1936 LVANNVEALGTGD
+1936 LVASNVEALGTGD

-1978 DDALTLSGSNTY
+1978 DETLTLSGSNTYTGGTLISGGTLVATNVEALGTGDVTDNAVLELNTGGDFINNIGGTGRVEKSGDDTLTLSGSNSYTGGTLISGGTLVATNVDALGSGDVTNNAVLELNTGGTFDNAISGSGQVVKSGDETLTLSGSNTY

-2013 VTNNAVLELNTG
+2013 VTDNAVLELNTGGDFDNAISGSGQVVKSGDETLTLSGTNSYTDGTLISGGTLVATNLEALGTGDVTNNATLELNTG

-2124 SSGTLVATNV
+2124 SG
-2134 DALGSGD
+2134 
-2141 VTDNATLELNTGGD
+2141 
-2155 FTNNISGSGQ
+2155 
-2165 VVKSGDE
+2165 
-2172 TLTLSGSNTYT
+2172 
-2183 GGTTINDGTLVAT
+2183 
-2196 SVEALGSGDVTNDA
+2196 
-2210 VLALNTGGDFANNIG
+2210 
-2225 GTGSVVK
+2225 
-2232 SGDETLTLSG
+2232 
-2242 TNSYTGGTTISG
+2242 
-2254 GTLVATNV
+2254 
-2262 EALGT
+2262 
-2267 GDVTNN
+2267 
-2273 ATLELNTGGDFT
+2273 
-2285 NNISGNGQVV
+2285 
-2295 KSGDD
+2295 
-2300 TLTFSGSNTY
+2300 
-2310 TGGTTINDGTLVAT
+2310 
-2324 SVEALG
+2324 
-2330 SGDVTNDAVLALNT
+2330 
-2344 GGDFANNIGGTGSVV
+2344 
-2359 KSGDE
+2359 
-2364 TLTLSGSNTYTG
+2364 
-2376 STLISSGTLVANDVN
+2376 
-2391 ALGTGDVTDNAT
+2391 
-2403 LMLNTGG
+2403 
-2410 DFINNIG
+2410 
-2417 GTGRV
+2417 
-2422 EKSGDDTLTL
+2422 
-2432 SGSNSY
+2432 
-2438 TGGTL
+2438 
-2443 ISSGTLVATNVDAL
+2443 GTLVATNVDAL

-2501 YTGGTLISSGT
+2501 YTGGTLISGGT
-2512 LVANDVNALGTGD
+2512 LVATSVEALGSGD

-2534 NTGGDFDNAISG
+2534 NTGGTFDNAISG

-2551 KSGDETLTLSGAN
+2551 KSGDKTLTLSGAN

-2614 AITAIGAGSALR
+2614 ATTAIGAGSALR

-2638 AVHLIDSNSGAIVTA
+2638 AVHLTDSNSGAIVTA
-2653 DHANLGGTL
+2653 DRANLGGTL

-2802 DVQEGALWL
+2802 DVQEGTLWL

-2829 ANAAFGGHNSTVN
+2829 ANAAFGGHNATVN
-2842 GHVNNQGS
+2842 GHVNNLGN

-2899 GDDSSPTDKLI
+2899 GDDNSPTDKLI

-2938 VIEVGGQSDGDFRLY
+2938 VIEVGGQSDGDFTLY

-2983 DDGGEVTPPDDG
+2983 DDGGD
-2995 GEVTPPD
+2995 
-3002 DGGEVTPPD
+3002 
-3011 DGGEVTPP
+3011 
-3019 DDGGEVTPPDDDG
+3019 
-3032 EVTPPDDG
+3032 VTPPDDG
-3040 GDITPP
+3040 GDVTPP
-3046 DDGGDITPPDGGD
+3046 DDGGDVTPPDDGGDVTPPDDGGDVSPPDDGGDVTPPDDGGDVTPPDGDGDITPPDGGD
-3059 VTPVAP
+3059 VTPVTP

-3102 SIWMRF
+3102 SVWMRF

>member
-75 VETGNT
+75 VETDNT
-81 VATDTATSAAIVGDN
+81 IATDTAASAAIVGDN

-114 TDSQAMNLDSST
+114 TDSQAMNLDSLT

-134 GTITGSNEDGTIMLQ
+134 GTITGSNEDGTILLQ
-149 NGGSVINDARIENNA
+149 NGGSVINDARIENSA

-243 IITTASDGSG
+243 IITTASDGSN

-291 YYGSHFEVVNRV
+291 YHGSHFEVVNRV

-371 GSGDASVYVHGN
+371 GAGDASVYVHGN

-436 ISNQGKMT
+436 ITNQGKMT
-444 GVSDGLVLS
+444 GVSDGLLIS
-453 GNNNIVTTSG
+453 GNNNIVITSG

-479 NQITAKSGS
+479 NQIT
-488 KITATS
+488 
-494 TGISIAGGNNQVT
+494 
-507 TESGST
+507 TESGSA

-653 GKITGGTNAILINS
+653 GKITGGINAILINS

-761 SGTTLQIGNGGTLGA
+761 SGTTLQIGNSGTLGA

-806 VIKQGGGEL
+806 VVKQGGGEL

-852 LKLDAANASDPFIVA
+852 LKLEAASASDPFIVA

-949 ISGDFDGITINGNAM
+949 ISGDFDDITINGNAM

-987 TLTWYADRYNA
+987 TLTWYAERDNA

-1020 LENVDANSGW
+1020 LEDVDANSGW
-1030 NGQSL
+1030 DGQSL

-1050 YTGGTTISDGT
+1050 
-1061 LVATNVEALG
+1061 
-1071 TGNVTDNA
+1071 
-1079 TLELNT
+1079 
-1085 GGDFDNAISGSGQVV
+1085 
-1100 KSGDET
+1100 
-1106 LTLSGSNTYTG
+1106 
-1117 GTIISGGTLVATNVE
+1117 
-1132 ALGTG
+1132 
-1137 DVTDNATLELNT
+1137 
-1149 GGDFDNAIGGTGS
+1149 
-1162 VVKSGDKTLTLSGA
+1162 
-1176 NSYTGGTTISGG
+1176 YTGGTTISGG

-1212 TGGDFANN
+1212 TGGTFDNV
-1220 IGGTGSVVKSGD
+1220 ISGSGQVVKSGD
-1232 KTLTLSGTNSYTGGT
+1232 DALTLSGANSY
-1247 TISGGTLVANNVE
+1247 SGGTLISDGTLVASNVD
-1260 ALGTGDVTNNA
+1260 ALGSGDVTNDA
-1271 TLELNTGGDF
+1271 VLELNTGGDF

-1314 GGTLVATNVEALGT
+1314 GGTLVASNVEALGS

-1333 NATLELNAGGD
+1333 NATLELN
-1344 FTNNIGGTGS
+1344 
-1354 VEKSGDKTLTLSGTN
+1354 
-1369 TYRGGTLISGGTLVA
+1369 
-1384 SNVEALGSGD
+1384 
-1394 VTDNATL
+1394 
-1401 EMNTGGDFANNI
+1401 
-1413 GGTGSVVKSGDK
+1413 
-1425 TLTLSGAN
+1425 
-1433 SYTGGT
+1433 TGGT
-1439 TISGGTLVASNV
+1439 
-1451 EALGT
+1451 
-1456 GNVTDNATLELN
+1456 
-1468 TGGDFDNAISGSGQV
+1468 FDNAISGSGQV
-1483 VKSGDGAL
+1483 VKSGDETL
-1491 TLSGANSYSGAT
+1491 TLSGTNTYTGGT

-1509 LIAANVNAL
+1509 LIATHVNAL

-1535 QFTVT
+1535 QFAVT

-1577 NTVDPVIHAA
+1577 NTADPVIHAA

-1699 NVDATLDPASATG
+1699 NVDATLDPDSATG

-1787 DVLTLS
+1787 KMLTLS

-1808 LVASNVDALGSGDV
+1808 LVASNVEALGSGDV
-1822 TNNATLEMNTGGDF
+1822 TNDAVLELNTGGDF
-1836 INNIGGT
+1836 DNAISGSGQ
-1843 GRVEKSGDDTLT
+1843 VVKSGDETLT
-1855 LSGSNTYT
+1855 LSGTNTYS
-1863 GGTLISDGT
+1863 GGTLISGGT

-1886 TNNATLELNTGGT
+1886 TNDAVLELNTSGDFDNAISGSGQVEKSGDGTLTLVATNVEALGSGDVTDNAVLELNTGGTFDNVISGSGQVVKSGDGTLTLSGSNTYTGGTTISSGTLIATSVEALGTGDVTDNATLALNTGGT

-1910 VKSGDDVLTLSG
+1910 VKSGDET
-1922 ANSYSG
+1922 
-1928 GTLISGGT
+1928 
-1936 LVANNVEALGTGD
+1936 
-1949 VTDNATLEMNTGG
+1949 
-1962 DFINNIGGT
+1962 
-1971 GRVEKSG
+1971 
-1978 DDALTLSGSNTY
+1978 LTLSGSNTY

-2013 VTNNAVLELNTG
+2013 VT
-2025 GDFINNIGGT
+2025 
-2035 GRVEKSGDETLTL
+2035 
-2048 SGSNT
+2048 
-2053 YTGGTLISGGT
+2053 
-2064 LVATNV
+2064 
-2070 EALGTGDVTD
+2070 D
-2080 NAVLEL
+2080 NAV
-2086 NTGGDFIN
+2086 
-2094 NIGGTGR
+2094 
-2101 VEKSGDDTLTLS
+2101 
-2113 GSNSYT
+2113 
-2119 GGTLI
+2119 
-2124 SSGTLVATNV
+2124 
-2134 DALGSGD
+2134 
-2141 VTDNATLELNTGGD
+2141 
-2155 FTNNISGSGQ
+2155 
-2165 VVKSGDE
+2165 
-2172 TLTLSGSNTYT
+2172 
-2183 GGTTINDGTLVAT
+2183 
-2196 SVEALGSGDVTNDA
+2196 
-2210 VLALNTGGDFANNIG
+2210 
-2225 GTGSVVK
+2225 
-2232 SGDETLTLSG
+2232 
-2242 TNSYTGGTTISG
+2242 
-2254 GTLVATNV
+2254 
-2262 EALGT
+2262 
-2267 GDVTNN
+2267 
-2273 ATLELNTGGDFT
+2273 
-2285 NNISGNGQVV
+2285 
-2295 KSGDD
+2295 
-2300 TLTFSGSNTY
+2300 
-2310 TGGTTINDGTLVAT
+2310 
-2324 SVEALG
+2324 
-2330 SGDVTNDAVLALNT
+2330 
-2344 GGDFANNIGGTGSVV
+2344 
-2359 KSGDE
+2359 
-2364 TLTLSGSNTYTG
+2364 
-2376 STLISSGTLVANDVN
+2376 
-2391 ALGTGDVTDNAT
+2391 
-2403 LMLNTGG
+2403 
-2410 DFINNIG
+2410 
-2417 GTGRV
+2417 
-2422 EKSGDDTLTL
+2422 
-2432 SGSNSY
+2432 
-2438 TGGTL
+2438 
-2443 ISSGTLVATNVDAL
+2443 
-2457 GSGDV
+2457 
-2462 TDNATLE
+2462 LE

-2483 GQVVKSGDETLTL
+2483 GQVVKSGD
-2496 SGANS
+2496 
-2501 YTGGTLISSGT
+2501 
-2512 LVANDVNALGTGD
+2512 
-2525 VTDNAVLEL
+2525 
-2534 NTGGDFDNAISG
+2534 
-2546 SGQVV
+2546 
-2551 KSGDETLTLSGAN
+2551 KTLTLSGAN

-2614 AITAIGAGSALR
+2614 ATTAIGAGSALR

-2631 QEANSTL
+2631 QEANGTL
-2638 AVHLIDSNSGAIVTA
+2638 AVHLTDSNSGAIVTA
-2653 DHANLGGTL
+2653 DRADLGGTL

-2680 YTLIDTDSAINSDF
+2680 YTLIDSDSAIDSDF

-2938 VIEVGGQSDGDFRLY
+2938 VIEVGGQSDGDFTLY

-2983 DDGGEVTPPDDG
+2983 DDGGDVTPPDDG

-3040 GDITPP
+3040 GDVTPP
-3046 DDGGDITPPDGGD
+3046 DDDGDITPPDGGD
-3059 VTPVAP
+3059 VTPVTP

-3154 YINASTDSTGN
+3154 YINASTDSIGN

>member
-75 VETGNT
+75 VEAGNT
-81 VATDTATSAAIVGDN
+81 IATDTAASAAIVGDN

-114 TDSQAMNLDSST
+114 IDSQAMNLDSLT

-134 GTITGSNEDGTIMLQ
+134 GTITGSSADGTILLQ
-149 NGGSVINDARIENNA
+149 NGGSVINDGRIENSAIYVHNLDLGA
-164 TYEHDPEDIPQEYAG
+164 PEIDAAI
-179 VYMLNGGSYVSSES
+179 YMLNGGSYVSSEN
-193 GVLEGVSGVIV
+193 GVLKGVSGVIV
-204 QSGEAHITNGG
+204 QSGEVHITNGG
-215 MINSDGSWRSY
+215 TINSDGSWRSY
-226 GVEFRD
+226 GVELR
-232 GTYGTIVNTGT
+232 GGAYGTIVNTGT

-253 KIEDAAIYVHTLN
+253 EIEDAAIYAHTF
-266 DMAVSGSVSVD
+266 DDIAAGDYVSVD
-277 NSGLMQ
+277 NSGLLQ
-283 SDFITVAL
+283 SDFIAVAL
-291 YYGSHFEVVNRV
+291 YHGAHFEVINRA

-317 KSTAMELKVGVDNL
+317 QSAAMELKAGANNL

-371 GSGDASVYVHGN
+371 GAGDASVYVHGN

-436 ISNQGKMT
+436 ITNQGKMT
-444 GVSDGLVLS
+444 GVSDGLLIS

-488 KITATS
+488 KITTTS
-494 TGISIAGGNNQVT
+494 TGISIAGGNNQIT
-507 TESGST
+507 TESGSA

-542 ISYGIQYNSGTSGT
+542 ISYGIHYYSGTSGT

-606 NLAGGSITANTAVQL
+606 NLAGGSITANTAVQFH
-621 NGNNNTLAN
+621 GNNNTLAN

-637 TNGVTINGSG
+637 TNGVTISGSG
-647 NTLTSQ
+647 NTLTNQ

-761 SGTTLQIGNGGTLGA
+761 SGTTLQIGNSGTLGT

-806 VIKQGGGEL
+806 VVKQGGGEL

-852 LKLDAANASDPFIVA
+852 LKLDAASASDPFIVA

-1050 YTGGTTISDGT
+1050 YTGGTTISEGT
-1061 LVATNVEALG
+1061 LVANNVEALG

-1100 KSGDET
+1100 KSGDKT
-1106 LTLSGSNTYTG
+1106 LTLSGANSYTG
-1117 GTIISGGTLVATNVE
+1117 GTTISGGTLVATNVE
-1132 ALGTG
+1132 ALGSG

-1149 GGDFDNAIGGTGS
+1149 GGTFDNVISGS
-1162 VVKSGDKTLTLSGA
+1162 GQVVKSGDEMLTLSGA

-1212 TGGDFANN
+1212 TGGNFDNA
-1220 IGGTGSVVKSGD
+1220 ISGSGQVVKSGD
-1232 KTLTLSGTNSYTGGT
+1232 DALTLSGNNSYTGGT
-1247 TISGGTLVANNVE
+1247 LISDGTLVASNVE
-1260 ALGTGDVTNNA
+1260 ALGSGDVTNDA
-1271 TLELNTGGDF
+1271 VLELNTGGDF
-1281 DNAISGSGQVV
+1281 DNAISGSGQ
-1292 KSGDETLTLS
+1292 
-1302 GANSYTGGTTIS
+1302 
-1314 GGTLVATNVEALGT
+1314 
-1328 GDITD
+1328 
-1333 NATLELNAGGD
+1333 
-1344 FTNNIGGTGS
+1344 
-1354 VEKSGDKTLTLSGTN
+1354 
-1369 TYRGGTLISGGTLVA
+1369 
-1384 SNVEALGSGD
+1384 
-1394 VTDNATL
+1394 
-1401 EMNTGGDFANNI
+1401 
-1413 GGTGSVVKSGDK
+1413 VVKSGDK

-1451 EALGT
+1451 EALGS
-1456 GNVTDNATLELN
+1456 GDITDNATLELN

-1483 VKSGDGAL
+1483 VKSGDETL
-1491 TLSGANSYSGAT
+1491 TLSGTNTYTGGT

-1509 LIAANVNAL
+1509 LIATHVNAL

-1535 QFTVT
+1535 QFAVT

-1577 NTVDPVIHAA
+1577 NTADPVIHAA

-1699 NVDATLDPASATG
+1699 NVDATLDPDSATG

-1732 TYTGGTTISGG
+1732 TYTVGTTISGG

-1787 DVLTLS
+1787 KMLTLS
-1793 GANSYSGGTLISDGT
+1793 GTNSYSGGTLISGGT
-1808 LVASNVDALGSGDV
+1808 LVATNVDALGSGDV
-1822 TNNATLEMNTGGDF
+1822 T
-1836 INNIGGT
+1836 
-1843 GRVEKSGDDTLT
+1843 DD
-1855 LSGSNTYT
+1855 
-1863 GGTLISDGT
+1863 
-1872 LVASNVEAL
+1872 
-1881 GTGDV
+1881 
-1886 TNNATLELNTGGT
+1886 ATLELNTGGT

-1910 VKSGDDVLTLSG
+1910 VKSGDDT
-1922 ANSYSG
+1922 
-1928 GTLISGGT
+1928 
-1936 LVANNVEALGTGD
+1936 
-1949 VTDNATLEMNTGG
+1949 
-1962 DFINNIGGT
+1962 
-1971 GRVEKSG
+1971 
-1978 DDALTLSGSNTY
+1978 LTLSGSNTY
-1990 TGGTTINDGTLIAT
+1990 TGGTIISGGTLVA
-2004 SVDALGSGD
+2004 SNVEALGTGD
-2013 VTNNAVLELNTG
+2013 VTNDAVLELNTG
-2025 GDFINNIGGT
+2025 GDFDNAISGSGQ
-2035 GRVEKSGDETLTL
+2035 VVKSGDETLTL

-2064 LVATNV
+2064 LVASNVEALGSGDVTNDAVLELNTGGDFTNAISGSGQVVKSGDETLTLSGANSYTGGTLISGGTLIASNV

-2086 NTGGDFIN
+2086 NTGGDF
-2094 NIGGTGR
+2094 
-2101 VEKSGDDTLTLS
+2101 
-2113 GSNSYT
+2113 
-2119 GGTLI
+2119 
-2124 SSGTLVATNV
+2124 
-2134 DALGSGD
+2134 
-2141 VTDNATLELNTGGD
+2141 
-2155 FTNNISGSGQ
+2155 
-2165 VVKSGDE
+2165 
-2172 TLTLSGSNTYT
+2172 
-2183 GGTTINDGTLVAT
+2183 
-2196 SVEALGSGDVTNDA
+2196 
-2210 VLALNTGGDFANNIG
+2210 
-2225 GTGSVVK
+2225 
-2232 SGDETLTLSG
+2232 
-2242 TNSYTGGTTISG
+2242 
-2254 GTLVATNV
+2254 
-2262 EALGT
+2262 
-2267 GDVTNN
+2267 
-2273 ATLELNTGGDFT
+2273 
-2285 NNISGNGQVV
+2285 
-2295 KSGDD
+2295 
-2300 TLTFSGSNTY
+2300 
-2310 TGGTTINDGTLVAT
+2310 
-2324 SVEALG
+2324 
-2330 SGDVTNDAVLALNT
+2330 
-2344 GGDFANNIGGTGSVV
+2344 
-2359 KSGDE
+2359 
-2364 TLTLSGSNTYTG
+2364 
-2376 STLISSGTLVANDVN
+2376 
-2391 ALGTGDVTDNAT
+2391 
-2403 LMLNTGG
+2403 
-2410 DFINNIG
+2410 
-2417 GTGRV
+2417 
-2422 EKSGDDTLTL
+2422 
-2432 SGSNSY
+2432 
-2438 TGGTL
+2438 
-2443 ISSGTLVATNVDAL
+2443 
-2457 GSGDV
+2457 
-2462 TDNATLE
+2462 
-2469 LNTGGTFDNAISGS
+2469 DNAISGS
-2483 GQVVKSGDETLTL
+2483 GQVEKSGDETLTL

-2534 NTGGDFDNAISG
+2534 NTGGTFDNAISG

-2551 KSGDETLTLSGAN
+2551 KSGDETLTLSGSN
-2564 SYTGG
+2564 TYTGG
-2569 TTISGGT
+2569 T
-2576 LVASNVEALGS
+2576 
-2587 GDIDNYASLQLNA
+2587 
-2600 SGQFVTANLTTHDN
+2600 
-2614 AITAIGAGSALR
+2614 
-2626 ANTLT
+2626 
-2631 QEANSTL
+2631 
-2638 AVHLIDSNSGAIVTA
+2638 
-2653 DHANLGGTL
+2653 
-2662 DITGI
+2662 
-2667 GNVAKSWTRDAYA
+2667 
-2680 YTLIDTDSAINSDF
+2680 
-2694 AQFTVAGMD
+2694 
-2703 AKQVDFLTVD
+2703 
-2713 GRVNADDDTRYDVT
+2713 
-2727 ASLSWYADSDN
+2727 
-2738 AATDAH
+2738 
-2744 GTFTLSE
+2744 
-2751 QGHSFTLN
+2751 
-2759 TALTDVDA
+2759 
-2767 TLNPD
+2767 
-2772 SATYWDG
+2772 
-2779 KSLIKRGAGTLILG
+2779 
-2793 AQNTYSGDT
+2793 
-2802 DVQEGALWL
+2802 
-2811 AETATIGSA
+2811 
-2820 GSAQAVNIA
+2820 
-2829 ANAAFGGHNSTVN
+2829 
-2842 GHVNNQGS
+2842 
-2850 LYFVD
+2850 
-2855 TFTVNGDVVNSSAM
+2855 
-2869 ISGSDQPN
+2869 
-2877 NTLTIAGN
+2877 
-2885 YTGNDG
+2885 
-2891 HLYLNTQL
+2891 
-2899 GDDSSPTDKLI
+2899 
-2910 VTGDTAGSTTLHI
+2910 
-2923 TNVNGLGAQTVNGIE
+2923 
-2938 VIEVGGQSDGDFRLY
+2938 
-2953 KGHVDINAWT
+2953 
-2963 YTLKQDGGDWYL
+2963 
-2975 RSESDDVP
+2975 
-2983 DDGGEVTPPDDG
+2983 
-2995 GEVTPPD
+2995 
-3002 DGGEVTPPD
+3002 
-3011 DGGEVTPP
+3011 
-3019 DDGGEVTPPDDDG
+3019 
-3032 EVTPPDDG
+3032 
-3040 GDITPP
+3040 
-3046 DDGGDITPPDGGD
+3046 
-3059 VTPVAP
+3059 
-3065 QYRADIGVYLGNQWM
+3065 
-3080 ARNLQMQTL
+3080 
-3089 YDREGSQYRSADG
+3089 
-3102 SIWMRF
+3102 
-3108 KAGKAESQAVNGNV
+3108 
-3122 DIDSDYS
+3122 
-3129 QFQLGGDIL
+3129 
-3138 TWSDGAQSVT
+3138 
-3148 VGLMGS
+3148 
-3154 YINASTDSTGN
+3154 
-3165 RGADGSQF
+3165 
-3173 SANGSVDGYNL
+3173 
-3184 GLYATWFA
+3184 
-3192 DAQSHRGAY
+3192 
-3201 IDSWYQYGAYNN
+3201 
-3213 SVDND
+3213 
-3218 GLSASRYDSAA
+3218 
-3229 HAVSLETGYRYDIAL
+3229 
-3244 SNRNTVS
+3244 
-3251 LTPQAQVTWQRYS
+3251 
-3264 ADTVIDDGGTRIS
+3264 
-3277 GQNDDSWTTRLG
+3277 
-3289 VRVDGK
+3289 
-3295 LYKESGRIQPFME
+3295 
-3308 VNWLHASDN
+3308 
-3317 ASATFGDTKVS
+3317 
-3328 QDLPNDRVEVKV
+3328 
-3340 GIQANVSERLSVY
+3340 
-3353 AQAAGQKG
+3353 
-3361 KNDYGDA
+3361 
-3368 SFSLNMRYNW
+3368 

>member
-75 VETGNT
+75 VEAGNT
-81 VATDTATSAAIVGDN
+81 IATDTAASAAIVGDN

-114 TDSQAMNLDSST
+114 IDSQAMNLDSLT

-134 GTITGSNEDGTIMLQ
+134 GTITGSSADGTILLQ
-149 NGGSVINDARIENNA
+149 NGGSVINDGRIENSAIYVHNLDLGA
-164 TYEHDPEDIPQEYAG
+164 PEIDAAI
-179 VYMLNGGSYVSSES
+179 YMLNGGSYVSSEN
-193 GVLEGVSGVIV
+193 GVLKGVSGVIV
-204 QSGEAHITNGG
+204 QSGEVHITNGG
-215 MINSDGSWRSY
+215 TINSDGSWRSY
-226 GVEFRD
+226 GVELR
-232 GTYGTIVNTGT
+232 GGAYGTIVNTGT

-253 KIEDAAIYVHTLN
+253 EIEDAAIYAHTF
-266 DMAVSGSVSVD
+266 DDIAAGDYVSVD
-277 NSGLMQ
+277 NSGLLQ
-283 SDFITVAL
+283 SDFIAVAL
-291 YYGSHFEVVNRV
+291 YHGAHFEVINRA

-317 KSTAMELKVGVDNL
+317 QSAAMELKAGANNL

-371 GSGDASVYVHGN
+371 GAGDASVYVHGN

-436 ISNQGKMT
+436 ITNQGKMT
-444 GVSDGLVLS
+444 GVSDGLLIS

-488 KITATS
+488 KITTTS
-494 TGISIAGGNNQVT
+494 TGISIAGGNNQIT
-507 TESGST
+507 TESGSA

-542 ISYGIQYNSGTSGT
+542 ISYGIHYYSGTSGT

-606 NLAGGSITANTAVQL
+606 NLAGGSITANTAVQFH
-621 NGNNNTLAN
+621 GNNNTLAN

-637 TNGVTINGSG
+637 TNGVTISGSG
-647 NTLTSQ
+647 NTLTNQ

-761 SGTTLQIGNGGTLGA
+761 SGTTLQIGNSGTLGT

-806 VIKQGGGEL
+806 VVKQGGGEL

-852 LKLDAANASDPFIVA
+852 LKLDAASASDPFIVA

-1050 YTGGTTISDGT
+1050 YTGGTTISEGT
-1061 LVATNVEALG
+1061 LVANNVEALG

-1100 KSGDET
+1100 KSGDKT
-1106 LTLSGSNTYTG
+1106 LTLSGANSYTG
-1117 GTIISGGTLVATNVE
+1117 GTTISGGTLVATNVE
-1132 ALGTG
+1132 ALGSG

-1149 GGDFDNAIGGTGS
+1149 GGTFDNVISGS
-1162 VVKSGDKTLTLSGA
+1162 GQVVKSGDETLTLSGA

-1212 TGGDFANN
+1212 TGGDF
-1220 IGGTGSVVKSGD
+1220 
-1232 KTLTLSGTNSYTGGT
+1232 
-1247 TISGGTLVANNVE
+1247 
-1260 ALGTGDVTNNA
+1260 
-1271 TLELNTGGDF
+1271 

-1302 GANSYTGGTTIS
+1302 GTNTYTGGTTIS
-1314 GGTLVATNVEALGT
+1314 GGTLIATH
-1328 GDITD
+1328 
-1333 NATLELNAGGD
+1333 
-1344 FTNNIGGTGS
+1344 
-1354 VEKSGDKTLTLSGTN
+1354 
-1369 TYRGGTLISGGTLVA
+1369 
-1384 SNVEALGSGD
+1384 
-1394 VTDNATL
+1394 
-1401 EMNTGGDFANNI
+1401 
-1413 GGTGSVVKSGDK
+1413 
-1425 TLTLSGAN
+1425 
-1433 SYTGGT
+1433 
-1439 TISGGTLVASNV
+1439 
-1451 EALGT
+1451 
-1456 GNVTDNATLELN
+1456 
-1468 TGGDFDNAISGSGQV
+1468 
-1483 VKSGDGAL
+1483 
-1491 TLSGANSYSGAT
+1491 
-1503 TISGGT
+1503 
-1509 LIAANVNAL
+1509 VNAL

-1535 QFTVT
+1535 QFAVT

-1577 NTVDPVIHAA
+1577 NTADPVIHAA

-1699 NVDATLDPASATG
+1699 NVDATLDPDSATG

-1732 TYTGGTTISGG
+1732 TYTVGTTISGG

-1787 DVLTLS
+1787 KMLTLS
-1793 GANSYSGGTLISDGT
+1793 GTNSYSGGTLISGGT
-1808 LVASNVDALGSGDV
+1808 LVATNVDALGSGDV
-1822 TNNATLEMNTGGDF
+1822 T
-1836 INNIGGT
+1836 
-1843 GRVEKSGDDTLT
+1843 DD
-1855 LSGSNTYT
+1855 
-1863 GGTLISDGT
+1863 
-1872 LVASNVEAL
+1872 
-1881 GTGDV
+1881 
-1886 TNNATLELNTGGT
+1886 ATLELNTGGT

-1910 VKSGDDVLTLSG
+1910 VKSGDD
-1922 ANSYSG
+1922 
-1928 GTLISGGT
+1928 
-1936 LVANNVEALGTGD
+1936 
-1949 VTDNATLEMNTGG
+1949 
-1962 DFINNIGGT
+1962 
-1971 GRVEKSG
+1971 
-1978 DDALTLSGSNTY
+1978 
-1990 TGGTTINDGTLIAT
+1990 
-2004 SVDALGSGD
+2004 
-2013 VTNNAVLELNTG
+2013 
-2025 GDFINNIGGT
+2025 
-2035 GRVEKSGDETLTL
+2035 TLTL

-2053 YTGGTLISGGT
+2053 YTGGTIISGGT
-2064 LVATNV
+2064 LVASNV
-2070 EALGTGDVTD
+2070 EALGTGDVTND
-2080 NAVLEL
+2080 AVLEL
-2086 NTGGDFIN
+2086 NTGGDF
-2094 NIGGTGR
+2094 
-2101 VEKSGDDTLTLS
+2101 
-2113 GSNSYT
+2113 
-2119 GGTLI
+2119 
-2124 SSGTLVATNV
+2124 
-2134 DALGSGD
+2134 
-2141 VTDNATLELNTGGD
+2141 DNA
-2155 FTNNISGSGQ
+2155 ISGSGQ

-2183 GGTTINDGTLVAT
+2183 GGTTINDGTLIAT
-2196 SVEALGSGDVTNDA
+2196 S
-2210 VLALNTGGDFANNIG
+2210 
-2225 GTGSVVK
+2225 
-2232 SGDETLTLSG
+2232 
-2242 TNSYTGGTTISG
+2242 
-2254 GTLVATNV
+2254 
-2262 EALGT
+2262 
-2267 GDVTNN
+2267 
-2273 ATLELNTGGDFT
+2273 
-2285 NNISGNGQVV
+2285 
-2295 KSGDD
+2295 
-2300 TLTFSGSNTY
+2300 
-2310 TGGTTINDGTLVAT
+2310 
-2324 SVEALG
+2324 
-2330 SGDVTNDAVLALNT
+2330 
-2344 GGDFANNIGGTGSVV
+2344 
-2359 KSGDE
+2359 
-2364 TLTLSGSNTYTG
+2364 
-2376 STLISSGTLVANDVN
+2376 
-2391 ALGTGDVTDNAT
+2391 
-2403 LMLNTGG
+2403 
-2410 DFINNIG
+2410 
-2417 GTGRV
+2417 
-2422 EKSGDDTLTL
+2422 
-2432 SGSNSY
+2432 
-2438 TGGTL
+2438 
-2443 ISSGTLVATNVDAL
+2443 VDAL
-2457 GSGDV
+2457 GS
-2462 TDNATLE
+2462 
-2469 LNTGGTFDNAISGS
+2469 
-2483 GQVVKSGDETLTL
+2483 
-2496 SGANS
+2496 
-2501 YTGGTLISSGT
+2501 
-2512 LVANDVNALGTGD
+2512 GD

-2551 KSGDETLTLSGAN
+2551 KSGDETLTLSGSN
-2564 SYTGG
+2564 TYTGG

-2576 LVASNVEALGS
+2576 LIATSVDALGSGDVTDNAVLELNTGGTFDNAISGSGQVVKSGDKTLTLSGSNTYTGGTTISGGTLIASNVEALGS
-2587 GDIDNYASLQLNA
+2587 GNIDNYASLQLNA

-2614 AITAIGAGSALR
+2614 ATTAIGAGSTLR

-2638 AVHLIDSNSGAIVTA
+2638 AVHLTDSNSGAIVTA

-2713 GRVNADDDTRYDVT
+2713 GRVNAADDTRYDVT

-2772 SATYWDG
+2772 SATDWDG

-2829 ANAAFGGHNSTVN
+2829 ANAAFGGHNATVN
-2842 GHVNNQGS
+2842 GHVNNLGS

-2938 VIEVGGQSDGDFRLY
+2938 VIEVGGQSDGDFTLY

-2983 DDGGEVTPPDDG
+2983 DDGGD
-2995 GEVTPPD
+2995 
-3002 DGGEVTPPD
+3002 
-3011 DGGEVTPP
+3011 
-3019 DDGGEVTPPDDDG
+3019 
-3032 EVTPPDDG
+3032 VTPPDDG
-3040 GDITPP
+3040 GDVIPPDDGGDVTPP
-3046 DDGGDITPPDGGD
+3046 DDGGDVTPPDDGGDVTPPDDGGDVTPPDDGGDVTPPDDDGDITPPDGGD

-3102 SIWMRF
+3102 SVWMRF

-3289 VRVDGK
+3289 MRVDGK

>member
-134 GTITGSNEDGTIMLQ
+134 GTITGSNEDGAIMLQ
-149 NGGSVINDARIENNA
+149 NGGSVINDARIENSA

-215 MINSDGSWRSY
+215 MISSDGSWRSY

-243 IITTASDGSG
+243 IITTASDGSN

-291 YYGSHFEVVNRV
+291 YHGSHFEVVNRV

-371 GSGDASVYVHGN
+371 GAGDASVYVHGN

-418 GGAISANT
+418 GSAISANT

-444 GVSDGLVLS
+444 GVSDGLLIS

-488 KITATS
+488 KITTTS
-494 TGISIAGGNNQVT
+494 TGISIAGGNNQIT
-507 TESGST
+507 TESGSA

-532 GGSITATGSS
+532 GGSITATGSNM
-542 ISYGIQYNSGTSGT
+542 SYGIQYNSGASGT

-606 NLAGGSITANTAVQL
+606 NLAGGSISANTAVQFH
-621 NGNNNTLAN
+621 GNNNKLAN

-653 GKITGGTNAILINS
+653 GKITGGINAILINS

-806 VIKQGGGEL
+806 VVKQGGGEL

-852 LKLDAANASDPFIVA
+852 LKLDAASASDPFIVA

-949 ISGDFDGITINGNAM
+949 ISGDFDDITINGNAM

-987 TLTWYADRYNA
+987 TLTWYADRDNA

-1050 YTGGTTISDGT
+1050 YTGSTTISEGT
-1061 LVATNVEALG
+1061 LIATNVEALG
-1071 TGNVTDNA
+1071 TGNVTDNATLEMNTGGDFDNAISGSGQVVKSGDETLTLSGANSYTGGTTISGGTLVASNVEALGTGDITDNATLELNAGGDFANNIGGTGSVVKSGDKTLTLSGSNTYTGGTTISGGTLVASNVEALGSGDVTDNATLEMNTGGDFANNIGGTGSVVKSGDETLTLSGANSYTGGTTISGGTLVATSVEALGTGDVTDNA

-1100 KSGDET
+1100 KSGDKT
-1106 LTLSGSNTYTG
+1106 LTLSGINSYTG
-1117 GTIISGGTLVATNVE
+1117 GTTISGGTLVASNVD
-1132 ALGTG
+1132 ALGSG

-1292 KSGDETLTLS
+1292 KSGD
-1302 GANSYTGGTTIS
+1302 
-1314 GGTLVATNVEALGT
+1314 
-1328 GDITD
+1328 
-1333 NATLELNAGGD
+1333 
-1344 FTNNIGGTGS
+1344 
-1354 VEKSGDKTLTLSGTN
+1354 KT
-1369 TYRGGTLISGGTLVA
+1369 
-1384 SNVEALGSGD
+1384 
-1394 VTDNATL
+1394 
-1401 EMNTGGDFANNI
+1401 
-1413 GGTGSVVKSGDK
+1413 
-1425 TLTLSGAN
+1425 
-1433 SYTGGT
+1433 
-1439 TISGGTLVASNV
+1439 
-1451 EALGT
+1451 
-1456 GNVTDNATLELN
+1456 
-1468 TGGDFDNAISGSGQV
+1468 
-1483 VKSGDGAL
+1483 L

-1509 LIAANVNAL
+1509 LIATHVNAL

-1571 TINLNS
+1571 TINLDS
-1577 NTVDPVIHAA
+1577 NTADPVIHAA

-1808 LVASNVDALGSGDV
+1808 LVASNVEALGSGDV
-1822 TNNATLEMNTGGDF
+1822 TDDAVLELNTGGDFDNAISGSGQVVKSGDDVLTLSGANSYSGGTLISDGTLVASNVEALGTGDVTDDAVLDLNTGGDFDNAISGSGQVVKSGDDVLTLSGANSYSGGTLISDGTLVASNVEALGTGDVTDDATLELNTGGDF

-1843 GRVEKSGDDTLT
+1843 GRVEKSGDDKLTLSGSNTYTGGTLISSGTLVANDVNALGTGDVTDNATLMLNTGGDFTNNIGGTGRVEKSGDDALTLSGSNTYTGGTLISGGTLVANDVNALGTGDITDNATLALNAVGDFDNAISGSGQVEKSGDETLT

-1886 TNNATLELNTGGT
+1886 TDNATLELNTSGT

-1910 VKSGDDVLTLSG
+1910 VKSGDKMLTLSG

-1928 GTLISGGT
+1928 GTLISDGT
-1936 LVANNVEALGTGD
+1936 LVASNVESLGTGD
-1949 VTDNATLEMNTGG
+1949 VTN
-1962 DFINNIGGT
+1962 
-1971 GRVEKSG
+1971 
-1978 DDALTLSGSNTY
+1978 
-1990 TGGTTINDGTLIAT
+1990 
-2004 SVDALGSGD
+2004 
-2013 VTNNAVLELNTG
+2013 
-2025 GDFINNIGGT
+2025 
-2035 GRVEKSGDETLTL
+2035 
-2048 SGSNT
+2048 
-2053 YTGGTLISGGT
+2053 
-2064 LVATNV
+2064 
-2070 EALGTGDVTD
+2070 
-2080 NAVLEL
+2080 
-2086 NTGGDFIN
+2086 
-2094 NIGGTGR
+2094 
-2101 VEKSGDDTLTLS
+2101 
-2113 GSNSYT
+2113 
-2119 GGTLI
+2119 
-2124 SSGTLVATNV
+2124 
-2134 DALGSGD
+2134 
-2141 VTDNATLELNTGGD
+2141 NATLELNTGGD

-2165 VVKSGDE
+2165 VVKSGD
-2172 TLTLSGSNTYT
+2172 
-2183 GGTTINDGTLVAT
+2183 
-2196 SVEALGSGDVTNDA
+2196 DA
-2210 VLALNTGGDFANNIG
+2210 
-2225 GTGSVVK
+2225 
-2232 SGDETLTLSG
+2232 
-2242 TNSYTGGTTISG
+2242 
-2254 GTLVATNV
+2254 
-2262 EALGT
+2262 
-2267 GDVTNN
+2267 
-2273 ATLELNTGGDFT
+2273 
-2285 NNISGNGQVV
+2285 
-2295 KSGDD
+2295 
-2300 TLTFSGSNTY
+2300 
-2310 TGGTTINDGTLVAT
+2310 
-2324 SVEALG
+2324 
-2330 SGDVTNDAVLALNT
+2330 
-2344 GGDFANNIGGTGSVV
+2344 
-2359 KSGDE
+2359 
-2364 TLTLSGSNTYTG
+2364 
-2376 STLISSGTLVANDVN
+2376 
-2391 ALGTGDVTDNAT
+2391 
-2403 LMLNTGG
+2403 
-2410 DFINNIG
+2410 
-2417 GTGRV
+2417 
-2422 EKSGDDTLTL
+2422 
-2432 SGSNSY
+2432 
-2438 TGGTL
+2438 
-2443 ISSGTLVATNVDAL
+2443 
-2457 GSGDV
+2457 
-2462 TDNATLE
+2462 
-2469 LNTGGTFDNAISGS
+2469 
-2483 GQVVKSGDETLTL
+2483 LTL

-2512 LVANDVNALGTGD
+2512 LVASNVDALGSGD

-2534 NTGGDFDNAISG
+2534 NTGGTFDNAISG
-2546 SGQVV
+2546 SGQVE
-2551 KSGDETLTLSGAN
+2551 KSGDGTLTLSGSN
-2564 SYTGG
+2564 TYTGG
-2569 TTISGGT
+2569 TLISDGT

-2614 AITAIGAGSALR
+2614 ATTAIGAGSALR

-2772 SATYWDG
+2772 SATDWDG

-2829 ANAAFGGHNSTVN
+2829 ANAAFGGHNATVN
-2842 GHVNNQGS
+2842 GHVNNLGN

-3002 DGGEVTPPD
+3002 DGGDVTPPDDGGDVTPPD

-3019 DDGGEVTPPDDDG
+3019 DDGGEVTPPDDGGD
-3032 EVTPPDDG
+3032 VTPPDDG
-3040 GDITPP
+3040 GDVTPP

-3328 QDLPNDRVEVKV
+3328 QDLPNDRLEVKV

>member
-134 GTITGSNEDGTIMLQ
+134 GTITGSNEDGAIMLQ
-149 NGGSVINDARIENNA
+149 NGGSVINDARIENSA

-215 MINSDGSWRSY
+215 MISSDGSWRSY

-243 IITTASDGSG
+243 IITTASDGSN

-291 YYGSHFEVVNRV
+291 YHGSHFEVVNRV

-371 GSGDASVYVHGN
+371 GAGDASVYVHGN

-418 GGAISANT
+418 GSAISANT

-444 GVSDGLVLS
+444 GVSDGLLIS

-488 KITATS
+488 KITTTS
-494 TGISIAGGNNQVT
+494 TGISIAGGNNQIT
-507 TESGST
+507 TESGSA

-532 GGSITATGSS
+532 GGSITATGSNM
-542 ISYGIQYNSGTSGT
+542 SYGIQYNSGASGT

-606 NLAGGSITANTAVQL
+606 NLAGGSISANTAVQFH
-621 NGNNNTLAN
+621 GNNNKLAN

-653 GKITGGTNAILINS
+653 GKITGGINAILINS

-806 VIKQGGGEL
+806 VVKQGGGEL

-852 LKLDAANASDPFIVA
+852 LKLDAASASDPFIVA

-949 ISGDFDGITINGNAM
+949 ISGDFDDITINGNAM

-987 TLTWYADRYNA
+987 TLTWYADRDNA

-1050 YTGGTTISDGT
+1050 YTGSTTISEGT
-1061 LVATNVEALG
+1061 LIATNVEALG

-1079 TLELNT
+1079 TLEMNT
-1085 GGDFDNAISGSGQVV
+1085 GGDFDNAISGSGKVV
-1100 KSGDET
+1100 KSGDDA

-1117 GTIISGGTLVATNVE
+1117 GTLISSGTLVASNVE

-1149 GGDFDNAIGGTGS
+1149 SGTFDN
-1162 VVKSGDKTLTLSGA
+1162 V
-1176 NSYTGGTTISGG
+1176 
-1188 TLVASNVEALGSGDV
+1188 
-1203 TDNATLELN
+1203 
-1212 TGGDFANN
+1212 
-1220 IGGTGSVVKSGD
+1220 
-1232 KTLTLSGTNSYTGGT
+1232 
-1247 TISGGTLVANNVE
+1247 
-1260 ALGTGDVTNNA
+1260 
-1271 TLELNTGGDF
+1271 
-1281 DNAISGSGQVV
+1281 ISGSGQVV
-1292 KSGDETLTLS
+1292 KSGDDALTLS
-1302 GANSYTGGTTIS
+1302 GSNTYRGGTTIS
-1314 GGTLVATNVEALGT
+1314 GGTLVAT
-1328 GDITD
+1328 
-1333 NATLELNAGGD
+1333 
-1344 FTNNIGGTGS
+1344 S
-1354 VEKSGDKTLTLSGTN
+1354 
-1369 TYRGGTLISGGTLVA
+1369 
-1384 SNVEALGSGD
+1384 
-1394 VTDNATL
+1394 
-1401 EMNTGGDFANNI
+1401 
-1413 GGTGSVVKSGDK
+1413 
-1425 TLTLSGAN
+1425 
-1433 SYTGGT
+1433 
-1439 TISGGTLVASNV
+1439 
-1451 EALGT
+1451 
-1456 GNVTDNATLELN
+1456 
-1468 TGGDFDNAISGSGQV
+1468 
-1483 VKSGDGAL
+1483 
-1491 TLSGANSYSGAT
+1491 
-1503 TISGGT
+1503 
-1509 LIAANVNAL
+1509 
-1518 GTGAIDNRASLL
+1518 
-1530 LDASG
+1530 
-1535 QFTVT
+1535 
-1540 DLTTESGG
+1540 
-1548 NTEIGAGST
+1548 
-1557 LQATTLTQK
+1557 
-1566 SDSTL
+1566 
-1571 TINLNS
+1571 
-1577 NTVDPVIHAA
+1577 
-1587 SQVSLAGTLDITGVG
+1587 
-1602 DVLDSDPAS
+1602 
-1611 TDDLDTFTLIASDKT
+1611 
-1626 IAGDFEKLTVA
+1626 
-1637 GMDADLADFI
+1637 
-1647 TVDGRIDDTGK
+1647 
-1658 QYELTTAL
+1658 
-1666 TWYADRDDAVTDAHG
+1666 
-1681 TFNLTN
+1681 
-1687 ADGSFAVNTVLE
+1687 
-1699 NVDATLDPASATG
+1699 
-1712 WDGTS
+1712 
-1717 LIKQGAGTLILNAEN
+1717 
-1732 TYTGGTTISGG
+1732 
-1743 TLVATNVDALGSG
+1743 
-1756 DVTDDATL
+1756 
-1764 ELNTGGTFDNA
+1764 
-1775 ISGSGQVVKSGD
+1775 
-1787 DVLTLS
+1787 
-1793 GANSYSGGTLISDGT
+1793 
-1808 LVASNVDALGSGDV
+1808 
-1822 TNNATLEMNTGGDF
+1822 
-1836 INNIGGT
+1836 
-1843 GRVEKSGDDTLT
+1843 
-1855 LSGSNTYT
+1855 
-1863 GGTLISDGT
+1863 
-1872 LVASNVEAL
+1872 
-1881 GTGDV
+1881 
-1886 TNNATLELNTGGT
+1886 
-1899 FDNAISGSGQV
+1899 
-1910 VKSGDDVLTLSG
+1910 
-1922 ANSYSG
+1922 
-1928 GTLISGGT
+1928 
-1936 LVANNVEALGTGD
+1936 VEALGTGD
-1949 VTDNATLEMNTGG
+1949 VTDNATL
-1962 DFINNIGGT
+1962 
-1971 GRVEKSG
+1971 
-1978 DDALTLSGSNTY
+1978 A
-1990 TGGTTINDGTLIAT
+1990 
-2004 SVDALGSGD
+2004 
-2013 VTNNAVLELNTG
+2013 LNTG

-2035 GRVEKSGDETLTL
+2035 GRVEKSGD
-2048 SGSNT
+2048 
-2053 YTGGTLISGGT
+2053 
-2064 LVATNV
+2064 
-2070 EALGTGDVTD
+2070 
-2080 NAVLEL
+2080 
-2086 NTGGDFIN
+2086 
-2094 NIGGTGR
+2094 
-2101 VEKSGDDTLTLS
+2101 
-2113 GSNSYT
+2113 
-2119 GGTLI
+2119 
-2124 SSGTLVATNV
+2124 
-2134 DALGSGD
+2134 
-2141 VTDNATLELNTGGD
+2141 
-2155 FTNNISGSGQ
+2155 Q
-2165 VVKSGDE
+2165 
-2172 TLTLSGSNTYT
+2172 
-2183 GGTTINDGTLVAT
+2183 
-2196 SVEALGSGDVTNDA
+2196 
-2210 VLALNTGGDFANNIG
+2210 
-2225 GTGSVVK
+2225 
-2232 SGDETLTLSG
+2232 
-2242 TNSYTGGTTISG
+2242 
-2254 GTLVATNV
+2254 
-2262 EALGT
+2262 
-2267 GDVTNN
+2267 
-2273 ATLELNTGGDFT
+2273 
-2285 NNISGNGQVV
+2285 
-2295 KSGDD
+2295 
-2300 TLTFSGSNTY
+2300 
-2310 TGGTTINDGTLVAT
+2310 
-2324 SVEALG
+2324 
-2330 SGDVTNDAVLALNT
+2330 
-2344 GGDFANNIGGTGSVV
+2344 
-2359 KSGDE
+2359 
-2364 TLTLSGSNTYTG
+2364 
-2376 STLISSGTLVANDVN
+2376 
-2391 ALGTGDVTDNAT
+2391 
-2403 LMLNTGG
+2403 
-2410 DFINNIG
+2410 
-2417 GTGRV
+2417 
-2422 EKSGDDTLTL
+2422 
-2432 SGSNSY
+2432 
-2438 TGGTL
+2438 
-2443 ISSGTLVATNVDAL
+2443 
-2457 GSGDV
+2457 
-2462 TDNATLE
+2462 
-2469 LNTGGTFDNAISGS
+2469 
-2483 GQVVKSGDETLTL
+2483 TLTL

-2512 LVANDVNALGTGD
+2512 LVASNVNALGSGD

-2534 NTGGDFDNAISG
+2534 NTGGTFDNAISG
-2546 SGQVV
+2546 SGQVE
-2551 KSGDETLTLSGAN
+2551 KSGDGTLTLSGSN
-2564 SYTGG
+2564 TYTGG
-2569 TTISGGT
+2569 TLISDGT

-2614 AITAIGAGSALR
+2614 ATTAIGAGSALR

-2772 SATYWDG
+2772 SATDWDG

-2829 ANAAFGGHNSTVN
+2829 ANAAFGGHNATVN
-2842 GHVNNQGS
+2842 GHVNNLGN

-3002 DGGEVTPPD
+3002 DGGDVTPPDDGGDVTPPD

-3019 DDGGEVTPPDDDG
+3019 DDGGEVTPPDDGGD
-3032 EVTPPDDG
+3032 VTPPDDG
-3040 GDITPP
+3040 GDVTPP

-3328 QDLPNDRVEVKV
+3328 QDLPNDRLEVKV

>member
-1 MNKTYNIIWN
+1 
-11 AARGMYIVTSE
+11 
-22 LARSGSRA
+22 
-30 IVSVSASCA
+30 
-39 VTLLAMDA
+39 
-47 APAVAEETRVSI
+47 
-59 PSQTTTY
+59 
-66 TLSGATPFV
+66 
-75 VETGNT
+75 
-81 VATDTATSAAIVGDN
+81 
-96 SNDWDLLIES
+96 
-106 GAVVGSSL
+106 
-114 TDSQAMNLDSST
+114 
-126 GATSVHNQ
+126 
-134 GTITGSNEDGTIMLQ
+134 
-149 NGGSVINDARIENNA
+149 
-164 TYEHDPEDIPQEYAG
+164 
-179 VYMLNGGSYVSSES
+179 
-193 GVLEGVSGVIV
+193 
-204 QSGEAHITNGG
+204 
-215 MINSDGSWRSY
+215 
-226 GVEFRD
+226 
-232 GTYGTIVNTGT
+232 
-243 IITTASDGSG
+243 
-253 KIEDAAIYVHTLN
+253 
-266 DMAVSGSVSVD
+266 
-277 NSGLMQ
+277 
-283 SDFITVAL
+283 
-291 YYGSHFEVVNRV
+291 
-303 GGVITAG
+303 
-310 NSSLVGI
+310 
-317 KSTAMELKVGVDNL
+317 
-331 VTNDGTISAYG
+331 
-342 TANTYGIHYGE
+342 
-353 STSGGVITNTGS
+353 
-365 ITTTGG
+365 
-371 GSGDASVYVHGN
+371 
-383 GDGTVVNNSG
+383 
-393 TMSST
+393 
-398 VYGVYLDSAR
+398 
-408 SKGHTLNNQA
+408 
-418 GGAISANT
+418 
-426 AVAINGNGNT
+426 
-436 ISNQGKMT
+436 
-444 GVSDGLVLS
+444 
-453 GNNNIVTTSG
+453 
-463 GEISGKN
+463 
-470 GIRVSKGSG
+470 
-479 NQITAKSGS
+479 
-488 KITATS
+488 
-494 TGISIAGGNNQVT
+494 
-507 TESGST
+507 
-513 IVAKDN
+513 
-519 GILINSGANNVTN
+519 
-532 GGSITATGSS
+532 
-542 ISYGIQYNSGTSGT
+542 
-556 ITNTGTI
+556 
-563 TTTGKGA
+563 
-570 GDASVYAHGGAVTI
+570 
-584 NNSGTM
+584 
-590 DSSVFGVYVTT
+590 
-601 GHTLN
+601 
-606 NLAGGSITANTAVQL
+606 
-621 NGNNNTLAN
+621 
-630 AGAILGD
+630 
-637 TNGVTINGSG
+637 
-647 NTLTSQ
+647 
-653 GKITGGTNAILINS
+653 
-667 GSKNNTLTLNTGTE
+667 
-681 ISGSITDDNNSA
+681 
-693 SANNNLILDG
+693 
-703 EGTLGSSISGLN
+703 
-715 SVTSSGDW
+715 
-723 TLSGAT
+723 
-729 MNLSGTTN
+729 
-737 SALWVKSGT
+737 
-746 LILNGAMTAKGATVD
+746 
-761 SGTTLQIGNGGTLGA
+761 
-776 FNGDIV
+776 
-782 DNGTLT
+782 
-788 FNRSD
+788 
-793 AAAYGSVISGSGN
+793 
-806 VIKQGGGEL
+806 
-815 TLSNNNSYSGG
+815 
-826 TTIAEGTLT
+826 
-835 ATAGG
+835 
-840 ALGSGNIDNRAY
+840 
-852 LKLDAANASDPFIVA
+852 
-867 DLTTHSGATVE
+867 
-878 IGAGSTLQANTL
+878 
-890 TQQDGSTLTADL
+890 
-902 TATSGPA
+902 
-909 IRAKNVNLDGTL
+909 
-921 NVASPASQEPI
+921 
-932 RSTDDLISLALI
+932 
-944 ESDNA
+944 
-949 ISGDFDGITINGNAM
+949 
-964 NPDAFITVVGQKNV
+964 
-978 NDTHYDLVE
+978 
-987 TLTWYADRYNA
+987 
-998 AIDAHGTFNLAD
+998 
-1010 ADDSFTVNTV
+1010 
-1020 LENVDANSGW
+1020 
-1030 NGQSL
+1030 
-1035 TKTGAGTLILNAENT
+1035 
-1050 YTGGTTISDGT
+1050 
-1061 LVATNVEALG
+1061 
-1071 TGNVTDNA
+1071 
-1079 TLELNT
+1079 
-1085 GGDFDNAISGSGQVV
+1085 GQVV
-1100 KSGDET
+1100 KSGDEM
-1106 LTLSGSNTYTG
+1106 
-1117 GTIISGGTLVATNVE
+1117 
-1132 ALGTG
+1132 
-1137 DVTDNATLELNT
+1137 
-1149 GGDFDNAIGGTGS
+1149 
-1162 VVKSGDKTLTLSGA
+1162 LTLSGA

-1212 TGGDFANN
+1212 TGGDFDNA
-1220 IGGTGSVVKSGD
+1220 ISGSGQVVKSGD
-1232 KTLTLSGTNSYTGGT
+1232 DALTLSGNNSYTGGT
-1247 TISGGTLVANNVE
+1247 LISDGTLVASNVE
-1260 ALGTGDVTNNA
+1260 ALGSGDVTNDA
-1271 TLELNTGGDF
+1271 VLELNTGGDF
-1281 DNAISGSGQVV
+1281 DNAISGSGQ
-1292 KSGDETLTLS
+1292 
-1302 GANSYTGGTTIS
+1302 
-1314 GGTLVATNVEALGT
+1314 
-1328 GDITD
+1328 
-1333 NATLELNAGGD
+1333 
-1344 FTNNIGGTGS
+1344 
-1354 VEKSGDKTLTLSGTN
+1354 
-1369 TYRGGTLISGGTLVA
+1369 
-1384 SNVEALGSGD
+1384 
-1394 VTDNATL
+1394 
-1401 EMNTGGDFANNI
+1401 
-1413 GGTGSVVKSGDK
+1413 VVKSGDK

-1451 EALGT
+1451 EALGS
-1456 GNVTDNATLELN
+1456 GDITDNATLELN

-1483 VKSGDGAL
+1483 VKSGDETL
-1491 TLSGANSYSGAT
+1491 TLSGTNTYTGGT

-1509 LIAANVNAL
+1509 LIATHVNAL

-1535 QFTVT
+1535 QFAVT

-1577 NTVDPVIHAA
+1577 NTADPVIHAA

-1699 NVDATLDPASATG
+1699 NVDATLDPDSATG

-1732 TYTGGTTISGG
+1732 TYTVGTTISGG

-1787 DVLTLS
+1787 KMLTLS
-1793 GANSYSGGTLISDGT
+1793 GTNSYSGGTLISGGT
-1808 LVASNVDALGSGDV
+1808 LVATNVDALGSGDV
-1822 TNNATLEMNTGGDF
+1822 T
-1836 INNIGGT
+1836 
-1843 GRVEKSGDDTLT
+1843 DD
-1855 LSGSNTYT
+1855 
-1863 GGTLISDGT
+1863 
-1872 LVASNVEAL
+1872 
-1881 GTGDV
+1881 
-1886 TNNATLELNTGGT
+1886 ATLELNTGGT

-1910 VKSGDDVLTLSG
+1910 VKSGDDT
-1922 ANSYSG
+1922 
-1928 GTLISGGT
+1928 
-1936 LVANNVEALGTGD
+1936 
-1949 VTDNATLEMNTGG
+1949 
-1962 DFINNIGGT
+1962 
-1971 GRVEKSG
+1971 
-1978 DDALTLSGSNTY
+1978 LTLSGSNTY
-1990 TGGTTINDGTLIAT
+1990 TGGTIISGGTLVA
-2004 SVDALGSGD
+2004 SNVEALGTGD
-2013 VTNNAVLELNTG
+2013 VTNDAVLELNTG
-2025 GDFINNIGGT
+2025 GDFDNAISGSGQ
-2035 GRVEKSGDETLTL
+2035 VVKSGDETLTL

-2064 LVATNV
+2064 LVASNVEALGSGDVTNDAVLELNTGGDFTNAISGSGQVVKSGDETLTLSGANSYTGGTLISGGTLIASNV

-2086 NTGGDFIN
+2086 NTGGDF
-2094 NIGGTGR
+2094 
-2101 VEKSGDDTLTLS
+2101 
-2113 GSNSYT
+2113 
-2119 GGTLI
+2119 
-2124 SSGTLVATNV
+2124 
-2134 DALGSGD
+2134 
-2141 VTDNATLELNTGGD
+2141 
-2155 FTNNISGSGQ
+2155 
-2165 VVKSGDE
+2165 
-2172 TLTLSGSNTYT
+2172 
-2183 GGTTINDGTLVAT
+2183 
-2196 SVEALGSGDVTNDA
+2196 
-2210 VLALNTGGDFANNIG
+2210 
-2225 GTGSVVK
+2225 
-2232 SGDETLTLSG
+2232 
-2242 TNSYTGGTTISG
+2242 
-2254 GTLVATNV
+2254 
-2262 EALGT
+2262 
-2267 GDVTNN
+2267 
-2273 ATLELNTGGDFT
+2273 
-2285 NNISGNGQVV
+2285 
-2295 KSGDD
+2295 
-2300 TLTFSGSNTY
+2300 
-2310 TGGTTINDGTLVAT
+2310 
-2324 SVEALG
+2324 
-2330 SGDVTNDAVLALNT
+2330 
-2344 GGDFANNIGGTGSVV
+2344 
-2359 KSGDE
+2359 
-2364 TLTLSGSNTYTG
+2364 
-2376 STLISSGTLVANDVN
+2376 
-2391 ALGTGDVTDNAT
+2391 
-2403 LMLNTGG
+2403 
-2410 DFINNIG
+2410 
-2417 GTGRV
+2417 
-2422 EKSGDDTLTL
+2422 
-2432 SGSNSY
+2432 
-2438 TGGTL
+2438 
-2443 ISSGTLVATNVDAL
+2443 
-2457 GSGDV
+2457 
-2462 TDNATLE
+2462 
-2469 LNTGGTFDNAISGS
+2469 DNAISGS
-2483 GQVVKSGDETLTL
+2483 GQVEKSGDETLTL

-2534 NTGGDFDNAISG
+2534 NTGGTFDNAISGSGQVVKSGDETLTLSGSNTYTGGTTINDGTLIATSVDALGSGDVTDNAVLELNTGGDFDNAISG

-2551 KSGDETLTLSGAN
+2551 KSGDETLTLSGTN
-2564 SYTGG
+2564 SYTDGTLISGGTLVATNLEALGTGDVTNNATLELNTGGTFDNAISGSGQVVKSGDDALTLSGSNTYTGG

-2576 LVASNVEALGS
+2576 LIATSVDALGSGDVTDNAVLELNTGGTFDNAISGSGQVVKSGDKTLTLSGSNTYTGGTTISGGTLIASNVEALGS
-2587 GDIDNYASLQLNA
+2587 GNIDNYASLQLNA

-2614 AITAIGAGSALR
+2614 ATTAIGAGSTLR

-2638 AVHLIDSNSGAIVTA
+2638 AVHLTDSNSGAIVTA

-2713 GRVNADDDTRYDVT
+2713 GRVNAADDTRYDVT

-2772 SATYWDG
+2772 SATDWDG

-2829 ANAAFGGHNSTVN
+2829 ANAAFGGHNATVN
-2842 GHVNNQGS
+2842 GHVNNLGS

-2938 VIEVGGQSDGDFRLY
+2938 VIEVGGQSDGDFTLY

-2983 DDGGEVTPPDDG
+2983 DDGGD
-2995 GEVTPPD
+2995 
-3002 DGGEVTPPD
+3002 
-3011 DGGEVTPP
+3011 
-3019 DDGGEVTPPDDDG
+3019 
-3032 EVTPPDDG
+3032 VTPPDDG
-3040 GDITPP
+3040 GDVIPPDDGGDVTPP
-3046 DDGGDITPPDGGD
+3046 DDGGDVTPPDDGGDVTPPDDGGDVTPPDDGGDVTPPDDDGDITPPDGGD

-3102 SIWMRF
+3102 SVWMRF

-3289 VRVDGK
+3289 MRVDGK

>member
-81 VATDTATSAAIVGDN
+81 VATDTAASAAIVGDN

-114 TDSQAMNLDSST
+114 TDSQAMNLDSLT

-134 GTITGSNEDGTIMLQ
+134 GTITGSNEDGTILLQ
-149 NGGSVINDARIENNA
+149 NGGSVINDARIENSA
-164 TYEHDPEDIPQEYAG
+164 TYEHDPQDIPQEYAG

-243 IITTASDGSG
+243 IITTASDGSN

-291 YYGSHFEVVNRV
+291 YHGSNFEVVNRV

-371 GSGDASVYVHGN
+371 GAGDASVYVHGN

-418 GGAISANT
+418 GSAISANT

-436 ISNQGKMT
+436 ITNQGKMT
-444 GVSDGLVLS
+444 GVSDGLLIS

-479 NQITAKSGS
+479 NQITTESGS
-488 KITATS
+488 KITTTS
-494 TGISIAGGNNQVT
+494 TGISIAGGNNQIT
-507 TESGST
+507 TESGSA

-542 ISYGIQYNSGTSGT
+542 ISYGIHYYSGTSGT

-606 NLAGGSITANTAVQL
+606 NLAGGSISANTAVQFH
-621 NGNNNTLAN
+621 GNNNKLAN
-630 AGAILGD
+630 AGAISGD
-637 TNGVTINGSG
+637 TNGVTISGSG

-761 SGTTLQIGNGGTLGA
+761 SGTTLQIGNSGTLGA

-806 VIKQGGGEL
+806 VVKQGGGEL

-852 LKLDAANASDPFIVA
+852 LKLDAASASDPFIVA

-902 TATSGPA
+902 TETSGPV

-949 ISGDFDGITINGNAM
+949 ISGDFDDITINGNAM

-987 TLTWYADRYNA
+987 TLTWYADRDNA

-1020 LENVDANSGW
+1020 LEDVDANSGW

-1050 YTGGTTISDGT
+1050 YTGSTTISEGT
-1061 LVATNVEALG
+1061 LIATNVEALG

-1079 TLELNT
+1079 TLEMNT

-1106 LTLSGSNTYTG
+1106 LTLSGANSYTG
-1117 GTIISGGTLVATNVE
+1117 GTTISGGTLVATNVE
-1132 ALGTG
+1132 ALGSG

-1162 VVKSGDKTLTLSGA
+1162 VVKSGDKTLTLSGT
-1176 NSYTGGTTISGG
+1176 NTYRGGTTISGG
-1188 TLVASNVEALGSGDV
+1188 TLVASNVNALGSGDV
-1203 TDNATLELN
+1203 TDNATLEMN
-1212 TGGDFANN
+1212 TGGDFTNN

-1271 TLELNTGGDF
+1271 TLELNAGGDF

-1292 KSGDETLTLS
+1292 KSGD
-1302 GANSYTGGTTIS
+1302 
-1314 GGTLVATNVEALGT
+1314 
-1328 GDITD
+1328 
-1333 NATLELNAGGD
+1333 
-1344 FTNNIGGTGS
+1344 
-1354 VEKSGDKTLTLSGTN
+1354 KT
-1369 TYRGGTLISGGTLVA
+1369 
-1384 SNVEALGSGD
+1384 
-1394 VTDNATL
+1394 
-1401 EMNTGGDFANNI
+1401 
-1413 GGTGSVVKSGDK
+1413 
-1425 TLTLSGAN
+1425 
-1433 SYTGGT
+1433 
-1439 TISGGTLVASNV
+1439 
-1451 EALGT
+1451 
-1456 GNVTDNATLELN
+1456 
-1468 TGGDFDNAISGSGQV
+1468 
-1483 VKSGDGAL
+1483 L

-1509 LIAANVNAL
+1509 LIATHVNAL

-1577 NTVDPVIHAA
+1577 NTAAPVIHAA

-1743 TLVATNVDALGSG
+1743 TLVATNV
-1756 DVTDDATL
+1756 
-1764 ELNTGGTFDNA
+1764 
-1775 ISGSGQVVKSGD
+1775 
-1787 DVLTLS
+1787 
-1793 GANSYSGGTLISDGT
+1793 
-1808 LVASNVDALGSGDV
+1808 
-1822 TNNATLEMNTGGDF
+1822 
-1836 INNIGGT
+1836 
-1843 GRVEKSGDDTLT
+1843 
-1855 LSGSNTYT
+1855 
-1863 GGTLISDGT
+1863 
-1872 LVASNVEAL
+1872 EAL

-1928 GTLISGGT
+1928 GTLISDGT
-1936 LVANNVEALGTGD
+1936 LVASNVEALGTGD
-1949 VTDNATLEMNTGG
+1949 VTD
-1962 DFINNIGGT
+1962 D
-1971 GRVEKSG
+1971 
-1978 DDALTLSGSNTY
+1978 
-1990 TGGTTINDGTLIAT
+1990 
-2004 SVDALGSGD
+2004 
-2013 VTNNAVLELNTG
+2013 AVLELNTG
-2025 GDFINNIGGT
+2025 GTFDNAIGGS
-2035 GRVEKSGDETLTL
+2035 GNVVKSGADTLTL
-2048 SGSNT
+2048 SGSNS
-2053 YTGGTLISGGT
+2053 YTGGTTISGGT
-2064 LVATNV
+2064 LVASNV
-2070 EALGTGDVTD
+2070 EALGTGDVTN
-2080 NAVLEL
+2080 NATLEL

-2113 GSNSYT
+2113 GSNTYT
-2119 GGTLI
+2119 GGTTI
-2124 SSGTLVATNV
+2124 SGGTLVASNV
-2134 DALGSGD
+2134 EALGTGD
-2141 VTDNATLELNTGGD
+2141 VTDNATLALNTGGTFD
-2155 FTNNISGSGQ
+2155 NAISGSGQ
-2165 VVKSGDE
+2165 
-2172 TLTLSGSNTYT
+2172 
-2183 GGTTINDGTLVAT
+2183 
-2196 SVEALGSGDVTNDA
+2196 
-2210 VLALNTGGDFANNIG
+2210 
-2225 GTGSVVK
+2225 VVK

-2262 EALGT
+2262 EALG
-2267 GDVTNN
+2267 
-2273 ATLELNTGGDFT
+2273 
-2285 NNISGNGQVV
+2285 
-2295 KSGDD
+2295 
-2300 TLTFSGSNTY
+2300 
-2310 TGGTTINDGTLVAT
+2310 
-2324 SVEALG
+2324 
-2330 SGDVTNDAVLALNT
+2330 
-2344 GGDFANNIGGTGSVV
+2344 
-2359 KSGDE
+2359 
-2364 TLTLSGSNTYTG
+2364 
-2376 STLISSGTLVANDVN
+2376 
-2391 ALGTGDVTDNAT
+2391 
-2403 LMLNTGG
+2403 
-2410 DFINNIG
+2410 
-2417 GTGRV
+2417 
-2422 EKSGDDTLTL
+2422 
-2432 SGSNSY
+2432 
-2438 TGGTL
+2438 
-2443 ISSGTLVATNVDAL
+2443 
-2457 GSGDV
+2457 SGDV
-2462 TDNATLE
+2462 TDDATLE

-2483 GQVVKSGDETLTL
+2483 GQVVKSGDKMLTL

-2501 YTGGTLISSGT
+2501 YSGGTLIS
-2512 LVANDVNALGTGD
+2512 D
-2525 VTDNAVLEL
+2525 
-2534 NTGGDFDNAISG
+2534 
-2546 SGQVV
+2546 
-2551 KSGDETLTLSGAN
+2551 
-2564 SYTGG
+2564 
-2569 TTISGGT
+2569 GT

-2587 GDIDNYASLQLNA
+2587 GDIDNYAGLQLNA

-2614 AITAIGAGSALR
+2614 ATTAIGAGSALR

-2638 AVHLIDSNSGAIVTA
+2638 AVHLTDSNSGAIVTA
-2653 DHANLGGTL
+2653 DRANLGGTL
-2662 DITGI
+2662 DIAGI
-2667 GNVAKSWTRDAYA
+2667 GNVTKSWTRDAYA
-2680 YTLIDTDSAINSDF
+2680 YTLIDTDSAIDSDF

-2829 ANAAFGGHNSTVN
+2829 ANAAFGGHNATVN
-2842 GHVNNQGS
+2842 GHVNNLGN

-2938 VIEVGGQSDGDFRLY
+2938 VIEVGGQSDGDFTLY

-2983 DDGGEVTPPDDG
+2983 DDGGDVTPPDDG
-2995 GEVTPPD
+2995 GDVTPPD
-3002 DGGEVTPPD
+3002 DGGDVTPPD
-3011 DGGEVTPP
+3011 DGG
-3019 DDGGEVTPPDDDG
+3019 D
-3032 EVTPPDDG
+3032 VTPPDDG

-3046 DDGGDITPPDGGD
+3046 DGGGDVTPPDDGNITPPDGGD

-3102 SIWMRF
+3102 SVWMRF

-3295 LYKESGRIQPFME
+3295 LYKESGRIKPFME

>member
-75 VETGNT
+75 VEAGNT
-81 VATDTATSAAIVGDN
+81 IATDTAASAAIVGDN

-114 TDSQAMNLDSST
+114 IDSQAMNLDSLT

-134 GTITGSNEDGTIMLQ
+134 GTITGSSADGTILLQ
-149 NGGSVINDARIENNA
+149 NGGSVINDGRIENSAIYVHNLDLGA
-164 TYEHDPEDIPQEYAG
+164 PEIDAAI
-179 VYMLNGGSYVSSES
+179 YMLNGGSYVSSEN
-193 GVLEGVSGVIV
+193 GVLKGVSGVIV
-204 QSGEAHITNGG
+204 QSGEVHITNGG
-215 MINSDGSWRSY
+215 TINSDGSWRSY
-226 GVEFRD
+226 GVELR
-232 GTYGTIVNTGT
+232 GGAYGTIVNTGT

-253 KIEDAAIYVHTLN
+253 EIEDAAIYAHTF
-266 DMAVSGSVSVD
+266 DDIAAGDYVSVD
-277 NSGLMQ
+277 NSGLLQ
-283 SDFITVAL
+283 SDFIAVAL
-291 YYGSHFEVVNRV
+291 YHGAHFEVINRA

-317 KSTAMELKVGVDNL
+317 QSAAMELKAGANNL

-371 GSGDASVYVHGN
+371 GAGDASVYVHGN

-436 ISNQGKMT
+436 ITNQGKMT
-444 GVSDGLVLS
+444 GVSDGLLIS

-488 KITATS
+488 KITTTS
-494 TGISIAGGNNQVT
+494 TGISIAGGNNQIT
-507 TESGST
+507 TESGSA

-542 ISYGIQYNSGTSGT
+542 ISYGIHYYSGTSGT

-606 NLAGGSITANTAVQL
+606 NLAGGSITANTAVQFH
-621 NGNNNTLAN
+621 GNNNTLAN

-637 TNGVTINGSG
+637 TNGVTISGSG
-647 NTLTSQ
+647 NTLTNQ

-761 SGTTLQIGNGGTLGA
+761 SGTTLQIGNSGTLGT

-806 VIKQGGGEL
+806 VVKQGGGEL

-852 LKLDAANASDPFIVA
+852 LKLDAASASDPFIVA

-1050 YTGGTTISDGT
+1050 YTGGTTISEGT
-1061 LVATNVEALG
+1061 LVANNVEALG

-1100 KSGDET
+1100 KSGDKT
-1106 LTLSGSNTYTG
+1106 LTLSGANSYTG
-1117 GTIISGGTLVATNVE
+1117 GTTISGGTLVATNVE
-1132 ALGTG
+1132 ALGSG

-1149 GGDFDNAIGGTGS
+1149 GGTFDNVISGS
-1162 VVKSGDKTLTLSGA
+1162 GQVVKSGDEMLTLSGA

-1188 TLVASNVEALGSGDV
+1188 TLVASNVEALGSGDI
-1203 TDNATLELN
+1203 TD
-1212 TGGDFANN
+1212 
-1220 IGGTGSVVKSGD
+1220 
-1232 KTLTLSGTNSYTGGT
+1232 
-1247 TISGGTLVANNVE
+1247 
-1260 ALGTGDVTNNA
+1260 NA

-1302 GANSYTGGTTIS
+1302 GTNTYTGGTTIS
-1314 GGTLVATNVEALGT
+1314 GGTLIATH
-1328 GDITD
+1328 
-1333 NATLELNAGGD
+1333 
-1344 FTNNIGGTGS
+1344 
-1354 VEKSGDKTLTLSGTN
+1354 
-1369 TYRGGTLISGGTLVA
+1369 
-1384 SNVEALGSGD
+1384 
-1394 VTDNATL
+1394 
-1401 EMNTGGDFANNI
+1401 
-1413 GGTGSVVKSGDK
+1413 
-1425 TLTLSGAN
+1425 
-1433 SYTGGT
+1433 
-1439 TISGGTLVASNV
+1439 
-1451 EALGT
+1451 
-1456 GNVTDNATLELN
+1456 
-1468 TGGDFDNAISGSGQV
+1468 
-1483 VKSGDGAL
+1483 
-1491 TLSGANSYSGAT
+1491 
-1503 TISGGT
+1503 
-1509 LIAANVNAL
+1509 VNAL

-1535 QFTVT
+1535 QFAVT

-1577 NTVDPVIHAA
+1577 NTADPVIHAA

-1699 NVDATLDPASATG
+1699 NVDATLDPDSATG

-1732 TYTGGTTISGG
+1732 TYTVGTTISGG

-1787 DVLTLS
+1787 KMLTLS
-1793 GANSYSGGTLISDGT
+1793 GTNSYSGGTLISGGT
-1808 LVASNVDALGSGDV
+1808 LVATNVDALGSGDV
-1822 TNNATLEMNTGGDF
+1822 T
-1836 INNIGGT
+1836 
-1843 GRVEKSGDDTLT
+1843 DD
-1855 LSGSNTYT
+1855 
-1863 GGTLISDGT
+1863 
-1872 LVASNVEAL
+1872 
-1881 GTGDV
+1881 
-1886 TNNATLELNTGGT
+1886 ATLELNTGGT

-1910 VKSGDDVLTLSG
+1910 VKSGDD
-1922 ANSYSG
+1922 
-1928 GTLISGGT
+1928 
-1936 LVANNVEALGTGD
+1936 
-1949 VTDNATLEMNTGG
+1949 
-1962 DFINNIGGT
+1962 
-1971 GRVEKSG
+1971 
-1978 DDALTLSGSNTY
+1978 
-1990 TGGTTINDGTLIAT
+1990 
-2004 SVDALGSGD
+2004 
-2013 VTNNAVLELNTG
+2013 
-2025 GDFINNIGGT
+2025 
-2035 GRVEKSGDETLTL
+2035 TLTL

-2053 YTGGTLISGGT
+2053 YTGGTIISGGT
-2064 LVATNV
+2064 LVA
-2070 EALGTGDVTD
+2070 
-2080 NAVLEL
+2080 
-2086 NTGGDFIN
+2086 
-2094 NIGGTGR
+2094 
-2101 VEKSGDDTLTLS
+2101 S
-2113 GSNSYT
+2113 
-2119 GGTLI
+2119 
-2124 SSGTLVATNV
+2124 
-2134 DALGSGD
+2134 
-2141 VTDNATLELNTGGD
+2141 
-2155 FTNNISGSGQ
+2155 
-2165 VVKSGDE
+2165 
-2172 TLTLSGSNTYT
+2172 
-2183 GGTTINDGTLVAT
+2183 
-2196 SVEALGSGDVTNDA
+2196 
-2210 VLALNTGGDFANNIG
+2210 
-2225 GTGSVVK
+2225 
-2232 SGDETLTLSG
+2232 
-2242 TNSYTGGTTISG
+2242 
-2254 GTLVATNV
+2254 NV

-2267 GDVTNN
+2267 GDVTN
-2273 ATLELNTGGDFT
+2273 D
-2285 NNISGNGQVV
+2285 
-2295 KSGDD
+2295 
-2300 TLTFSGSNTY
+2300 
-2310 TGGTTINDGTLVAT
+2310 
-2324 SVEALG
+2324 
-2330 SGDVTNDAVLALNT
+2330 
-2344 GGDFANNIGGTGSVV
+2344 
-2359 KSGDE
+2359 
-2364 TLTLSGSNTYTG
+2364 
-2376 STLISSGTLVANDVN
+2376 
-2391 ALGTGDVTDNAT
+2391 
-2403 LMLNTGG
+2403 
-2410 DFINNIG
+2410 
-2417 GTGRV
+2417 
-2422 EKSGDDTLTL
+2422 
-2432 SGSNSY
+2432 
-2438 TGGTL
+2438 
-2443 ISSGTLVATNVDAL
+2443 
-2457 GSGDV
+2457 
-2462 TDNATLE
+2462 
-2469 LNTGGTFDNAISGS
+2469 
-2483 GQVVKSGDETLTL
+2483 
-2496 SGANS
+2496 
-2501 YTGGTLISSGT
+2501 
-2512 LVANDVNALGTGD
+2512 
-2525 VTDNAVLEL
+2525 AVLEL

-2551 KSGDETLTLSGAN
+2551 KSGDETLTLSGSN
-2564 SYTGG
+2564 TYTGG
-2569 TTISGGT
+2569 TLISGG
-2576 LVASNVEALGS
+2576 
-2587 GDIDNYASLQLNA
+2587 
-2600 SGQFVTANLTTHDN
+2600 
-2614 AITAIGAGSALR
+2614 
-2626 ANTLT
+2626 
-2631 QEANSTL
+2631 
-2638 AVHLIDSNSGAIVTA
+2638 
-2653 DHANLGGTL
+2653 
-2662 DITGI
+2662 
-2667 GNVAKSWTRDAYA
+2667 
-2680 YTLIDTDSAINSDF
+2680 
-2694 AQFTVAGMD
+2694 
-2703 AKQVDFLTVD
+2703 
-2713 GRVNADDDTRYDVT
+2713 
-2727 ASLSWYADSDN
+2727 
-2738 AATDAH
+2738 
-2744 GTFTLSE
+2744 
-2751 QGHSFTLN
+2751 
-2759 TALTDVDA
+2759 
-2767 TLNPD
+2767 
-2772 SATYWDG
+2772 
-2779 KSLIKRGAGTLILG
+2779 
-2793 AQNTYSGDT
+2793 
-2802 DVQEGALWL
+2802 
-2811 AETATIGSA
+2811 
-2820 GSAQAVNIA
+2820 
-2829 ANAAFGGHNSTVN
+2829 
-2842 GHVNNQGS
+2842 
-2850 LYFVD
+2850 
-2855 TFTVNGDVVNSSAM
+2855 
-2869 ISGSDQPN
+2869 
-2877 NTLTIAGN
+2877 
-2885 YTGNDG
+2885 
-2891 HLYLNTQL
+2891 
-2899 GDDSSPTDKLI
+2899 
-2910 VTGDTAGSTTLHI
+2910 
-2923 TNVNGLGAQTVNGIE
+2923 
-2938 VIEVGGQSDGDFRLY
+2938 
-2953 KGHVDINAWT
+2953 
-2963 YTLKQDGGDWYL
+2963 
-2975 RSESDDVP
+2975 
-2983 DDGGEVTPPDDG
+2983 
-2995 GEVTPPD
+2995 
-3002 DGGEVTPPD
+3002 
-3011 DGGEVTPP
+3011 
-3019 DDGGEVTPPDDDG
+3019 
-3032 EVTPPDDG
+3032 
-3040 GDITPP
+3040 
-3046 DDGGDITPPDGGD
+3046 
-3059 VTPVAP
+3059 
-3065 QYRADIGVYLGNQWM
+3065 
-3080 ARNLQMQTL
+3080 
-3089 YDREGSQYRSADG
+3089 
-3102 SIWMRF
+3102 
-3108 KAGKAESQAVNGNV
+3108 
-3122 DIDSDYS
+3122 
-3129 QFQLGGDIL
+3129 
-3138 TWSDGAQSVT
+3138 
-3148 VGLMGS
+3148 
-3154 YINASTDSTGN
+3154 
-3165 RGADGSQF
+3165 
-3173 SANGSVDGYNL
+3173 
-3184 GLYATWFA
+3184 
-3192 DAQSHRGAY
+3192 
-3201 IDSWYQYGAYNN
+3201 
-3213 SVDND
+3213 
-3218 GLSASRYDSAA
+3218 
-3229 HAVSLETGYRYDIAL
+3229 
-3244 SNRNTVS
+3244 
-3251 LTPQAQVTWQRYS
+3251 
-3264 ADTVIDDGGTRIS
+3264 
-3277 GQNDDSWTTRLG
+3277 
-3289 VRVDGK
+3289 
-3295 LYKESGRIQPFME
+3295 
-3308 VNWLHASDN
+3308 
-3317 ASATFGDTKVS
+3317 
-3328 QDLPNDRVEVKV
+3328 
-3340 GIQANVSERLSVY
+3340 
-3353 AQAAGQKG
+3353 
-3361 KNDYGDA
+3361 
-3368 SFSLNMRYNW
+3368 

>member
-1 MNKTYNIIWN
+1 
-11 AARGMYIVTSE
+11 
-22 LARSGSRA
+22 
-30 IVSVSASCA
+30 
-39 VTLLAMDA
+39 
-47 APAVAEETRVSI
+47 
-59 PSQTTTY
+59 
-66 TLSGATPFV
+66 
-75 VETGNT
+75 
-81 VATDTATSAAIVGDN
+81 
-96 SNDWDLLIES
+96 
-106 GAVVGSSL
+106 
-114 TDSQAMNLDSST
+114 
-126 GATSVHNQ
+126 
-134 GTITGSNEDGTIMLQ
+134 
-149 NGGSVINDARIENNA
+149 
-164 TYEHDPEDIPQEYAG
+164 
-179 VYMLNGGSYVSSES
+179 
-193 GVLEGVSGVIV
+193 
-204 QSGEAHITNGG
+204 
-215 MINSDGSWRSY
+215 
-226 GVEFRD
+226 
-232 GTYGTIVNTGT
+232 
-243 IITTASDGSG
+243 
-253 KIEDAAIYVHTLN
+253 
-266 DMAVSGSVSVD
+266 
-277 NSGLMQ
+277 
-283 SDFITVAL
+283 
-291 YYGSHFEVVNRV
+291 
-303 GGVITAG
+303 
-310 NSSLVGI
+310 
-317 KSTAMELKVGVDNL
+317 
-331 VTNDGTISAYG
+331 
-342 TANTYGIHYGE
+342 
-353 STSGGVITNTGS
+353 
-365 ITTTGG
+365 
-371 GSGDASVYVHGN
+371 
-383 GDGTVVNNSG
+383 
-393 TMSST
+393 
-398 VYGVYLDSAR
+398 
-408 SKGHTLNNQA
+408 
-418 GGAISANT
+418 
-426 AVAINGNGNT
+426 
-436 ISNQGKMT
+436 
-444 GVSDGLVLS
+444 
-453 GNNNIVTTSG
+453 
-463 GEISGKN
+463 
-470 GIRVSKGSG
+470 
-479 NQITAKSGS
+479 
-488 KITATS
+488 
-494 TGISIAGGNNQVT
+494 
-507 TESGST
+507 
-513 IVAKDN
+513 
-519 GILINSGANNVTN
+519 
-532 GGSITATGSS
+532 
-542 ISYGIQYNSGTSGT
+542 
-556 ITNTGTI
+556 
-563 TTTGKGA
+563 
-570 GDASVYAHGGAVTI
+570 
-584 NNSGTM
+584 
-590 DSSVFGVYVTT
+590 
-601 GHTLN
+601 
-606 NLAGGSITANTAVQL
+606 
-621 NGNNNTLAN
+621 
-630 AGAILGD
+630 
-637 TNGVTINGSG
+637 
-647 NTLTSQ
+647 
-653 GKITGGTNAILINS
+653 
-667 GSKNNTLTLNTGTE
+667 
-681 ISGSITDDNNSA
+681 
-693 SANNNLILDG
+693 
-703 EGTLGSSISGLN
+703 
-715 SVTSSGDW
+715 
-723 TLSGAT
+723 
-729 MNLSGTTN
+729 
-737 SALWVKSGT
+737 
-746 LILNGAMTAKGATVD
+746 
-761 SGTTLQIGNGGTLGA
+761 
-776 FNGDIV
+776 
-782 DNGTLT
+782 
-788 FNRSD
+788 
-793 AAAYGSVISGSGN
+793 
-806 VIKQGGGEL
+806 
-815 TLSNNNSYSGG
+815 
-826 TTIAEGTLT
+826 
-835 ATAGG
+835 
-840 ALGSGNIDNRAY
+840 
-852 LKLDAANASDPFIVA
+852 
-867 DLTTHSGATVE
+867 
-878 IGAGSTLQANTL
+878 
-890 TQQDGSTLTADL
+890 
-902 TATSGPA
+902 
-909 IRAKNVNLDGTL
+909 
-921 NVASPASQEPI
+921 
-932 RSTDDLISLALI
+932 
-944 ESDNA
+944 
-949 ISGDFDGITINGNAM
+949 
-964 NPDAFITVVGQKNV
+964 
-978 NDTHYDLVE
+978 
-987 TLTWYADRYNA
+987 
-998 AIDAHGTFNLAD
+998 
-1010 ADDSFTVNTV
+1010 
-1020 LENVDANSGW
+1020 
-1030 NGQSL
+1030 
-1035 TKTGAGTLILNAENT
+1035 
-1050 YTGGTTISDGT
+1050 TGGTTISGGT
-1061 LVATNVEALG
+1061 LVASNVEALG
-1071 TGNVTDNA
+1071 SGDVTDNA

-1100 KSGDET
+1100 KSGDDA
-1106 LTLSGSNTYTG
+1106 LTLSGNNSYTG
-1117 GTIISGGTLVATNVE
+1117 GTLISDGTLVASNVE
-1132 ALGTG
+1132 ALGSG
-1137 DVTDNATLELNT
+1137 DVTNDAVLELNT
-1149 GGDFDNAIGGTGS
+1149 GGDFDNAISGS
-1162 VVKSGDKTLTLSGA
+1162 GQVVKSGDKTLTLSGA

-1188 TLVASNVEALGSGDV
+1188 TLVASNVEALGSGDI
-1203 TDNATLELN
+1203 TD
-1212 TGGDFANN
+1212 
-1220 IGGTGSVVKSGD
+1220 
-1232 KTLTLSGTNSYTGGT
+1232 
-1247 TISGGTLVANNVE
+1247 
-1260 ALGTGDVTNNA
+1260 NA

-1302 GANSYTGGTTIS
+1302 GTNTYTGGTTIS
-1314 GGTLVATNVEALGT
+1314 GGTLIATH
-1328 GDITD
+1328 
-1333 NATLELNAGGD
+1333 
-1344 FTNNIGGTGS
+1344 
-1354 VEKSGDKTLTLSGTN
+1354 
-1369 TYRGGTLISGGTLVA
+1369 
-1384 SNVEALGSGD
+1384 
-1394 VTDNATL
+1394 
-1401 EMNTGGDFANNI
+1401 
-1413 GGTGSVVKSGDK
+1413 
-1425 TLTLSGAN
+1425 
-1433 SYTGGT
+1433 
-1439 TISGGTLVASNV
+1439 
-1451 EALGT
+1451 
-1456 GNVTDNATLELN
+1456 
-1468 TGGDFDNAISGSGQV
+1468 
-1483 VKSGDGAL
+1483 
-1491 TLSGANSYSGAT
+1491 
-1503 TISGGT
+1503 
-1509 LIAANVNAL
+1509 VNAL

-1535 QFTVT
+1535 QFAVT

-1577 NTVDPVIHAA
+1577 NTADPVIHAA

-1699 NVDATLDPASATG
+1699 NVDATLDPDSATG

-1732 TYTGGTTISGG
+1732 TYTVGTTISGG

-1787 DVLTLS
+1787 KMLTLS
-1793 GANSYSGGTLISDGT
+1793 GTNSYSGGTLISGGT
-1808 LVASNVDALGSGDV
+1808 LVATNVDALGSGDV
-1822 TNNATLEMNTGGDF
+1822 T
-1836 INNIGGT
+1836 
-1843 GRVEKSGDDTLT
+1843 DD
-1855 LSGSNTYT
+1855 
-1863 GGTLISDGT
+1863 
-1872 LVASNVEAL
+1872 
-1881 GTGDV
+1881 
-1886 TNNATLELNTGGT
+1886 ATLELNTGGT

-1910 VKSGDDVLTLSG
+1910 VKSGDDT
-1922 ANSYSG
+1922 
-1928 GTLISGGT
+1928 
-1936 LVANNVEALGTGD
+1936 
-1949 VTDNATLEMNTGG
+1949 
-1962 DFINNIGGT
+1962 
-1971 GRVEKSG
+1971 
-1978 DDALTLSGSNTY
+1978 LTLSGSNTY
-1990 TGGTTINDGTLIAT
+1990 TGGTIISGGTLVA
-2004 SVDALGSGD
+2004 SNVEALGTGD
-2013 VTNNAVLELNTG
+2013 VTNDAVLELNTG
-2025 GDFINNIGGT
+2025 GDFDNAISGSGQ
-2035 GRVEKSGDETLTL
+2035 VVKSGDETLTL

-2064 LVATNV
+2064 LVASNVEALGSGDVTNDAVLELNTGGDFTNAISGSGQVVKSGDETLTLSGANSYTGGTLISGGTLIASNV

-2086 NTGGDFIN
+2086 NTGGDF
-2094 NIGGTGR
+2094 
-2101 VEKSGDDTLTLS
+2101 
-2113 GSNSYT
+2113 
-2119 GGTLI
+2119 
-2124 SSGTLVATNV
+2124 
-2134 DALGSGD
+2134 
-2141 VTDNATLELNTGGD
+2141 
-2155 FTNNISGSGQ
+2155 
-2165 VVKSGDE
+2165 
-2172 TLTLSGSNTYT
+2172 
-2183 GGTTINDGTLVAT
+2183 
-2196 SVEALGSGDVTNDA
+2196 
-2210 VLALNTGGDFANNIG
+2210 
-2225 GTGSVVK
+2225 
-2232 SGDETLTLSG
+2232 
-2242 TNSYTGGTTISG
+2242 
-2254 GTLVATNV
+2254 
-2262 EALGT
+2262 
-2267 GDVTNN
+2267 
-2273 ATLELNTGGDFT
+2273 
-2285 NNISGNGQVV
+2285 
-2295 KSGDD
+2295 
-2300 TLTFSGSNTY
+2300 
-2310 TGGTTINDGTLVAT
+2310 
-2324 SVEALG
+2324 
-2330 SGDVTNDAVLALNT
+2330 
-2344 GGDFANNIGGTGSVV
+2344 
-2359 KSGDE
+2359 
-2364 TLTLSGSNTYTG
+2364 
-2376 STLISSGTLVANDVN
+2376 
-2391 ALGTGDVTDNAT
+2391 
-2403 LMLNTGG
+2403 
-2410 DFINNIG
+2410 
-2417 GTGRV
+2417 
-2422 EKSGDDTLTL
+2422 
-2432 SGSNSY
+2432 
-2438 TGGTL
+2438 
-2443 ISSGTLVATNVDAL
+2443 
-2457 GSGDV
+2457 
-2462 TDNATLE
+2462 
-2469 LNTGGTFDNAISGS
+2469 DNAISGS
-2483 GQVVKSGDETLTL
+2483 GQVEKSGDETLTL

-2534 NTGGDFDNAISG
+2534 NTGGTFDNAISGSGQVVKSGDETLTLSGSNTYTGGTTINDGTLIATSVDALGSGDVTDNAVLELNTGGDFDNAISG

-2551 KSGDETLTLSGAN
+2551 KSGDETLTLSGTN
-2564 SYTGG
+2564 SYTDGTLISGGTLVATNLEALGTGDVTNNATLELNTGGTFDNAISGSGQVVKSGDDALTLSGSNTYTGG

-2576 LVASNVEALGS
+2576 LIATSVDALGSGDVTDNAVLELNTGGTFDNAISGSGQVVKSGDKTLTLSGSNTYTGGTTISGGTLIASNVEALGS
-2587 GDIDNYASLQLNA
+2587 GNIDNYASLQLNA

-2614 AITAIGAGSALR
+2614 ATTAIGAGSTLR

-2638 AVHLIDSNSGAIVTA
+2638 AVHLTDSNSGAIVTA

-2713 GRVNADDDTRYDVT
+2713 GRVNAADDTRYDVT

-2772 SATYWDG
+2772 SATDWDG

-2829 ANAAFGGHNSTVN
+2829 ANAAFGGHNATVN
-2842 GHVNNQGS
+2842 GHVNNLGS

-2938 VIEVGGQSDGDFRLY
+2938 VIEVGGQSDGDFTLY

-2983 DDGGEVTPPDDG
+2983 DDGGD
-2995 GEVTPPD
+2995 
-3002 DGGEVTPPD
+3002 
-3011 DGGEVTPP
+3011 
-3019 DDGGEVTPPDDDG
+3019 
-3032 EVTPPDDG
+3032 VTPPDDG
-3040 GDITPP
+3040 GDVIPPDDGGDVTPP
-3046 DDGGDITPPDGGD
+3046 DDGGDVTPPDDGGDVTPPDDSGDVTPPDDGGDVTPPDDDGDITPPDGGD

-3102 SIWMRF
+3102 SVWMRF

-3289 VRVDGK
+3289 MRVDGK

>member
-75 VETGNT
+75 VEAGNT
-81 VATDTATSAAIVGDN
+81 IATDTAASAAIVGDN

-114 TDSQAMNLDSST
+114 IDSQAMNLDSLT

-134 GTITGSNEDGTIMLQ
+134 GTITGSSADGTILLQ
-149 NGGSVINDARIENNA
+149 NGGSVINDGRIENSAIYVHNLDLGA
-164 TYEHDPEDIPQEYAG
+164 PEIDAAI
-179 VYMLNGGSYVSSES
+179 YMLNGGSYVSSEN
-193 GVLEGVSGVIV
+193 GVLKGVSGVIV
-204 QSGEAHITNGG
+204 QSGEVHITNGG
-215 MINSDGSWRSY
+215 TINSDGSWRSY
-226 GVEFRD
+226 GVELR
-232 GTYGTIVNTGT
+232 GGAYGTIVNTGT

-253 KIEDAAIYVHTLN
+253 EIEDAAIYAHTF
-266 DMAVSGSVSVD
+266 DDIAAGDYVSVD
-277 NSGLMQ
+277 NSGLLQ
-283 SDFITVAL
+283 SDFIAVAL
-291 YYGSHFEVVNRV
+291 YHGAHFEVINRA

-317 KSTAMELKVGVDNL
+317 QSAAMELKAGANNL

-371 GSGDASVYVHGN
+371 GAGDASVYVHGN

-436 ISNQGKMT
+436 ITNQGKMT
-444 GVSDGLVLS
+444 GVSDGLLIS

-488 KITATS
+488 KITTTS
-494 TGISIAGGNNQVT
+494 TGISIAGGNNQIT
-507 TESGST
+507 TESGSA

-542 ISYGIQYNSGTSGT
+542 ISYGIHYYSGTSGT

-606 NLAGGSITANTAVQL
+606 NLAGGSITANTAVQFH
-621 NGNNNTLAN
+621 GNNNTLAN

-637 TNGVTINGSG
+637 TNGVTISGSG
-647 NTLTSQ
+647 NTLTNQ

-761 SGTTLQIGNGGTLGA
+761 SGTTLQIGNSGTLGT

-806 VIKQGGGEL
+806 VVKQGGGEL

-852 LKLDAANASDPFIVA
+852 LKLDAASASDPFIVA

-1050 YTGGTTISDGT
+1050 YTGGTTISEGT
-1061 LVATNVEALG
+1061 LVANNVEALG

-1100 KSGDET
+1100 KSGDKT
-1106 LTLSGSNTYTG
+1106 LTLSGANSYTG
-1117 GTIISGGTLVATNVE
+1117 GTTISGGTLVATNVE
-1132 ALGTG
+1132 ALGSGDVTDNATLELNTGGTFDNVISGSGQVVKSGDEMLTLSGANSYTGGTTISGGTLVVSNVEALGSG

-1149 GGDFDNAIGGTGS
+1149 GGDFDNNIGGTGS
-1162 VVKSGDKTLTLSGA
+1162 VVKSGDKTLTLSGANSYTGGTTISGGTLVATNVEALGSGDVTDNATLELNTGGTFDNVISGSGQVVKSGDEMLTLSGA

-1212 TGGDFANN
+1212 TGGDFDNA
-1220 IGGTGSVVKSGD
+1220 ISGSGQVVKSGD
-1232 KTLTLSGTNSYTGGT
+1232 DALTLSGNNSYTGGT
-1247 TISGGTLVANNVE
+1247 LISDGTLVASNVE
-1260 ALGTGDVTNNA
+1260 ALGSGDVTNDA
-1271 TLELNTGGDF
+1271 VLELNTGGDF
-1281 DNAISGSGQVV
+1281 DNAISGSGQ
-1292 KSGDETLTLS
+1292 
-1302 GANSYTGGTTIS
+1302 
-1314 GGTLVATNVEALGT
+1314 
-1328 GDITD
+1328 
-1333 NATLELNAGGD
+1333 
-1344 FTNNIGGTGS
+1344 
-1354 VEKSGDKTLTLSGTN
+1354 
-1369 TYRGGTLISGGTLVA
+1369 
-1384 SNVEALGSGD
+1384 
-1394 VTDNATL
+1394 
-1401 EMNTGGDFANNI
+1401 
-1413 GGTGSVVKSGDK
+1413 VVKSGDK

-1451 EALGT
+1451 EALGS
-1456 GNVTDNATLELN
+1456 GDITDNATLELN

-1483 VKSGDGAL
+1483 VKSGDETL
-1491 TLSGANSYSGAT
+1491 TLSGTNSYT
-1503 TISGGT
+1503 DGT
-1509 LIAANVNAL
+1509 L
-1518 GTGAIDNRASLL
+1518 
-1530 LDASG
+1530 
-1535 QFTVT
+1535 
-1540 DLTTESGG
+1540 
-1548 NTEIGAGST
+1548 
-1557 LQATTLTQK
+1557 
-1566 SDSTL
+1566 
-1571 TINLNS
+1571 
-1577 NTVDPVIHAA
+1577 
-1587 SQVSLAGTLDITGVG
+1587 
-1602 DVLDSDPAS
+1602 
-1611 TDDLDTFTLIASDKT
+1611 
-1626 IAGDFEKLTVA
+1626 
-1637 GMDADLADFI
+1637 
-1647 TVDGRIDDTGK
+1647 
-1658 QYELTTAL
+1658 
-1666 TWYADRDDAVTDAHG
+1666 
-1681 TFNLTN
+1681 
-1687 ADGSFAVNTVLE
+1687 
-1699 NVDATLDPASATG
+1699 
-1712 WDGTS
+1712 
-1717 LIKQGAGTLILNAEN
+1717 
-1732 TYTGGTTISGG
+1732 ISGG
-1743 TLVATNVDALGSG
+1743 TLVATNL
-1756 DVTDDATL
+1756 
-1764 ELNTGGTFDNA
+1764 
-1775 ISGSGQVVKSGD
+1775 
-1787 DVLTLS
+1787 
-1793 GANSYSGGTLISDGT
+1793 
-1808 LVASNVDALGSGDV
+1808 
-1822 TNNATLEMNTGGDF
+1822 
-1836 INNIGGT
+1836 
-1843 GRVEKSGDDTLT
+1843 
-1855 LSGSNTYT
+1855 
-1863 GGTLISDGT
+1863 
-1872 LVASNVEAL
+1872 EAL

-1910 VKSGDDVLTLSG
+1910 VKSGDD
-1922 ANSYSG
+1922 
-1928 GTLISGGT
+1928 
-1936 LVANNVEALGTGD
+1936 
-1949 VTDNATLEMNTGG
+1949 
-1962 DFINNIGGT
+1962 
-1971 GRVEKSG
+1971 
-1978 DDALTLSGSNTY
+1978 ALTLSGSNTY
-1990 TGGTTINDGTLIAT
+1990 TGGTTISGGTLIAT

-2013 VTNNAVLELNTG
+2013 VT
-2025 GDFINNIGGT
+2025 
-2035 GRVEKSGDETLTL
+2035 
-2048 SGSNT
+2048 
-2053 YTGGTLISGGT
+2053 
-2064 LVATNV
+2064 
-2070 EALGTGDVTD
+2070 D
-2080 NAVLEL
+2080 NAV
-2086 NTGGDFIN
+2086 
-2094 NIGGTGR
+2094 
-2101 VEKSGDDTLTLS
+2101 
-2113 GSNSYT
+2113 
-2119 GGTLI
+2119 
-2124 SSGTLVATNV
+2124 
-2134 DALGSGD
+2134 
-2141 VTDNATLELNTGGD
+2141 
-2155 FTNNISGSGQ
+2155 
-2165 VVKSGDE
+2165 
-2172 TLTLSGSNTYT
+2172 
-2183 GGTTINDGTLVAT
+2183 
-2196 SVEALGSGDVTNDA
+2196 
-2210 VLALNTGGDFANNIG
+2210 
-2225 GTGSVVK
+2225 
-2232 SGDETLTLSG
+2232 
-2242 TNSYTGGTTISG
+2242 
-2254 GTLVATNV
+2254 
-2262 EALGT
+2262 
-2267 GDVTNN
+2267 
-2273 ATLELNTGGDFT
+2273 
-2285 NNISGNGQVV
+2285 
-2295 KSGDD
+2295 
-2300 TLTFSGSNTY
+2300 
-2310 TGGTTINDGTLVAT
+2310 
-2324 SVEALG
+2324 
-2330 SGDVTNDAVLALNT
+2330 
-2344 GGDFANNIGGTGSVV
+2344 
-2359 KSGDE
+2359 
-2364 TLTLSGSNTYTG
+2364 
-2376 STLISSGTLVANDVN
+2376 
-2391 ALGTGDVTDNAT
+2391 
-2403 LMLNTGG
+2403 
-2410 DFINNIG
+2410 
-2417 GTGRV
+2417 
-2422 EKSGDDTLTL
+2422 
-2432 SGSNSY
+2432 
-2438 TGGTL
+2438 
-2443 ISSGTLVATNVDAL
+2443 
-2457 GSGDV
+2457 
-2462 TDNATLE
+2462 LE

-2483 GQVVKSGDETLTL
+2483 GQVVKSGDKTLTL
-2496 SGANS
+2496 SGS
-2501 YTGGTLISSGT
+2501 
-2512 LVANDVNALGTGD
+2512 
-2525 VTDNAVLEL
+2525 
-2534 NTGGDFDNAISG
+2534 NT
-2546 SGQVV
+2546 
-2551 KSGDETLTLSGAN
+2551 
-2564 SYTGG
+2564 YTGG

-2576 LVASNVEALGS
+2576 LIASNVEALGS
-2587 GDIDNYASLQLNA
+2587 GNIDNYASLQLNA

-2614 AITAIGAGSALR
+2614 ATTAIGAGSTLR

-2638 AVHLIDSNSGAIVTA
+2638 AVHLTDSNSGAIVTA

-2713 GRVNADDDTRYDVT
+2713 GRVNAADDTRYDVT

-2772 SATYWDG
+2772 SATDWDG

-2829 ANAAFGGHNSTVN
+2829 ANAAFGGHNATVN
-2842 GHVNNQGS
+2842 GHVNNLGS

-2938 VIEVGGQSDGDFRLY
+2938 VIEVGGQSDGDFTLY

-2983 DDGGEVTPPDDG
+2983 DDGGD
-2995 GEVTPPD
+2995 
-3002 DGGEVTPPD
+3002 
-3011 DGGEVTPP
+3011 
-3019 DDGGEVTPPDDDG
+3019 
-3032 EVTPPDDG
+3032 VTPPDDG
-3040 GDITPP
+3040 GDVTPP
-3046 DDGGDITPPDGGD
+3046 DDGGDVTPPDDGGDVTPPDDGGDVTPPDDDGDITPPDGGD

-3102 SIWMRF
+3102 SVWMRF

-3289 VRVDGK
+3289 MRVDGK

>member
-1 MNKTYNIIWN
+1 
-11 AARGMYIVTSE
+11 
-22 LARSGSRA
+22 
-30 IVSVSASCA
+30 A
-39 VTLLAMDA
+39 V
-47 APAVAEETRVSI
+47 
-59 PSQTTTY
+59 
-66 TLSGATPFV
+66 
-75 VETGNT
+75 
-81 VATDTATSAAIVGDN
+81 
-96 SNDWDLLIES
+96 
-106 GAVVGSSL
+106 
-114 TDSQAMNLDSST
+114 
-126 GATSVHNQ
+126 
-134 GTITGSNEDGTIMLQ
+134 
-149 NGGSVINDARIENNA
+149 
-164 TYEHDPEDIPQEYAG
+164 
-179 VYMLNGGSYVSSES
+179 
-193 GVLEGVSGVIV
+193 
-204 QSGEAHITNGG
+204 
-215 MINSDGSWRSY
+215 
-226 GVEFRD
+226 
-232 GTYGTIVNTGT
+232 
-243 IITTASDGSG
+243 
-253 KIEDAAIYVHTLN
+253 
-266 DMAVSGSVSVD
+266 
-277 NSGLMQ
+277 
-283 SDFITVAL
+283 
-291 YYGSHFEVVNRV
+291 
-303 GGVITAG
+303 
-310 NSSLVGI
+310 
-317 KSTAMELKVGVDNL
+317 
-331 VTNDGTISAYG
+331 
-342 TANTYGIHYGE
+342 
-353 STSGGVITNTGS
+353 
-365 ITTTGG
+365 
-371 GSGDASVYVHGN
+371 
-383 GDGTVVNNSG
+383 
-393 TMSST
+393 
-398 VYGVYLDSAR
+398 
-408 SKGHTLNNQA
+408 
-418 GGAISANT
+418 
-426 AVAINGNGNT
+426 
-436 ISNQGKMT
+436 
-444 GVSDGLVLS
+444 
-453 GNNNIVTTSG
+453 
-463 GEISGKN
+463 
-470 GIRVSKGSG
+470 
-479 NQITAKSGS
+479 
-488 KITATS
+488 
-494 TGISIAGGNNQVT
+494 
-507 TESGST
+507 
-513 IVAKDN
+513 
-519 GILINSGANNVTN
+519 
-532 GGSITATGSS
+532 
-542 ISYGIQYNSGTSGT
+542 
-556 ITNTGTI
+556 
-563 TTTGKGA
+563 
-570 GDASVYAHGGAVTI
+570 
-584 NNSGTM
+584 
-590 DSSVFGVYVTT
+590 
-601 GHTLN
+601 
-606 NLAGGSITANTAVQL
+606 
-621 NGNNNTLAN
+621 
-630 AGAILGD
+630 
-637 TNGVTINGSG
+637 
-647 NTLTSQ
+647 
-653 GKITGGTNAILINS
+653 
-667 GSKNNTLTLNTGTE
+667 
-681 ISGSITDDNNSA
+681 
-693 SANNNLILDG
+693 
-703 EGTLGSSISGLN
+703 
-715 SVTSSGDW
+715 
-723 TLSGAT
+723 
-729 MNLSGTTN
+729 
-737 SALWVKSGT
+737 
-746 LILNGAMTAKGATVD
+746 
-761 SGTTLQIGNGGTLGA
+761 
-776 FNGDIV
+776 
-782 DNGTLT
+782 
-788 FNRSD
+788 
-793 AAAYGSVISGSGN
+793 
-806 VIKQGGGEL
+806 
-815 TLSNNNSYSGG
+815 
-826 TTIAEGTLT
+826 
-835 ATAGG
+835 
-840 ALGSGNIDNRAY
+840 
-852 LKLDAANASDPFIVA
+852 
-867 DLTTHSGATVE
+867 
-878 IGAGSTLQANTL
+878 
-890 TQQDGSTLTADL
+890 
-902 TATSGPA
+902 
-909 IRAKNVNLDGTL
+909 
-921 NVASPASQEPI
+921 
-932 RSTDDLISLALI
+932 
-944 ESDNA
+944 
-949 ISGDFDGITINGNAM
+949 
-964 NPDAFITVVGQKNV
+964 
-978 NDTHYDLVE
+978 
-987 TLTWYADRYNA
+987 
-998 AIDAHGTFNLAD
+998 
-1010 ADDSFTVNTV
+1010 
-1020 LENVDANSGW
+1020 
-1030 NGQSL
+1030 
-1035 TKTGAGTLILNAENT
+1035 
-1050 YTGGTTISDGT
+1050 
-1061 LVATNVEALG
+1061 
-1071 TGNVTDNA
+1071 
-1079 TLELNT
+1079 LELNT
-1085 GGDFDNAISGSGQVV
+1085 GGDFTNAISGSGQ
-1100 KSGDET
+1100 
-1106 LTLSGSNTYTG
+1106 
-1117 GTIISGGTLVATNVE
+1117 
-1132 ALGTG
+1132 
-1137 DVTDNATLELNT
+1137 
-1149 GGDFDNAIGGTGS
+1149 
-1162 VVKSGDKTLTLSGA
+1162 
-1176 NSYTGGTTISGG
+1176 
-1188 TLVASNVEALGSGDV
+1188 
-1203 TDNATLELN
+1203 
-1212 TGGDFANN
+1212 
-1220 IGGTGSVVKSGD
+1220 
-1232 KTLTLSGTNSYTGGT
+1232 
-1247 TISGGTLVANNVE
+1247 
-1260 ALGTGDVTNNA
+1260 
-1271 TLELNTGGDF
+1271 
-1281 DNAISGSGQVV
+1281 
-1292 KSGDETLTLS
+1292 
-1302 GANSYTGGTTIS
+1302 
-1314 GGTLVATNVEALGT
+1314 
-1328 GDITD
+1328 
-1333 NATLELNAGGD
+1333 
-1344 FTNNIGGTGS
+1344 
-1354 VEKSGDKTLTLSGTN
+1354 
-1369 TYRGGTLISGGTLVA
+1369 
-1384 SNVEALGSGD
+1384 
-1394 VTDNATL
+1394 
-1401 EMNTGGDFANNI
+1401 
-1413 GGTGSVVKSGDK
+1413 VVKSGDK

-1456 GNVTDNATLELN
+1456 GDITDNATLELNAGGDFANNIGGTGSVVKSGDKTLTLSGSNTYTGGTTISGGTLVATNVEALGTGNVTDNATLELSTGGDFANNIGGTGSVVKSGDETLTLSGANSYTGGTTISGGTLVASNVEALGTGDVTDNATLELN

-1483 VKSGDGAL
+1483 VKSGDKTL

-1509 LIAANVNAL
+1509 LIATHVNAL

-1577 NTVDPVIHAA
+1577 NTADPVIHAA

-1787 DVLTLS
+1787 ETLTLSGTNTYSGGTLISGGTLVASNVEALGTGDVTNDAVLELNTGGTFDNAISGSGQVVKSGDKMLTLS

-1808 LVASNVDALGSGDV
+1808 LVASNVEALGSGDV
-1822 TNNATLEMNTGGDF
+1822 TNDAVLELNTGGTFDNVISGSGKVEKSGDDALTLSGSNTYTGGTLISGGTLVASNVEALGTGDVTDNATLALNAGGDFTNNIGGTGRVEKSGDQTLTLSGSNTYTGGTLISSGTLVATSVDALGTGNVTNNATLALNTGGDFINNIGGTGRVEKSGDDALTLSGSNTYTGGTLISGGTLVANDVNALGTGDVTDNAALMLNTGGDF

-1863 GGTLISDGT
+1863 GGTLISGGTLVANDVNALGTGDVTDNATLALNAVGDFNNAIGGSGKVEKSGDDTLTLSGSNTYTGGTLINGGT

-1886 TNNATLELNTGGT
+1886 TDDATLELNTGGK
-1899 FDNAISGSGQV
+1899 FDNAISGSGNV
-1910 VKSGDDVLTLSG
+1910 VKSGAD
-1922 ANSYSG
+1922 
-1928 GTLISGGT
+1928 
-1936 LVANNVEALGTGD
+1936 
-1949 VTDNATLEMNTGG
+1949 
-1962 DFINNIGGT
+1962 
-1971 GRVEKSG
+1971 
-1978 DDALTLSGSNTY
+1978 
-1990 TGGTTINDGTLIAT
+1990 
-2004 SVDALGSGD
+2004 
-2013 VTNNAVLELNTG
+2013 
-2025 GDFINNIGGT
+2025 
-2035 GRVEKSGDETLTL
+2035 
-2048 SGSNT
+2048 
-2053 YTGGTLISGGT
+2053 
-2064 LVATNV
+2064 
-2070 EALGTGDVTD
+2070 
-2080 NAVLEL
+2080 
-2086 NTGGDFIN
+2086 
-2094 NIGGTGR
+2094 
-2101 VEKSGDDTLTLS
+2101 
-2113 GSNSYT
+2113 
-2119 GGTLI
+2119 
-2124 SSGTLVATNV
+2124 
-2134 DALGSGD
+2134 
-2141 VTDNATLELNTGGD
+2141 
-2155 FTNNISGSGQ
+2155 
-2165 VVKSGDE
+2165 

-2196 SVEALGSGDVTNDA
+2196 SVD
-2210 VLALNTGGDFANNIG
+2210 
-2225 GTGSVVK
+2225 
-2232 SGDETLTLSG
+2232 
-2242 TNSYTGGTTISG
+2242 
-2254 GTLVATNV
+2254 
-2262 EALGT
+2262 ALGT
-2267 GDVTNN
+2267 GDVTDD
-2273 ATLELNTGGDFT
+2273 ATLELNTGGD
-2285 NNISGNGQVV
+2285 
-2295 KSGDD
+2295 
-2300 TLTFSGSNTY
+2300 
-2310 TGGTTINDGTLVAT
+2310 
-2324 SVEALG
+2324 
-2330 SGDVTNDAVLALNT
+2330 
-2344 GGDFANNIGGTGSVV
+2344 
-2359 KSGDE
+2359 
-2364 TLTLSGSNTYTG
+2364 
-2376 STLISSGTLVANDVN
+2376 
-2391 ALGTGDVTDNAT
+2391 
-2403 LMLNTGG
+2403 
-2410 DFINNIG
+2410 
-2417 GTGRV
+2417 
-2422 EKSGDDTLTL
+2422 
-2432 SGSNSY
+2432 
-2438 TGGTL
+2438 
-2443 ISSGTLVATNVDAL
+2443 
-2457 GSGDV
+2457 
-2462 TDNATLE
+2462 
-2469 LNTGGTFDNAISGS
+2469 FDNAISGS
-2483 GQVVKSGDETLTL
+2483 GQVVKSGDDTLTL
-2496 SGANS
+2496 SGSNT

-2525 VTDNAVLEL
+2525 VTDNATLEL
-2534 NTGGDFDNAISG
+2534 NTGGDFTNNIG
-2546 SGQVV
+2546 GTGRVE
-2551 KSGDETLTLSGAN
+2551 KSGDGTLTLSGSN
-2564 SYTGG
+2564 TYTGG
-2569 TTISGGT
+2569 TLISDGT

-2614 AITAIGAGSALR
+2614 ATTAIGADSALR
-2626 ANTLT
+2626 GNTLT

-2638 AVHLIDSNSGAIVTA
+2638 AVHLTDSNSGAIVTA

-2713 GRVNADDDTRYDVT
+2713 GRVNAADDTRYDVT

-2751 QGHSFTLN
+2751 QGHCFTLN

-2802 DVQEGALWL
+2802 DVQEGVLWL

-2829 ANAAFGGHNSTVN
+2829 ANAAFGGHNATVN
-2842 GHVNNQGS
+2842 GHVNNLGN

-2938 VIEVGGQSDGDFRLY
+2938 VIEVGGQSDGDFTLY

-2983 DDGGEVTPPDDG
+2983 DDGGDVIPPDDG
-2995 GEVTPPD
+2995 GD
-3002 DGGEVTPPD
+3002 
-3011 DGGEVTPP
+3011 
-3019 DDGGEVTPPDDDG
+3019 
-3032 EVTPPDDG
+3032 VTPPDDG
-3040 GDITPP
+3040 GDVTPP
-3046 DDGGDITPPDGGD
+3046 DDGGDVTPPDDGGDVSPPDDGGDVTPPDDGGDVTPPDDDGDITPPDGGD

>member
-1 MNKTYNIIWN
+1 VVK
-11 AARGMYIVTSE
+11 
-22 LARSGSRA
+22 SGDE
-30 IVSVSASCA
+30 
-39 VTLLAMDA
+39 TL
-47 APAVAEETRVSI
+47 
-59 PSQTTTY
+59 
-66 TLSGATPFV
+66 TLSGA
-75 VETGNT
+75 
-81 VATDTATSAAIVGDN
+81 N
-96 SNDWDLLIES
+96 S
-106 GAVVGSSL
+106 
-114 TDSQAMNLDSST
+114 
-126 GATSVHNQ
+126 
-134 GTITGSNEDGTIMLQ
+134 
-149 NGGSVINDARIENNA
+149 
-164 TYEHDPEDIPQEYAG
+164 
-179 VYMLNGGSYVSSES
+179 
-193 GVLEGVSGVIV
+193 
-204 QSGEAHITNGG
+204 
-215 MINSDGSWRSY
+215 
-226 GVEFRD
+226 
-232 GTYGTIVNTGT
+232 
-243 IITTASDGSG
+243 
-253 KIEDAAIYVHTLN
+253 
-266 DMAVSGSVSVD
+266 
-277 NSGLMQ
+277 
-283 SDFITVAL
+283 
-291 YYGSHFEVVNRV
+291 
-303 GGVITAG
+303 
-310 NSSLVGI
+310 
-317 KSTAMELKVGVDNL
+317 
-331 VTNDGTISAYG
+331 
-342 TANTYGIHYGE
+342 
-353 STSGGVITNTGS
+353 
-365 ITTTGG
+365 
-371 GSGDASVYVHGN
+371 
-383 GDGTVVNNSG
+383 
-393 TMSST
+393 
-398 VYGVYLDSAR
+398 
-408 SKGHTLNNQA
+408 
-418 GGAISANT
+418 
-426 AVAINGNGNT
+426 
-436 ISNQGKMT
+436 
-444 GVSDGLVLS
+444 
-453 GNNNIVTTSG
+453 
-463 GEISGKN
+463 
-470 GIRVSKGSG
+470 
-479 NQITAKSGS
+479 
-488 KITATS
+488 
-494 TGISIAGGNNQVT
+494 
-507 TESGST
+507 
-513 IVAKDN
+513 
-519 GILINSGANNVTN
+519 
-532 GGSITATGSS
+532 
-542 ISYGIQYNSGTSGT
+542 
-556 ITNTGTI
+556 
-563 TTTGKGA
+563 
-570 GDASVYAHGGAVTI
+570 
-584 NNSGTM
+584 
-590 DSSVFGVYVTT
+590 
-601 GHTLN
+601 
-606 NLAGGSITANTAVQL
+606 
-621 NGNNNTLAN
+621 
-630 AGAILGD
+630 
-637 TNGVTINGSG
+637 
-647 NTLTSQ
+647 
-653 GKITGGTNAILINS
+653 
-667 GSKNNTLTLNTGTE
+667 
-681 ISGSITDDNNSA
+681 
-693 SANNNLILDG
+693 
-703 EGTLGSSISGLN
+703 
-715 SVTSSGDW
+715 
-723 TLSGAT
+723 
-729 MNLSGTTN
+729 
-737 SALWVKSGT
+737 
-746 LILNGAMTAKGATVD
+746 
-761 SGTTLQIGNGGTLGA
+761 
-776 FNGDIV
+776 
-782 DNGTLT
+782 
-788 FNRSD
+788 
-793 AAAYGSVISGSGN
+793 
-806 VIKQGGGEL
+806 
-815 TLSNNNSYSGG
+815 
-826 TTIAEGTLT
+826 
-835 ATAGG
+835 
-840 ALGSGNIDNRAY
+840 
-852 LKLDAANASDPFIVA
+852 
-867 DLTTHSGATVE
+867 
-878 IGAGSTLQANTL
+878 
-890 TQQDGSTLTADL
+890 
-902 TATSGPA
+902 
-909 IRAKNVNLDGTL
+909 
-921 NVASPASQEPI
+921 
-932 RSTDDLISLALI
+932 
-944 ESDNA
+944 
-949 ISGDFDGITINGNAM
+949 
-964 NPDAFITVVGQKNV
+964 
-978 NDTHYDLVE
+978 
-987 TLTWYADRYNA
+987 
-998 AIDAHGTFNLAD
+998 
-1010 ADDSFTVNTV
+1010 
-1020 LENVDANSGW
+1020 
-1030 NGQSL
+1030 
-1035 TKTGAGTLILNAENT
+1035 
-1050 YTGGTTISDGT
+1050 YTGGTTISGGT
-1061 LVATNVEALG
+1061 LVASNVEALG
-1071 TGNVTDNA
+1071 TGDVTDNA

-1100 KSGDET
+1100 KSGDKT
-1106 LTLSGSNTYTG
+1106 LTLSGINSYTG
-1117 GTIISGGTLVATNVE
+1117 GTTISGGTLVASNVD
-1132 ALGTG
+1132 ALGSG

-1292 KSGDETLTLS
+1292 KSGD
-1302 GANSYTGGTTIS
+1302 
-1314 GGTLVATNVEALGT
+1314 
-1328 GDITD
+1328 
-1333 NATLELNAGGD
+1333 
-1344 FTNNIGGTGS
+1344 
-1354 VEKSGDKTLTLSGTN
+1354 KT
-1369 TYRGGTLISGGTLVA
+1369 
-1384 SNVEALGSGD
+1384 
-1394 VTDNATL
+1394 
-1401 EMNTGGDFANNI
+1401 
-1413 GGTGSVVKSGDK
+1413 
-1425 TLTLSGAN
+1425 
-1433 SYTGGT
+1433 
-1439 TISGGTLVASNV
+1439 
-1451 EALGT
+1451 
-1456 GNVTDNATLELN
+1456 
-1468 TGGDFDNAISGSGQV
+1468 
-1483 VKSGDGAL
+1483 L

-1509 LIAANVNAL
+1509 LIATHVNAL

-1571 TINLNS
+1571 TINLDS
-1577 NTVDPVIHAA
+1577 NTADPVIHAA

-1808 LVASNVDALGSGDV
+1808 LVASNV
-1822 TNNATLEMNTGGDF
+1822 
-1836 INNIGGT
+1836 
-1843 GRVEKSGDDTLT
+1843 
-1855 LSGSNTYT
+1855 
-1863 GGTLISDGT
+1863 
-1872 LVASNVEAL
+1872 
-1881 GTGDV
+1881 
-1886 TNNATLELNTGGT
+1886 
-1899 FDNAISGSGQV
+1899 
-1910 VKSGDDVLTLSG
+1910 
-1922 ANSYSG
+1922 
-1928 GTLISGGT
+1928 
-1936 LVANNVEALGTGD
+1936 EALGTGD
-1949 VTDNATLEMNTGG
+1949 VTDDAT
-1962 DFINNIGGT
+1962 
-1971 GRVEKSG
+1971 
-1978 DDALTLSGSNTY
+1978 
-1990 TGGTTINDGTLIAT
+1990 
-2004 SVDALGSGD
+2004 
-2013 VTNNAVLELNTG
+2013 
-2025 GDFINNIGGT
+2025 
-2035 GRVEKSGDETLTL
+2035 
-2048 SGSNT
+2048 
-2053 YTGGTLISGGT
+2053 
-2064 LVATNV
+2064 
-2070 EALGTGDVTD
+2070 
-2080 NAVLEL
+2080 LEL

-2101 VEKSGDDTLTLS
+2101 VEKSGDD
-2113 GSNSYT
+2113 
-2119 GGTLI
+2119 
-2124 SSGTLVATNV
+2124 
-2134 DALGSGD
+2134 
-2141 VTDNATLELNTGGD
+2141 
-2155 FTNNISGSGQ
+2155 
-2165 VVKSGDE
+2165 K
-2172 TLTLSGSNTYT
+2172 LTLSGSNTYT
-2183 GGTTINDGTLVAT
+2183 GG
-2196 SVEALGSGDVTNDA
+2196 
-2210 VLALNTGGDFANNIG
+2210 
-2225 GTGSVVK
+2225 
-2232 SGDETLTLSG
+2232 
-2242 TNSYTGGTTISG
+2242 
-2254 GTLVATNV
+2254 
-2262 EALGT
+2262 
-2267 GDVTNN
+2267 
-2273 ATLELNTGGDFT
+2273 
-2285 NNISGNGQVV
+2285 
-2295 KSGDD
+2295 
-2300 TLTFSGSNTY
+2300 
-2310 TGGTTINDGTLVAT
+2310 
-2324 SVEALG
+2324 
-2330 SGDVTNDAVLALNT
+2330 
-2344 GGDFANNIGGTGSVV
+2344 
-2359 KSGDE
+2359 
-2364 TLTLSGSNTYTG
+2364 
-2376 STLISSGTLVANDVN
+2376 TLISSGTLVANDVN

-2410 DFINNIG
+2410 DFTNNIG

-2422 EKSGDDTLTL
+2422 EKSGDDALTL
-2432 SGSNSY
+2432 SGSNTYTGGTLISGGTLVANDVNALGTGDITDNATLALNAVGDFDNAISGSGKVEKSGDDALTLSGSNTYTGGTLISSGTLVASNVEALGTGDVTDNATLELNTSGTFDNAISGSGQVVKSGDKMLTLSGANSYSGGTLISDGTLVASNVESLGTGDVTNNATLELNTGGDFTNNISGSGQVVKSGDDALALSGANSY

-2483 GQVVKSGDETLTL
+2483 GQVVKSGDKTLTLSGSNTYTGGTLISDGTLVASNVEALGTGDVTDNATLELNTSGTFDNVISGSGQVVKSGDDALTLSGSNTYRGGTTISGGTLVATSVEALGTGDVTDNATLALNTGGDFINNIGGTGRVEKSGDQTLTL

-2512 LVANDVNALGTGD
+2512 LVASNVNALGSGD

-2534 NTGGDFDNAISG
+2534 NTGGTFDNAISG
-2546 SGQVV
+2546 SGQVE
-2551 KSGDETLTLSGAN
+2551 KSGDGTLTLSGSN
-2564 SYTGG
+2564 TYTGG
-2569 TTISGGT
+2569 TLISDGT

-2614 AITAIGAGSALR
+2614 ATTAIGAGSALR

-2772 SATYWDG
+2772 SATDWDG

-2829 ANAAFGGHNSTVN
+2829 ANAAFGGHNATVN
-2842 GHVNNQGS
+2842 GHVNNLGN

-3002 DGGEVTPPD
+3002 DGGDVTPPDDGGDVTPPD

-3019 DDGGEVTPPDDDG
+3019 DDGGEVTPPDDGGD
-3032 EVTPPDDG
+3032 VTPPDDG
-3040 GDITPP
+3040 GDVTPP

-3328 QDLPNDRVEVKV
+3328 QDLPNDRLEVKV

>member
-75 VETGNT
+75 VEAGNT
-81 VATDTATSAAIVGDN
+81 IATDTAASAAIVGDN

-114 TDSQAMNLDSST
+114 IDSQAMNLDSLT

-134 GTITGSNEDGTIMLQ
+134 GTITGSSADGTILLQ
-149 NGGSVINDARIENNA
+149 NGGSVINDGRIENSAIYVHNLDLGA
-164 TYEHDPEDIPQEYAG
+164 PEIDAAI
-179 VYMLNGGSYVSSES
+179 YMLNGGSYVSSEN
-193 GVLEGVSGVIV
+193 GVLKGVSGVIV
-204 QSGEAHITNGG
+204 QSGEVHITNGG
-215 MINSDGSWRSY
+215 TINSDGSWRSY
-226 GVEFRD
+226 GVELR
-232 GTYGTIVNTGT
+232 GGAYGTIVNTGT

-253 KIEDAAIYVHTLN
+253 EIEDAAIYAHTF
-266 DMAVSGSVSVD
+266 DDIAAGDYVSVD
-277 NSGLMQ
+277 NSGLLQ
-283 SDFITVAL
+283 SDFIAVAL
-291 YYGSHFEVVNRV
+291 YHGAHFEVINRA

-317 KSTAMELKVGVDNL
+317 QSAAMELKAGANNL

-371 GSGDASVYVHGN
+371 GAGDASVYVHGN

-436 ISNQGKMT
+436 ITNQGKMT
-444 GVSDGLVLS
+444 GVSDGLLIS

-488 KITATS
+488 KITTTS
-494 TGISIAGGNNQVT
+494 TGISIAGGNNQIT
-507 TESGST
+507 TESGSA

-542 ISYGIQYNSGTSGT
+542 ISYGIHYYSGTSGT

-606 NLAGGSITANTAVQL
+606 NLAGGSITANTAVQFH
-621 NGNNNTLAN
+621 GNNNTLAN

-637 TNGVTINGSG
+637 TNGVTISGSG
-647 NTLTSQ
+647 NTLTNQ

-761 SGTTLQIGNGGTLGA
+761 SGTTLQIGNSGTLGT

-806 VIKQGGGEL
+806 VVKQGGGEL

-852 LKLDAANASDPFIVA
+852 LKLDAASASDPFIVA

-1050 YTGGTTISDGT
+1050 YTGGTTISEGT
-1061 LVATNVEALG
+1061 LVAN
-1071 TGNVTDNA
+1071 
-1079 TLELNT
+1079 
-1085 GGDFDNAISGSGQVV
+1085 
-1100 KSGDET
+1100 
-1106 LTLSGSNTYTG
+1106 
-1117 GTIISGGTLVATNVE
+1117 
-1132 ALGTG
+1132 
-1137 DVTDNATLELNT
+1137 
-1149 GGDFDNAIGGTGS
+1149 
-1162 VVKSGDKTLTLSGA
+1162 
-1176 NSYTGGTTISGG
+1176 
-1188 TLVASNVEALGSGDV
+1188 NVEALGSGDV
-1203 TDNATLELN
+1203 TD
-1212 TGGDFANN
+1212 
-1220 IGGTGSVVKSGD
+1220 
-1232 KTLTLSGTNSYTGGT
+1232 
-1247 TISGGTLVANNVE
+1247 
-1260 ALGTGDVTNNA
+1260 NA

-1314 GGTLVATNVEALGT
+1314 GGTLVA
-1328 GDITD
+1328 
-1333 NATLELNAGGD
+1333 
-1344 FTNNIGGTGS
+1344 
-1354 VEKSGDKTLTLSGTN
+1354 
-1369 TYRGGTLISGGTLVA
+1369 

-1394 VTDNATL
+1394 
-1401 EMNTGGDFANNI
+1401 
-1413 GGTGSVVKSGDK
+1413 
-1425 TLTLSGAN
+1425 
-1433 SYTGGT
+1433 
-1439 TISGGTLVASNV
+1439 
-1451 EALGT
+1451 
-1456 GNVTDNATLELN
+1456 VTDNATLELN

-1483 VKSGDGAL
+1483 VKSGDETL
-1491 TLSGANSYSGAT
+1491 TLSGTNTYTGGT

-1509 LIAANVNAL
+1509 LIATHVNAL

-1535 QFTVT
+1535 QFAVT

-1577 NTVDPVIHAA
+1577 NTADPVIHAA

-1699 NVDATLDPASATG
+1699 NVDATLDPDSATG

-1732 TYTGGTTISGG
+1732 TYTVGTTISGG

-1787 DVLTLS
+1787 KMLTLS
-1793 GANSYSGGTLISDGT
+1793 GTNSYSGGTLISGGT
-1808 LVASNVDALGSGDV
+1808 LVATNVDALGSGDV
-1822 TNNATLEMNTGGDF
+1822 T
-1836 INNIGGT
+1836 
-1843 GRVEKSGDDTLT
+1843 DD
-1855 LSGSNTYT
+1855 
-1863 GGTLISDGT
+1863 
-1872 LVASNVEAL
+1872 
-1881 GTGDV
+1881 
-1886 TNNATLELNTGGT
+1886 ATLELNTGGT

-1910 VKSGDDVLTLSG
+1910 VKSGDD
-1922 ANSYSG
+1922 
-1928 GTLISGGT
+1928 
-1936 LVANNVEALGTGD
+1936 
-1949 VTDNATLEMNTGG
+1949 
-1962 DFINNIGGT
+1962 
-1971 GRVEKSG
+1971 
-1978 DDALTLSGSNTY
+1978 
-1990 TGGTTINDGTLIAT
+1990 
-2004 SVDALGSGD
+2004 
-2013 VTNNAVLELNTG
+2013 
-2025 GDFINNIGGT
+2025 
-2035 GRVEKSGDETLTL
+2035 TLTL

-2053 YTGGTLISGGT
+2053 YTGGTIISGGT
-2064 LVATNV
+2064 LVA
-2070 EALGTGDVTD
+2070 
-2080 NAVLEL
+2080 
-2086 NTGGDFIN
+2086 
-2094 NIGGTGR
+2094 
-2101 VEKSGDDTLTLS
+2101 S
-2113 GSNSYT
+2113 
-2119 GGTLI
+2119 
-2124 SSGTLVATNV
+2124 
-2134 DALGSGD
+2134 
-2141 VTDNATLELNTGGD
+2141 
-2155 FTNNISGSGQ
+2155 
-2165 VVKSGDE
+2165 
-2172 TLTLSGSNTYT
+2172 
-2183 GGTTINDGTLVAT
+2183 
-2196 SVEALGSGDVTNDA
+2196 
-2210 VLALNTGGDFANNIG
+2210 
-2225 GTGSVVK
+2225 
-2232 SGDETLTLSG
+2232 
-2242 TNSYTGGTTISG
+2242 
-2254 GTLVATNV
+2254 NV

-2267 GDVTNN
+2267 GDVTN
-2273 ATLELNTGGDFT
+2273 D
-2285 NNISGNGQVV
+2285 
-2295 KSGDD
+2295 
-2300 TLTFSGSNTY
+2300 
-2310 TGGTTINDGTLVAT
+2310 
-2324 SVEALG
+2324 
-2330 SGDVTNDAVLALNT
+2330 
-2344 GGDFANNIGGTGSVV
+2344 
-2359 KSGDE
+2359 
-2364 TLTLSGSNTYTG
+2364 
-2376 STLISSGTLVANDVN
+2376 
-2391 ALGTGDVTDNAT
+2391 
-2403 LMLNTGG
+2403 
-2410 DFINNIG
+2410 
-2417 GTGRV
+2417 
-2422 EKSGDDTLTL
+2422 
-2432 SGSNSY
+2432 
-2438 TGGTL
+2438 
-2443 ISSGTLVATNVDAL
+2443 
-2457 GSGDV
+2457 
-2462 TDNATLE
+2462 
-2469 LNTGGTFDNAISGS
+2469 
-2483 GQVVKSGDETLTL
+2483 
-2496 SGANS
+2496 
-2501 YTGGTLISSGT
+2501 
-2512 LVANDVNALGTGD
+2512 
-2525 VTDNAVLEL
+2525 AVLEL

-2551 KSGDETLTLSGAN
+2551 KSGDETLTLSGSN
-2564 SYTGG
+2564 TYTGG
-2569 TTISGGT
+2569 TLISGGT
-2576 LVASNVEALGS
+2576 
-2587 GDIDNYASLQLNA
+2587 
-2600 SGQFVTANLTTHDN
+2600 
-2614 AITAIGAGSALR
+2614 
-2626 ANTLT
+2626 
-2631 QEANSTL
+2631 
-2638 AVHLIDSNSGAIVTA
+2638 
-2653 DHANLGGTL
+2653 
-2662 DITGI
+2662 
-2667 GNVAKSWTRDAYA
+2667 
-2680 YTLIDTDSAINSDF
+2680 
-2694 AQFTVAGMD
+2694 
-2703 AKQVDFLTVD
+2703 
-2713 GRVNADDDTRYDVT
+2713 
-2727 ASLSWYADSDN
+2727 
-2738 AATDAH
+2738 
-2744 GTFTLSE
+2744 
-2751 QGHSFTLN
+2751 
-2759 TALTDVDA
+2759 
-2767 TLNPD
+2767 
-2772 SATYWDG
+2772 
-2779 KSLIKRGAGTLILG
+2779 
-2793 AQNTYSGDT
+2793 
-2802 DVQEGALWL
+2802 
-2811 AETATIGSA
+2811 
-2820 GSAQAVNIA
+2820 
-2829 ANAAFGGHNSTVN
+2829 
-2842 GHVNNQGS
+2842 
-2850 LYFVD
+2850 
-2855 TFTVNGDVVNSSAM
+2855 
-2869 ISGSDQPN
+2869 
-2877 NTLTIAGN
+2877 
-2885 YTGNDG
+2885 
-2891 HLYLNTQL
+2891 
-2899 GDDSSPTDKLI
+2899 
-2910 VTGDTAGSTTLHI
+2910 
-2923 TNVNGLGAQTVNGIE
+2923 
-2938 VIEVGGQSDGDFRLY
+2938 
-2953 KGHVDINAWT
+2953 
-2963 YTLKQDGGDWYL
+2963 
-2975 RSESDDVP
+2975 
-2983 DDGGEVTPPDDG
+2983 
-2995 GEVTPPD
+2995 
-3002 DGGEVTPPD
+3002 
-3011 DGGEVTPP
+3011 
-3019 DDGGEVTPPDDDG
+3019 
-3032 EVTPPDDG
+3032 
-3040 GDITPP
+3040 
-3046 DDGGDITPPDGGD
+3046 
-3059 VTPVAP
+3059 
-3065 QYRADIGVYLGNQWM
+3065 
-3080 ARNLQMQTL
+3080 
-3089 YDREGSQYRSADG
+3089 
-3102 SIWMRF
+3102 
-3108 KAGKAESQAVNGNV
+3108 
-3122 DIDSDYS
+3122 
-3129 QFQLGGDIL
+3129 
-3138 TWSDGAQSVT
+3138 
-3148 VGLMGS
+3148 
-3154 YINASTDSTGN
+3154 
-3165 RGADGSQF
+3165 
-3173 SANGSVDGYNL
+3173 
-3184 GLYATWFA
+3184 
-3192 DAQSHRGAY
+3192 
-3201 IDSWYQYGAYNN
+3201 
-3213 SVDND
+3213 
-3218 GLSASRYDSAA
+3218 
-3229 HAVSLETGYRYDIAL
+3229 
-3244 SNRNTVS
+3244 
-3251 LTPQAQVTWQRYS
+3251 
-3264 ADTVIDDGGTRIS
+3264 
-3277 GQNDDSWTTRLG
+3277 
-3289 VRVDGK
+3289 
-3295 LYKESGRIQPFME
+3295 
-3308 VNWLHASDN
+3308 
-3317 ASATFGDTKVS
+3317 
-3328 QDLPNDRVEVKV
+3328 
-3340 GIQANVSERLSVY
+3340 
-3353 AQAAGQKG
+3353 
-3361 KNDYGDA
+3361 
-3368 SFSLNMRYNW
+3368 

>member
-114 TDSQAMNLDSST
+114 TDSQAMNLDSLT

-164 TYEHDPEDIPQEYAG
+164 TYEHDPQDIPQEYAG

-393 TMSST
+393 TMSSS
-398 VYGVYLDSAR
+398 VYGVYLDSTR

-436 ISNQGKMT
+436 ITNQGKMT
-444 GVSDGLVLS
+444 GVSDGLLIS

-488 KITATS
+488 KITTTS
-494 TGISIAGGNNQVT
+494 TGISIAGGNNQIT

-590 DSSVFGVYVTT
+590 DSSVYGVYVTT

-681 ISGSITDDNNSA
+681 ISGNITDDNNSA

-761 SGTTLQIGNGGTLGA
+761 SGTTLQIGNSGTLGA

-852 LKLDAANASDPFIVA
+852 LKLDAASASDPFIVA

-949 ISGDFDGITINGNAM
+949 ISGDFDDITINGNAM
-964 NPDAFITVVGQKNV
+964 NSDAFITVVGQKNV

-1061 LVATNVEALG
+1061 LVANNVEALG

-1100 KSGDET
+1100 KSGDDA
-1106 LTLSGSNTYTG
+1106 LTLSGTNTYSG
-1117 GTIISGGTLVATNVE
+1117 GTTISGGTLIASNVE

-1137 DVTDNATLELNT
+1137 DVTDNA
-1149 GGDFDNAIGGTGS
+1149 
-1162 VVKSGDKTLTLSGA
+1162 V
-1176 NSYTGGTTISGG
+1176 
-1188 TLVASNVEALGSGDV
+1188 
-1203 TDNATLELN
+1203 LELN

-1220 IGGTGSVVKSGD
+1220 IG
-1232 KTLTLSGTNSYTGGT
+1232 
-1247 TISGGTLVANNVE
+1247 
-1260 ALGTGDVTNNA
+1260 
-1271 TLELNTGGDF
+1271 
-1281 DNAISGSGQVV
+1281 GSGQVV

-1302 GANSYTGGTTIS
+1302 GTNSYTGGTT
-1314 GGTLVATNVEALGT
+1314 
-1328 GDITD
+1328 
-1333 NATLELNAGGD
+1333 
-1344 FTNNIGGTGS
+1344 
-1354 VEKSGDKTLTLSGTN
+1354 
-1369 TYRGGTLISGGTLVA
+1369 ISGGTLVA

-1425 TLTLSGAN
+1425 TLTLSGSNIYTGGTLISGGTLIATNVDALGTGDVTDNATLEMNTGGDFAN
-1433 SYTGGT
+1433 AIGGTGSVVKSGDETLTLSGSNIYTGGT
-1439 TISGGTLVASNV
+1439 TISGGTLVATNVEALGSGDVTDNATLELNTGGTFDNVISGSGQVVKSGDDALTLSGNNSYTGGTLISDGTLVASNV
-1451 EALGT
+1451 EALGSGDVTDNATLALNTGGDFTNNIGGTGRVEKSGDDALTLSGANSYTGGTLISGGTLVATNVDALGT

-1483 VKSGDGAL
+1483 VKSGDKTLTLSGANSYTGGTTISSGTLIATNVEALGTGDVTDNATLELNTGGDFDNNIGGTGSVVKSGDETLTLSGANSYTGGTTISGGTLVATSVDALGSGDVTDNATLEMNTGGDFANNIGGTGSVVKSGDKTLTLSGSNTYAGGTTINDGTLVANNVEALGTGDVIDNATLELNTGGDFDNAISGSGQVVKSGDKTL

-1577 NTVDPVIHAA
+1577 NTADPVIHAA

-1647 TVDGRIDDTGK
+1647 TVDGRIDDMGK

-1699 NVDATLDPASATG
+1699 NVDATLDPASSTG

-1787 DVLTLS
+1787 DALTLS
-1793 GANSYSGGTLISDGT
+1793 GANTYTGGTTINDGT
-1808 LVASNVDALGSGDV
+1808 LVACNVEALGTGDV
-1822 TNNATLEMNTGGDF
+1822 TDNATLELNTGGTFDNV
-1836 INNIGGT
+1836 ISGSGQM
-1843 GRVEKSGDDTLT
+1843 VKSGDDTLT

-1863 GGTLISDGT
+1863 GGTTISGGTLVATSVDALGSGDVTNDAVLELNTGGDFDNAISGSGQVVKSGDETLTLSGANSYTGGTTISGGTLVASNVEALGSSDVTDNATLELNTGGDFTNNISGSGQVVKSGDDVLTLSGANRYSGGTLISDGT

-1881 GTGDV
+1881 GTGDI
-1886 TNNATLELNTGGT
+1886 TDNAVLELNTGGD

-1910 VKSGDDVLTLSG
+1910 V
-1922 ANSYSG
+1922 
-1928 GTLISGGT
+1928 
-1936 LVANNVEALGTGD
+1936 
-1949 VTDNATLEMNTGG
+1949 
-1962 DFINNIGGT
+1962 
-1971 GRVEKSG
+1971 
-1978 DDALTLSGSNTY
+1978 
-1990 TGGTTINDGTLIAT
+1990 
-2004 SVDALGSGD
+2004 
-2013 VTNNAVLELNTG
+2013 
-2025 GDFINNIGGT
+2025 
-2035 GRVEKSGDETLTL
+2035 KSGDETLTL

-2053 YTGGTLISGGT
+2053 YTGGTTISGGTLVASNVDALGTGDVTDNATLELNTGGTFDNVISGSGQVVKSGDKTLTLSGANSYTGGTTINDGTLVASNVDALGSGDVTNDAVLELNTGGDFTNNISGSGQVVKSGDETLTLSGTNSYTDGTLISGGT
-2064 LVATNV
+2064 LVATNL
-2070 EALGTGDVTD
+2070 EALGTGDVT
-2080 NAVLEL
+2080 N
-2086 NTGGDFIN
+2086 
-2094 NIGGTGR
+2094 
-2101 VEKSGDDTLTLS
+2101 
-2113 GSNSYT
+2113 
-2119 GGTLI
+2119 
-2124 SSGTLVATNV
+2124 
-2134 DALGSGD
+2134 
-2141 VTDNATLELNTGGD
+2141 NATLELNTGGD

-2172 TLTLSGSNTYT
+2172 TLTLSG
-2183 GGTTINDGTLVAT
+2183 A
-2196 SVEALGSGDVTNDA
+2196 
-2210 VLALNTGGDFANNIG
+2210 
-2225 GTGSVVK
+2225 
-2232 SGDETLTLSG
+2232 
-2242 TNSYTGGTTISG
+2242 NSYTGGTTISG
-2254 GTLVATNV
+2254 GTLVASNV
-2262 EALGT
+2262 E
-2267 GDVTNN
+2267 
-2273 ATLELNTGGDFT
+2273 
-2285 NNISGNGQVV
+2285 
-2295 KSGDD
+2295 
-2300 TLTFSGSNTY
+2300 
-2310 TGGTTINDGTLVAT
+2310 
-2324 SVEALG
+2324 
-2330 SGDVTNDAVLALNT
+2330 
-2344 GGDFANNIGGTGSVV
+2344 
-2359 KSGDE
+2359 
-2364 TLTLSGSNTYTG
+2364 
-2376 STLISSGTLVANDVN
+2376 
-2391 ALGTGDVTDNAT
+2391 
-2403 LMLNTGG
+2403 
-2410 DFINNIG
+2410 
-2417 GTGRV
+2417 
-2422 EKSGDDTLTL
+2422 
-2432 SGSNSY
+2432 
-2438 TGGTL
+2438 
-2443 ISSGTLVATNVDAL
+2443 AL

-2469 LNTGGTFDNAISGS
+2469 M
-2483 GQVVKSGDETLTL
+2483 
-2496 SGANS
+2496 
-2501 YTGGTLISSGT
+2501 
-2512 LVANDVNALGTGD
+2512 
-2525 VTDNAVLEL
+2525 

-2551 KSGDETLTLSGAN
+2551 KSGDKTLTLSGAN

-2614 AITAIGAGSALR
+2614 ATTAIGAGSALR

-2713 GRVNADDDTRYDVT
+2713 GRVNAADDTRYDVT

-2829 ANAAFGGHNSTVN
+2829 ANAAFGGHNATVN

-2938 VIEVGGQSDGDFRLY
+2938 VIEVGGQSDGDFTLY

-3002 DGGEVTPPD
+3002 DGGDVTPPDGGGDVTPPD

-3019 DDGGEVTPPDDDG
+3019 DDGGEVTPPDDGGD
-3032 EVTPPDDG
+3032 VTPPD
-3040 GDITPP
+3040 
-3046 DDGGDITPPDGGD
+3046 DGGD

-3154 YINASTDSTGN
+3154 YINANTDSTGN

-3289 VRVDGK
+3289 MRVDGK

-3317 ASATFGDTKVS
+3317 AAATFGDTKVS